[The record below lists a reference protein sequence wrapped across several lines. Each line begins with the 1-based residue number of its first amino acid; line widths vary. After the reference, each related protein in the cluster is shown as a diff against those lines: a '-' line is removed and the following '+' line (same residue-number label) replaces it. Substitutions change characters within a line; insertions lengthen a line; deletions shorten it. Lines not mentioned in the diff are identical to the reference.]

1 MNKRTEQTR
10 WTPKR
15 LLSLLMALIM
25 TLSLLPTAAFA
36 DDEGGDTV
44 YEYSNLLNANVSKEI
59 YKWFNNNEECV
70 HIDIY
75 PNELSE
81 ANNGKTAFEE
91 GETVNIPLHV
101 SMYFQPTDSTRTE
114 SYSVRVGYDGK
125 ENRSNYLSASYSVNK
140 QAFTFNST
148 KKEEKLVITT
158 TASSANDQKLGVTC
172 SLLRLGSESTNTQ
185 IGSISFEIK
194 LPLVQHYTVTYNA
207 NGGTLSAAAVNGTTR
222 TEATEEN
229 PYSQVFDIPA
239 EAKSTLSGY
248 TFEGW
253 QVSGSG
259 SSATGVVPSGT
270 TINGITGDITLKANL
285 VQNQE
290 ITFDPVYSGVSGL
303 PYDYKDMSQG
313 QTYTI
318 PYTPELSGYNFKGW
332 TVTGATLETDGV
344 SVKDITSQITI
355 TPIWEKSDGTT
366 PVGSHSVKFVRR
378 NTTDGSASN
387 WPNDLTGAKDSTV
400 TIPWLIPQAEGYT
413 FLGWSTSNAE
423 NATAEDAYKPG
434 NEVTLGDADIN
445 LYAVWQPKNYTITY
459 PGTASLTGVTLTNTD
474 SSITPGRPASFKVT
488 VLAAYDASSMIVAAN
503 GVPLGYSVKT
513 ENTDGSTTYTYSFVP
528 TGDTAVTVSQPEQKS
543 YVVTLPVGD
552 HFTAKFD
559 GTDTKSDKTV
569 TYNGSVSF
577 TVTADSGWTIEDVS
591 YTGDATL
598 TQDATD
604 STKYTLTDI
613 KSNVAVSVKMKQIP
627 VYTISYSIDEAY
639 FTSQKVTGES
649 ANVTLITPAERT
661 GYNFDGWYKNPDY
674 TDKAE
679 ATLTVTG
686 DVNLYGRYMPKTY
699 SIKYDLNAPT
709 GATVTP
715 NTIDATT
722 KTYGQAVTLSA
733 VTPTC
738 DGYDFLGWAKEENK
752 GLVVY
757 AAGATVS
764 EELTA
769 DMTLYAVWAKK
780 TYTITLQG
788 GSGYTVSS
796 NQALVVEHGS
806 TFTFTVTVDG
816 AYAATEPTVTI
827 SSTANGT
834 LTKTDG
840 NHNSEHKAA
849 TYTYKIENVTADQVV
864 TVEVTEN
871 ARATVTFQYRVVDA
885 QGNEVTVTG
894 LSGETFMTQAVQL
907 GDPAA
912 QPQQPNIEGYKFV
925 RWCGADHTTATH
937 EAYDFT
943 KPVAGPLTIYAE
955 ITPILPV
962 ITVTNA
968 LSGLGWKTE
977 SWKHGAE
984 GTETNAAI
992 TINAFT
998 IAYGDNVTFDLV
1010 IAKGYDYSKLS
1021 VTANGLALGYQSA
1034 TTDEKT
1040 GVTTLHYYLGSV
1052 MADTRIAITGIER
1065 KTITI
1070 TYNANARD
1078 DVSGLPSPQVVKYYL
1093 AALGETGND
1102 KITTQEPKRTGY
1114 EFVGWCTDSEAT
1126 VTVNGDAKTI
1136 NAKTDGVV
1144 VYPGATAPFTT
1155 DTTLYAIWLAQ
1166 DTTLTLKITD
1176 VALDKNDGKRVI
1188 QYEGESITLQAELN
1202 HFAVGSVTFY
1212 KGNQD
1217 KTNATIVGSTSIEGT
1232 TATFCTTVGE
1242 YKTTAKDEYYWAE
1255 FTPNADE
1262 GYSGSTSGVM
1272 NVGIFSKALSWKI
1285 TEGTSNVADN
1295 GNVLNVYEGDSATG
1309 TPTTGNMVAGHTYT
1323 LQVKTASIT
1332 GVETLDSKQ
1341 PVLGKDYKIVWQY
1354 TEVGKNDWKT
1364 DGEAS
1369 DKATYLVTGD
1379 KSGYQFRAQI
1389 VPLGPDNGSLFVKAG
1404 KFNEND
1410 ALVNDQY
1417 DTCLYTKSTDTTVR
1431 QVTATALT
1439 IDAPEESKDIK
1450 INGDTPFTAIGEHKA
1465 QFEGQAVTL
1474 TANIVDNTTKGAV
1487 ADGGKVYFYRYV
1499 DGKSDTKLNE
1509 TAVVVNNGVAELTNV
1524 KISKYNPEIGVTSN
1538 LDKFYAVYETNE
1550 TYETSASVAKEGDT
1564 YKSPADPLKDM
1575 VFIKSASLQTPV
1587 IMSEKPGKLAGHTA
1601 KETTYLSPLTDLL
1614 AGISHTFTLKATA
1627 GSKDATA
1634 NYSVVALDGRTV
1646 AAENYDIEWQYK
1658 TDGNF
1663 AKAGNDSTAEK
1674 YITTTTKVGDRYR
1687 VKLTGKGVFAGSE
1700 ATSKD
1705 AVIGTKQDVTVT
1717 VKALDAIE
1725 STAATDVYQLN
1736 EITLTATV
1744 AAANDKPT
1752 MQPTGTVT
1760 FYYKDGENW
1769 VKLDST
1775 TLADATDGS
1784 GSKIASIK
1792 TSELPVKAGDNT
1804 KQDVEI
1810 TAVYEGNDTFNAS
1823 ATVNETE
1830 KSITAAAGCT
1840 TTNDTVTVYSSVV
1853 FNCND
1858 ENKKQP
1864 TDGDKGIHISVSDG
1878 AFKTNEEATLALS
1891 DIYTLDRNLDKAL
1904 RNTIAKL
1911 NPTTDYTVQW
1921 QKLNGATAI
1930 TSGDYGAAK
1939 NWTNIDG
1946 KTGTTLVLDK
1956 VEQNTAYRAVITV
1969 KDQPITKGSFDK
1981 LDQGVIGTADANDG
1995 RQVYYSNVL
2004 MPTDTNMTV
2013 SVALNTSKIG
2023 AENTEGI
2030 TEGETVTANVF
2041 LSGVVGVV
2049 PNANVTVTVTNDS
2062 AKGNNTA
2069 YEKTFTSMNTVNGW
2083 NAFSW
2088 NTAESDDKGVPTAP
2102 GFYTLTVSATTNTG
2116 YAAKEITRSL
2126 IVRESSYSIAP
2137 SNTTVTY
2144 NGQTQGVTV
2153 TLNDFDFKGKDIKA
2167 AAEKSWTVKYYKG
2180 EVKPENLVEPS
2191 QAGTYKAVV
2200 TLPASAY
2207 WTEQTKTVDFTIEK
2221 RSVSI
2226 ADAIAQAKVYDGTDN
2241 VNIVEVMLN
2250 DAETDQTT
2258 NGTGLPTNNVGI
2270 INGDSIY
2277 AVATAAALE
2286 KANAGENKFTI
2297 SAIDLLGDDANNY
2310 VWDNDEYTENIY
2322 VSRSQVYGETGTLK
2336 LKQGETF
2343 PADKVIKM
2351 IDQSGRE
2358 ITLGTGTEDYTLTFY
2373 YHSDTKIEKT
2383 TDISKL
2389 GLYTVVAR
2397 PNQSNYKSGVTMQFT
2412 VVETATNLTEAA
2424 TPKPSTLIYLSDT
2437 ATKYNPAGNV
2447 PVTAKNAQG
2456 NTVKVEYH
2464 GTTWSET
2471 VPSYAG
2477 RYLVKATDTS
2487 TGDVAYGIYTITKAH
2502 PSIDVTPA
2510 TGLTYNSMPQNGYT
2524 TLTGVEGKDASKDY
2538 YITYAGDVAIGYNV
2552 QKEGNVDEQAP
2563 VDAGTYTVTLHVNE
2577 TANYTAHEISKSFT
2591 IAKKALT
2598 IKADSWQTTQ
2608 YDAFPDMTA
2617 GYTGLAAE
2625 TGDTTPDT
2633 SLRDVQIAPEFLY
2646 NPTGGKSNYSNDSL
2660 DQVGG
2665 VAIQPID
2672 ALSKNYAITYENGQ
2686 YTKQRTDANIDLAIH
2701 GLPQSSTG
2709 KNTVY
2714 YGDEIQLYPYGYY
2727 TTHANGSGIL
2737 EWSVTTAAGFK
2748 GTVTIGKETGLLNV
2762 NGVGEFTVTLKRGV
2776 GEQQIKTE
2784 INVTAIQKE
2793 AKIALKNVDKVYNG
2807 ASQTYA
2813 YEGNV
2818 TVHDELYQPI
2828 GNFVDSK
2835 LTRTNTARTDV
2846 GTQIT
2851 TAKVTGAWAYQS
2863 ETYGGKFTIN
2873 DKEASVAPGEQSTV
2887 YGTPE
2892 TFDTNPKYTV
2902 TNEVNSVAAVSGVNV
2917 ASQTDAYNRLDVHD
2931 GYEILVAGAENM
2943 NYNVK
2948 YTTDETAEDS
2958 AVTTYGGETFTSKTT
2973 KELNDATV
2981 YGETPN
2987 VLDWT
2992 LVNVIGTTR
3001 GTTEPKDYADNLAD
3015 FDLPDTFVWQDKD
3028 DCTGNKVTYKAANR
3042 TTEISGSTVEYN
3054 QAALTGPRTSTDTA
3068 TDENYTLKFNTVEN
3082 SGAANYKLTN
3092 VKTGNSKATTNA
3104 LTANS
3109 KGFIIPATGE
3119 SSDVSGENFV
3129 EGSANI
3135 AQRPIKLEKAVTDAQ
3150 LYWRLPQSQLY
3161 TALVNI
3167 LKAEENS
3174 VGRGL
3179 AKGHTIEDLDLSF
3192 TIKVGSTTYNV
3203 AKDGTDAI
3211 NFATTGNATVTA
3223 TVGDTN
3229 YKLEGGQYQFD
3240 IVLKNIQIEATYTT
3254 KTFTG
3259 FTVLIKVHNEGS
3271 AITPLNDAKGLS
3283 YKIFKKTGD
3292 TIDKTTAY
3300 ASGTLTYQNRTAYD
3314 DKGVLCGVFTAT
3326 YPQLPLLNSGET
3338 YFIQMYE
3345 YGVELKTNS

>member
-25 TLSLLPTAAFA
+25 TLSLLPTAVFA
-36 DDEGGDTV
+36 ADSGTAGSSADNPVTIDYTQKTYGYATAATSPITTQISEEGFTPYTVTFKPQIQFVDSSNNETANTFSYQSDIPFKPGVSISTNANEEKTIGQYTYTVQQVNADGTAVTNTTTVTNNIHVTSKIPAASSLSCGGSDFTAKALENNMIRLKYTV
-44 YEYSNLLNANVSKEI
+44 YEGDSASGTPFGEVYVGITGIQVTNIKYNVS
-59 YKWFNNNEECV
+59 YKMDGSADNIVPVSPEGNN
-70 HIDIY
+70 
-75 PNELSE
+75 
-81 ANNGKTAFEE
+81 
-91 GETVNIPLHV
+91 
-101 SMYFQPTDSTRTE
+101 
-114 SYSVRVGYDGK
+114 SY
-125 ENRSNYLSASYSVNK
+125 ASYTVSD
-140 QAFTFNST
+140 
-148 KKEEKLVITT
+148 VIQ
-158 TASSANDQKLGVTC
+158 TAKG
-172 SLLRLGSESTNTQ
+172 
-185 IGSISFEIK
+185 
-194 LPLVQHYTVTYNA
+194 
-207 NGGTLSAAAVNGTTR
+207 
-222 TEATEEN
+222 
-229 PYSQVFDIPA
+229 
-239 EAKSTLSGY
+239 GY
-248 TFEGW
+248 TFTGW
-253 QVSGSG
+253 KVYGPCKQ
-259 SSATGVVPSGT
+259 
-270 TINGITGDITLKANL
+270 NGAKVNAGEQLTNITGDITLTADYE
-285 VQNQE
+285 QNYT
-290 ITFDPVYSGVSGL
+290 ITFKSEYSGASGL
-303 PYDYKDMSQG
+303 MTSATSNGTK
-313 QTYTI
+313 YTV
-318 PYTPELSGYNFKGW
+318 PVEPTMYGFTFAGWKVTKTGGTLTATVAKG
-332 TVTGATLETDGV
+332 TDGKWV
-344 SVKDITSQITI
+344 VDGIDSDITLTAQWT
-355 TPIWEKSDGTT
+355 KDGTT
-366 PVGSHSVKFVRR
+366 PVGSRSVKFVRN
-378 NTTDGSASN
+378 NTTDGSALN

-400 TIPWLIPQAEGYT
+400 TIPWNIPQAEGYT
-413 FLGWSTSNAE
+413 FLGWSKDQ
-423 NATAEDAYKPG
+423 NATTADPDYAYGK
-434 NEVTLGDADIN
+434 EVTIGDTDTS
-445 LYAVWQPKNYTITY
+445 LYAVWRENMVSITY
-459 PGTASLTGVTLTNTD
+459 PTSLAGGKV
-474 SSITPGRPASFKVT
+474 TPGASSVKPGASVT
-488 VLAAYDASSMIVAAN
+488 FSVLIAAGYDASSVNVTANGIGLGAVNKTTAQNGVTTLTYTFNPTVDTTILVSAPKKLTYSVTLPISDKVDVSFTNPASDAKSTTVNYGSDVAFKVAARTGYTVKGVYAN
-503 GVPLGYSVKT
+503 GQKLKEENGAYTIKDITADQRVTVDVEAIQFHKVTYVVLDKTYLVQDVQHSQTSTVEDPVVEGYT
-513 ENTDGSTTYTYSFVP
+513 FIGWNTKQNG
-528 TGDTAVTVSQPEQKS
+528 TGDTFNSTTTVNGNITVYAQLQAVT
-543 YVVTLPVGD
+543 
-552 HFTAKFD
+552 H
-559 GTDTKSDKTV
+559 
-569 TYNGSVSF
+569 
-577 TVTADSGWTIEDVS
+577 
-591 YTGDATL
+591 
-598 TQDATD
+598 
-604 STKYTLTDI
+604 
-613 KSNVAVSVKMKQIP
+613 QI
-627 VYTISYSIDEAY
+627 
-639 FTSQKVTGES
+639 
-649 ANVTLITPAERT
+649 N
-661 GYNFDGWYKNPDY
+661 
-674 TDKAE
+674 
-679 ATLTVTG
+679 
-686 DVNLYGRYMPKTY
+686 
-699 SIKYDLNAPT
+699 YDLNVPQDAN
-709 GATVTP
+709 GNSLTVNPSTLP
-715 NTIDATT
+715 DTE
-722 KTYGQAVTLSA
+722 KTYGKAVTLSA
-733 VTPTC
+733 VMPTC
-738 DGYDFLGWAKEENK
+738 DGYDFLGWAKARDSK
-752 GLVVY
+752 TVVY

-849 TYTYKIENVTADQVV
+849 TYTYTISNVTADQVV
-864 TVEVTEN
+864 TVKVTEN

-943 KPVAGPLTIYAE
+943 KPVADELTIYAE

-977 SWKHGAE
+977 NWQY
-984 GTETNAAI
+984 GTETMTNAD
-992 TINAFT
+992 TTNKSFT

-1052 MADTRIAITGIER
+1052 MADTRIAITSIER

-1070 TYNANARD
+1070 TYYDNARD
-1078 DVSGLPSPQVVKYYL
+1078 DTSNPLAPQIANYYV
-1093 AALGETGND
+1093 AGATDNS
-1102 KITTQEPKRTGY
+1102 KFTKQAPVRTGY
-1114 EFVGWCTDSEAT
+1114 TFLGWSTDGTAKEAT
-1126 VTVNGDAKTI
+1126 YKWTDIDSTNGLI
-1136 NAKTDGVV
+1136 IE
-1144 VYPGATAPFTT
+1144 FTK
-1155 DTTLYAIWLAQ
+1155 DTTLYAIWEAQ
-1166 DTTLTLKITD
+1166 DTKLTLNITD

-1188 QYEGESITLQAELN
+1188 QYEGEQITLQATLN

-1232 TATFCTTVGE
+1232 TATFRTTVGE

-1295 GNVLNVYEGDSATG
+1295 GNVLNVYEGNGTTTAATE
-1309 TPTTGNMVAGHTYT
+1309 MVAGRTYT
-1323 LQVKTASIT
+1323 LEVKTASIT

-1404 KFNEND
+1404 KFEND
-1410 ALVNDQY
+1410 ALVNNQY

-1431 QVTATALT
+1431 QATATTLT
-1439 IDAPEESKDIK
+1439 ITGAETESKDVWV
-1450 INGDTPFTAIGEHKA
+1450 NGATDKFGRDHLA
-1465 QFEGQAVTL
+1465 QFEEQTVTL

-1587 IMSEKPGKLAGHTA
+1587 IMSEKPGMLAGHTA
-1601 KETTYLSPLTDLL
+1601 NETTYLSPLTDLL

-1646 AAENYDIEWQYK
+1646 DATNYDIKWLK
-1658 TDGNF
+1658 TTGSNEQEVDATGTNQ
-1663 AKAGNDSTAEK
+1663 
-1674 YITTTTKVGDRYR
+1674 IKVDENKVDDRYR

-1700 ATSKD
+1700 ATSQD

-1717 VKALDAIE
+1717 VEATDAITKTPVDRE
-1725 STAATDVYQLN
+1725 NGKYPDVYQLN

-1744 AAANDKPT
+1744 AAAKGADAT
-1752 MQPTGTVT
+1752 MKPTGTVT
-1760 FYYKDGENW
+1760 FYYSVDGTNWTKIGEAKD
-1769 VKLDST
+1769 
-1775 TLADATDGS
+1775 LAEVAGVMT
-1784 GSKIASIK
+1784 ASIK
-1792 TSELPVKAGDNT
+1792 TDQLPVKANDNT
-1804 KQDVEI
+1804 KQDVKI
-1810 TAVYEGNDTFNAS
+1810 TAVYSGDATFNAS

-1858 ENKKQP
+1858 ENKKQT

-1878 AFKTNEEATLALS
+1878 AFKANEKATLALS
-1891 DIYTLDRNLDKAL
+1891 DIYTLDRELTDETL

-1930 TSGDYGAAK
+1930 GDAEGTDFANSQRWTDIGA
-1939 NWTNIDG
+1939 
-1946 KTGTTLVLDK
+1946 TGTTLVLDK

-1969 KDQPITKGSFDK
+1969 NDQPITKGSSTEVNQTIK
-1981 LDQGVIGTADANDG
+1981 G

-2041 LSGVVGVV
+2041 LSGVVGAV
-2049 PNANVTVTVTNDS
+2049 PNANVTVKVTNDS
-2062 AKGNNTA
+2062 AKGNDTA

-2088 NTAESDDKGVPTAP
+2088 NTAESDDNGVPTAP

-2126 IVRESSYSIAP
+2126 IVRESSYTIVP
-2137 SNTTVTY
+2137 ENTTVTY
-2144 NGQTQGVTV
+2144 NGRTQGLTV
-2153 TLNDFDFKGKDIKA
+2153 ALNGFGFNGTGINEA
-2167 AAEKSWTVKYYKG
+2167 ANKSWTVKYYDKDN
-2180 EVKPENLVEPS
+2180 NLVEPT
-2191 QAGTYKAVV
+2191 QAGTYRAVI

-2226 ADAIAQAKVYDGTDN
+2226 ADAIAQAKVYDGTTD

-2250 DAETDQTT
+2250 DAVTDQTT

-2277 AVATAAALE
+2277 AVATEAKLSS
-2286 KANAGENKFTI
+2286 ANAGDNSFTI
-2297 SAIDLLGDDANNY
+2297 STIELRGDDANNY
-2310 VWDNDEYTENIY
+2310 EWDKASYTENIY
-2322 VSRSQVYGETGTLK
+2322 VSRSQVYGEHGTLE

-2397 PNQSNYKSGVTMQFT
+2397 PNQSNYKSGVTMQFN
-2412 VVETATNLTEAA
+2412 VVETATVPTPAT
-2424 TPKPSTLIYLSDT
+2424 TPKASTLIYLNDT

-2502 PSIDVTPA
+2502 PSIGITA
-2510 TGLTYNSMPQNGYT
+2510 AEATYNSMPYT
-2524 TLTGVEGKDASKDY
+2524 GATPDLTKATENPEHY
-2538 YITYAGDVAIGYNV
+2538 LTYAGDVAIGYNTPAD
-2552 QKEGNVDEQAP
+2552 GNVDEQAP

-2709 KNTVY
+2709 TNTVY
-2714 YGDEIQLYPYGYY
+2714 YGDVIQLYPYGYY
-2727 TTHANGSGIL
+2727 TTLGNGSGIL
-2737 EWSVTTAAGFK
+2737 EWSVTTAADFK
-2748 GTVTIGKETGLLNV
+2748 STVTIGKETGLLNV

-2776 GEQQIKTE
+2776 GEQQISTSVT
-2784 INVTAIQKE
+2784 VTAIQKE

-2807 ASQTYA
+2807 ASQTYT
-2813 YEGNV
+2813 YTDNV
-2818 TVHDELYQPI
+2818 TVHNELYQALPY
-2828 GNFVDSK
+2828 FDATKV
-2835 LTRTNTARTDV
+2835 TRTNTDRIDV

-2873 DKEASVAPGEQSTV
+2873 DKDATVAPCAQSTV
-2887 YGTPE
+2887 YGTLE
-2892 TFDTNPKYTV
+2892 AFDTNPKYTV

-2931 GYEILVAGAENM
+2931 GYEILVAGTEDM

-2958 AVTTYGGETFTSKTT
+2958 AVTTYDGMKLYSTTT
-2973 KELNDATV
+2973 KAKNELNDATV
-2981 YGETPN
+2981 YGEQAN
-2987 VLDWT
+2987 DLDWI
-2992 LVNVIGTTR
+2992 LDAVKSTTR
-3001 GTTEPKDYADNLAD
+3001 DSVDYADNLAD
-3015 FDLPDTFVWQDKD
+3015 FDLTDTTGIFIKQDKD
-3028 DCTGNKVTYKAANR
+3028 DCVGNAKTYKAANR
-3042 TTEISGSTVEYN
+3042 EEGNTSSTAL
-3054 QAALTGPRTSTDTA
+3054 AADRTA
-3068 TDENYTLKFNTVEN
+3068 TEKAADDNYELVFSSVTNAKAKNYRLDNNDVKNEKSTMTAPTGTVGFI
-3082 SGAANYKLTN
+3082 GAA
-3092 VKTGNSKATTNA
+3092 AT
-3104 LTANS
+3104 
-3109 KGFIIPATGE
+3109 
-3119 SSDVSGENFV
+3119 SDNLI

-3192 TIKVGSTTYNV
+3192 TIGSTPVDKNNDQPMTGLTV
-3203 AKDGTDAI
+3203 GTQ
-3211 NFATTGNATVTA
+3211 TVTV

-3259 FTVLIKVHNEGS
+3259 FTVLIKVHNENGT
-3271 AITPLNDAKGLS
+3271 ITPLNDAKGLS

-3314 DKGVLCGVFTAT
+3314 DKGGLCGVFTAT

>member
-25 TLSLLPTAAFA
+25 TLSLLPTAVFA
-36 DDEGGDTV
+36 ADSGTAGSSADNPVTIDYTQKTYGYATAATSPITTQISEEGFTPYTVTFKPQIQFVDSSNNETANTFSYQSDIPFKPGVSISTNANEEKTIGQYTYTVQQVNADGTAVTNTTTVTNNIHVTSKIPAASSLSCGGSDFTAKALENNMIRLKYTV
-44 YEYSNLLNANVSKEI
+44 YEGDSASGTPFGEVYVGITGIQVTNIKYNVS
-59 YKWFNNNEECV
+59 YKMDGSADNIVPVSPEGNN
-70 HIDIY
+70 
-75 PNELSE
+75 
-81 ANNGKTAFEE
+81 
-91 GETVNIPLHV
+91 
-101 SMYFQPTDSTRTE
+101 
-114 SYSVRVGYDGK
+114 SY
-125 ENRSNYLSASYSVNK
+125 ASYTVSD
-140 QAFTFNST
+140 
-148 KKEEKLVITT
+148 VIQ
-158 TASSANDQKLGVTC
+158 TAKG
-172 SLLRLGSESTNTQ
+172 
-185 IGSISFEIK
+185 
-194 LPLVQHYTVTYNA
+194 
-207 NGGTLSAAAVNGTTR
+207 
-222 TEATEEN
+222 
-229 PYSQVFDIPA
+229 
-239 EAKSTLSGY
+239 GY
-248 TFEGW
+248 TFTGW
-253 QVSGSG
+253 KVYGPCKQ
-259 SSATGVVPSGT
+259 
-270 TINGITGDITLKANL
+270 NGAKVNAGEQLTNITGDITLTADYE
-285 VQNQE
+285 QNYT
-290 ITFDPVYSGVSGL
+290 ITFKSEYSGASGL
-303 PYDYKDMSQG
+303 MTSATSNGTK
-313 QTYTI
+313 YTV
-318 PYTPELSGYNFKGW
+318 PVEPTMYGFTFAGWKVTKTGGTLTATVAKG
-332 TVTGATLETDGV
+332 TDGKWV
-344 SVKDITSQITI
+344 VDGIDSDITLTAQWT
-355 TPIWEKSDGTT
+355 KDGTT
-366 PVGSHSVKFVRR
+366 PVGSRSVKFVRN
-378 NTTDGSASN
+378 NTTDGSALN

-413 FLGWSTSNAE
+413 FLGWSTSNTE

-459 PGTASLTGVTLTNTD
+459 PGTASLTGVTLTNTV

-503 GVPLGYSVKT
+503 GVPLGYSAKT
-513 ENTDGSTTYTYSFVP
+513 ENNDGSTTYTYSFVP

-559 GTDTKSDKTV
+559 DSDTKSDKTV

-577 TVTADSGWTIEDVS
+577 TVTADSGWTIEGVS

-598 TQDATD
+598 TQDTTD
-604 STKYTLTDI
+604 LTKYTLTDI

-661 GYNFDGWYKNPDY
+661 GYNFDGWYKNLDY
-674 TDKAE
+674 TDKAK
-679 ATLTVTG
+679 ATLDVNG

-699 SIKYDLNAPT
+699 SINYDLNAPT

-764 EELTA
+764 EELT
-769 DMTLYAVWAKK
+769 DNMTLYAVWAKK

-796 NQALVVEHGS
+796 SQALVVEHGS
-806 TFTFTVTVDG
+806 DFTFTVTVDG
-816 AYAATEPTVTI
+816 AYAATEPMVTI

-840 NHNSEHKAA
+840 NFNSEHKAA

-864 TVEVTEN
+864 TVKVTEN
-871 ARATVTFQYRVVDA
+871 ARANVQFVYRVVNANGQELTNDVWNA
-885 QGNEVTVTG
+885 KP
-894 LSGETFMTQAVQL
+894 FMTQAVQL

-912 QPQQPNIEGYKFV
+912 QPQQPNIEGYRFV
-925 RWCGADHTTATH
+925 RWCGADHPTATTH

-943 KPVAGPLTIYAE
+943 KPVAGELTIYAE

-962 ITVTNA
+962 ITVDA
-968 LSGLGWKTE
+968 LSGDGWELTN
-977 SWKHGAE
+977 WKIGDTAA
-984 GTETNAAI
+984 TLTNNRFEVPYGS
-992 TINAFT
+992 TI
-998 IAYGDNVTFDLV
+998 TFDLV
-1010 IAKGYDYSKLS
+1010 VKNGYKYDNSVSVAANGYALAPYGDPEVSNDGTTTIHFRLTS
-1021 VTANGLALGYQSA
+1021 VTKDTNISVS
-1034 TTDEKT
+1034 
-1040 GVTTLHYYLGSV
+1040 GVV
-1052 MADTRIAITGIER
+1052 R

-1093 AALGETGND
+1093 EGSQND
-1102 KITTQEPKRTGY
+1102 TITAQEPRRTGY

-1126 VTVNGDAKTI
+1126 VTVNGNTKTF
-1136 NAKTDGVV
+1136 NTETGVV
-1144 VYPGATAPFTT
+1144 VYPSSTAKFTT

-1166 DTTLTLKITD
+1166 DTELTLKITD
-1176 VALDKNDGKRVI
+1176 VAYDTQQNNRVI
-1188 QYEGESITLQAELN
+1188 QYEGESITLQATLN
-1202 HFAVGSVTFY
+1202 VNAKGTVVFY
-1212 KGNQD
+1212 KGD
-1217 KTNATIVGSTSIEGT
+1217 KEGANGTRIGSAAINGKTAELSVKVGD
-1232 TATFCTTVGE
+1232 
-1242 YKTTAKDEYYWAE
+1242 YKAGGVTEHYWAVFE
-1255 FTPNADE
+1255 SETDE
-1262 GYSGSTSGVM
+1262 GYANSEKSNIM
-1272 NVGIFSKALSWKI
+1272 NVGVFSKAITWPLDTKNADTLTI
-1285 TEGTSNVADN
+1285 TE
-1295 GNVLNVYEGDSATG
+1295 ATG
-1309 TPTTGNMVAGHTYT
+1309 SMTAGKTYKLTVNITKILGLETVTPDNAP
-1323 LQVKTASIT
+1323 K
-1332 GVETLDSKQ
+1332 
-1341 PVLGKDYKIVWQY
+1341 LGEDYAIVWQY
-1354 TEVGKNDWKT
+1354 KNT
-1364 DGEAS
+1364 
-1369 DKATYLVTGD
+1369 VTGD
-1379 KSGYQFRAQI
+1379 WADMSAEITDTNEYQVTPEYAGHEYRAKI
-1389 VPLGPDNGSLFVKAG
+1389 VPIGD
-1404 KFNEND
+1404 
-1410 ALVNDQY
+1410 
-1417 DTCLYTKSTDTTVR
+1417 LYTKAAKFDENGIVNNGYDKFLYTNTVGSVL
-1431 QVTATALT
+1431 QSTATALT

-1474 TANIVDNTTKGAV
+1474 TAKVTKDGGTGVETGYVKFYRHVDGTNDTLLNTTLISVDVNGIATLEV
-1487 ADGGKVYFYRYV
+1487 KV
-1499 DGKSDTKLNE
+1499 SAWDTAKD
-1509 TAVVVNNGVAELTNV
+1509 AAQ
-1524 KISKYNPEIGVTSN
+1524 N
-1538 LDKFYAVYETNE
+1538 LDQFYAVYETNE
-1550 TYETSASVAKEGDT
+1550 TYETS
-1564 YKSPADPLKDM
+1564 KSDSEA
-1575 VFIKSASLQTPV
+1575 VYIKSAKLMTP
-1587 IMSEKPGKLAGHTA
+1587 IIESTLAGTLNGTVANSTSYEHD
-1601 KETTYLSPLTDLL
+1601 LIGLL
-1614 AGISHTFTLKATA
+1614 AGVQHEFKLRQTGAEATT
-1627 GSKDATA
+1627 GDW
-1634 NYSVVALDGRTV
+1634 SVVALDGRTV
-1646 AAENYDIEWQYK
+1646 AAKNYDIEWQYK
-1658 TDGNF
+1658 TNGNF
-1663 AKAGNDSTAEK
+1663 AKADNDSTAVT
-1674 YITTTTKVGDRYR
+1674 YTTTTTKVDDRYR

-1717 VKALDAIE
+1717 VEATDAIE

-1744 AAANDKPT
+1744 AAAKGADAT
-1752 MQPTGTVT
+1752 MKPTGTVT
-1760 FYYKDGENW
+1760 FYYSVDGTNWTKIGEAKD
-1769 VKLDST
+1769 
-1775 TLADATDGS
+1775 LAEVAGVMT
-1784 GSKIASIK
+1784 ASIK
-1792 TSELPVKAGDNT
+1792 TDQLPVKANDNT
-1804 KQDVEI
+1804 KQDVKI
-1810 TAVYEGNDTFNAS
+1810 TAVYSGDATFNVS

-1878 AFKTNEEATLALS
+1878 AFKTNEKATLALS
-1891 DIYTLDRNLDKAL
+1891 DIYTLDRELTGDL
-1904 RNTIAKL
+1904 LNTIAKL

-1930 TSGDYGAAK
+1930 GDAEGTDFANSK

-1969 KDQPITKGSFDK
+1969 NDQPITKGSFGK

-2004 MPTDTNMTV
+2004 MPTDTSMTV

-2030 TEGETVTANVF
+2030 TEGETVTANVY
-2041 LSGVVGVV
+2041 LSGVVGAV
-2049 PNANVTVTVTNDS
+2049 PNANVTVTVTNDD
-2062 AKGNNTA
+2062 AKGNGTA
-2069 YEKTFTSMNTVNGW
+2069 GEYKQILGNKNTVNGW
-2083 NAFSW
+2083 NAFDW
-2088 NTAESDDKGVPTAP
+2088 DTTGVTP

-2126 IVRESSYSIAP
+2126 IVRESSYNIEVG
-2137 SNTTVTY
+2137 NTNPTY
-2144 NGQTQGVTV
+2144 NGRTQGLEV
-2153 TLNDFDFKGKDIKA
+2153 TLDGFDFKGTGINEA
-2167 AAEKSWTVKYYKG
+2167 ANKSWTVRYEDANG
-2180 EVKPENLVEPS
+2180 NPVEPT
-2191 QAGTYKAVV
+2191 QAGTYKAVI

-2207 WTEQTKTVDFTIEK
+2207 WTEQRIEKTFTIK
-2221 RSVSI
+2221 QRSVSI
-2226 ADAIAQAKVYDGTDN
+2226 ADAIAQAKVYDGTTD

-2250 DAETDQTT
+2250 DAVTDQTT

-2310 VWDNDEYTENIY
+2310 VWNEAPYTEDIY
-2322 VSRSQVYGETGTLK
+2322 VSRSQVYGVSSTDVTLK
-2336 LKQGETF
+2336 AGEKL
-2343 PADKVIKM
+2343 PADAVYM
-2351 IDQSGRE
+2351 IDQAGNKITTYDVLYYLHTDTE
-2358 ITLGTGTEDYTLTFY
+2358 IKKVDNTN
-2373 YHSDTKIEKT
+2373 EK
-2383 TDISKL
+2383 
-2389 GLYTVVAR
+2389 GLYTVIVR
-2397 PNQSNYKSGVTMQFT
+2397 PKQDNYKSGVTLKVT
-2412 VVETATNLTEAA
+2412 VGDTTSYTPAVA
-2424 TPKPSTLIYLSDT
+2424 PKPSTLLYLSDT
-2437 ATKYNPAGNV
+2437 ATKYNPAGNA

-2456 NTVKVEYH
+2456 NAVKVEYQT

-2471 VPSYAG
+2471 VPSNAG

-2524 TLTGVEGKDASKDY
+2524 GTPNVGTESAESY
-2538 YITYAGDVAIGYNV
+2538 FTYAGDVAIGYNTPAD
-2552 QKEGNVDEQAP
+2552 GNVDEQAP

-2591 IAKKALT
+2591 IEKKALT

-2686 YTKQRTDANIDLAIH
+2686 YTKQRTETNVDFAIH

-2709 KNTVY
+2709 TNTVY
-2714 YGDEIQLYPYGYY
+2714 YGDVIQLYPYGYY
-2727 TTHANGSGIL
+2727 TTLGNGSGIL

-2873 DKEASVAPGEQSTV
+2873 DKEATVAPV
-2887 YGTPE
+2887 ADAHIYGTTRTIPS
-2892 TFDTNPKYTV
+2892 PAYTS
-2902 TNEVNSVAAVSGVNV
+2902 TEAAAISNV
-2917 ASQTDAYNRLDVHD
+2917 LTASQTDAYNRLDVHD
-2931 GYEILVAGAENM
+2931 GYEILVAGTENM

-2958 AVTTYGGETFTSKTT
+2958 AVTTYQDVVFTSKTD
-2973 KELNDATV
+2973 KYLNDATI

-2992 LVNVIGTTR
+2992 LVNVIGATR
-3001 GTTEPKDYADNLAD
+3001 DSVDYADNLAD
-3015 FDLPDTFVWQDKD
+3015 FDLPTTSVEQDKD

-3042 TTEISGSTVEYN
+3042 TTDAADSSNIRYN
-3054 QAALTGPRTSTDTA
+3054 QDKLEGPRTSTDTN
-3068 TDENYTLKFNTVEN
+3068 TDENYTLKFNTVKN

-3092 VKTGNSKATTNA
+3092 EKTGNSEATTNA
-3104 LTANS
+3104 LTENS
-3109 KGFIIPATGE
+3109 KGFIPATGE
-3119 SSDVSGENFV
+3119 SNDVSGENFV

-3192 TIKVGSTTYNV
+3192 TIKVGSTAYIV

-3211 NFATTGNATVTA
+3211 NFAATGNATVTA

-3259 FTVLIKVHNEGS
+3259 FTVLIKVHNENGT
-3271 AITPLNDAKGLS
+3271 ITPLNDAKGLS
-3283 YKIFKKTGD
+3283 YKIFKKTGN

-3314 DKGVLCGVFTAT
+3314 DKGGLCGVFTAT

>member
-25 TLSLLPTAAFA
+25 TLSLLPTAALAADGDAPTLGTSAANPVVITFSSNQFA
-36 DDEGGDTV
+36 TADTSPITTQISEEGSTPYTVTFKPQIQFVDSNGKGTASTFIYQSDIPFKPGVSISTNANEAKTIGRYTYTVQQVNADGNDAGASTFTGTISGSKNPGTMTVMPNDAFTAKALENNMIRLKYTV
-44 YEYSNLLNANVSKEI
+44 YE
-59 YKWFNNNEECV
+59 
-70 HIDIY
+70 
-75 PNELSE
+75 
-81 ANNGKTAFEE
+81 G
-91 GETVNIPLHV
+91 
-101 SMYFQPTDSTRTE
+101 DS
-114 SYSVRVGYDGK
+114 VD
-125 ENRSNYLSASYSVNK
+125 EN
-140 QAFTFNST
+140 
-148 KKEEKLVITT
+148 KLVG
-158 TASSANDQKLGVTC
+158 KVY
-172 SLLRLGSESTNTQ
+172 
-185 IGSISFEIK
+185 
-194 LPLVQHYTVTYNA
+194 V
-207 NGGTLSAAAVNGTTR
+207 
-222 TEATEEN
+222 
-229 PYSQVFDIPA
+229 
-239 EAKSTLSGY
+239 
-248 TFEGW
+248 
-253 QVSGSG
+253 
-259 SSATGVVPSGT
+259 
-270 TINGITGDITLKANL
+270 GITGITVTDIKYNVSYNIESGGAWVGNEIVDQTTIDADERGNASYTIPSEAVAKKDGCTFKGWRVATSGQTGSVKQPGDKIDGIKDNITLNAVLETNYD
-285 VQNQE
+285 
-290 ITFDPVYSGVSGL
+290 ITFDSDLTGATGL
-303 PYDYKDMSQG
+303 PTRAQKSSG
-313 QTYTI
+313 STYTI
-318 PYTPELSGYNFKGW
+318 PYTPKLDGYTFEKWEVTSGTATVNGNEVSNIAGNITLTAQW
-332 TVTGATLETDGV
+332 T
-344 SVKDITSQITI
+344 K
-355 TPIWEKSDGTT
+355 DGTT

-378 NTTDGSASN
+378 NTTDGSALN

-400 TIPWLIPQAEGYT
+400 TIPYLIPQAEGYT
-413 FLGWSTSNAE
+413 FLGWSTTE
-423 NATAEDAYKPG
+423 NATTANYQPNDT
-434 NEVTLGDADIN
+434 VTITDTDIN

-459 PGTASLTGVTLTNTD
+459 PDTASLTGVTLTSTGH
-474 SSITPGRPASFKVT
+474 SVTPGSPASFNVT
-488 VLAAYDASSMIVAAN
+488 VTAEYDVSSMIVAAN
-503 GVPLGYSVKT
+503 GVPLGYSTKT

-569 TYNGSVSF
+569 GYNGSVSF
-577 TVTADSGWTIEDVS
+577 TVNADSGWTIEDVS

-598 TQDATD
+598 TRDTTD
-604 STKYTLTDI
+604 LTKYTLTDI

-649 ANVTLITPAERT
+649 TDVTLINPAGRT
-661 GYNFDGWYKNPDY
+661 GYTFDGWYQSPDY
-674 TDKAE
+674 TGTKVASLD
-679 ATLTVTG
+679 VTG

-699 SIKYDLNAPT
+699 SINYDLNAPT

-796 NQALVVEHGS
+796 SQALVVEHGS

-816 AYAATEPTVTI
+816 AYAATMPTVSI

-840 NHNSEHKAA
+840 NPNFEHKAA
-849 TYTYKIENVTADQVV
+849 TYTYTISNVTADQVV

-885 QGNEVTVTG
+885 NGQELTNDVWNAKP
-894 LSGETFMTQAVQL
+894 FMTQAVQL

-925 RWCGADHTTATH
+925 RWCGADHPTATTH
-937 EAYDFT
+937 TDYDFT
-943 KPVAGPLTIYAE
+943 KPVADELTIYAE

-962 ITVTNA
+962 ITITELN
-968 LSGLGWKTE
+968 GTGWKTE
-977 SWKHGAE
+977 NWKHGAE
-984 GTETNAAI
+984 GAETTAAI
-992 TINAFT
+992 TTNAFT

-1040 GVTTLHYYLGSV
+1040 GSTTLHYYLGSV

-1065 KTITI
+1065 KTVTI
-1070 TYNANARD
+1070 IYNDNGGYGGPVQETVNYFLPG
-1078 DVSGLPSPQVVKYYL
+1078 DVHNGEISKTVPKREGYDF
-1093 AALGETGND
+1093 LGWATTNKADAPAYSNPAKTTAPVTTNVADFTSDTVLYAVWQAKETG
-1102 KITTQEPKRTGY
+1102 ITLEVSNTIDDTATPK
-1114 EFVGWCTDSEAT
+1114 A
-1126 VTVNGDAKTI
+1126 
-1136 NAKTDGVV
+1136 
-1144 VYPGATAPFTT
+1144 
-1155 DTTLYAIWLAQ
+1155 
-1166 DTTLTLKITD
+1166 
-1176 VALDKNDGKRVI
+1176 
-1188 QYEGESITLQAELN
+1188 QYEGENVTLTATITSGTASVTTGSVQFYRCTDADPTAPAATWTLLNSAVVSGGTAIYTAKTSDFVYGGTNKDTYKAVFIPTEGNGYTKIETTTNPTVKVMSTAISWKLDTTAAPAIGTNANVLTITDKNGTTVTAMVAGQVYTLELPAIYALDEQNTPLTVNKDYSVTWQYRNDKGVWTDYTNSGSGDTTKVDAAYSQYVFRAVVTPVTGATSHFTKAAKYTTVGALEKDQYETALISEPTTEVDLQKTATVLEITG
-1202 HFAVGSVTFY
+1202 ADDEGSVTI
-1212 KGNQD
+1212 
-1217 KTNATIVGSTSIEGT
+1217 A
-1232 TATFCTTVGE
+1232 
-1242 YKTTAKDEYYWAE
+1242 
-1255 FTPNADE
+1255 
-1262 GYSGSTSGVM
+1262 
-1272 NVGIFSKALSWKI
+1272 
-1285 TEGTSNVADN
+1285 GTSV
-1295 GNVLNVYEGDSATG
+1295 
-1309 TPTTGNMVAGHTYT
+1309 TTG
-1323 LQVKTASIT
+1323 L
-1332 GVETLDSKQ
+1332 
-1341 PVLGKDYKIVWQY
+1341 
-1354 TEVGKNDWKT
+1354 
-1364 DGEAS
+1364 
-1369 DKATYLVTGD
+1369 
-1379 KSGYQFRAQI
+1379 
-1389 VPLGPDNGSLFVKAG
+1389 
-1404 KFNEND
+1404 
-1410 ALVNDQY
+1410 
-1417 DTCLYTKSTDTTVR
+1417 
-1431 QVTATALT
+1431 
-1439 IDAPEESKDIK
+1439 
-1450 INGDTPFTAIGEHKA
+1450 A
-1465 QFEGQAVTL
+1465 QFEGQKVTL
-1474 TANIVDNTTKGAV
+1474 TATVTDDNTTKGV
-1487 ADGGKVYFYRYV
+1487 TTGHVDFYRK
-1499 DGKSDTKLNE
+1499 GATTDTLLNASPI
-1509 TAVVVNNGVAELTNV
+1509 AVGANGVATCEVT
-1524 KISKYNPEIGVTSN
+1524 ISNWDTTKGVTEN
-1538 LDKFYAVYETNE
+1538 KDEFYAVYLANA
-1550 TYETSASVAKEGDT
+1550 TYDTSNSKTTPQTV
-1564 YKSPADPLKDM
+1564 Y
-1575 VFIKSASLQTPV
+1575 IKSTAIKTP
-1587 IMSEKPGKLAGHTA
+1587 IIESTLANESGENA
-1601 KETTYLSPLTDLL
+1601 TTYNNDLNGLL
-1614 AGISHTFTLKATA
+1614 AGVQHEFKLRQTGAEATT
-1627 GSKDATA
+1627 GDW
-1634 NYSVVALDGRTV
+1634 SVVALDGRTV
-1646 AAENYDIEWQYK
+1646 DAKNYDIEWQYK
-1658 TDGNF
+1658 TTGNF
-1663 AKAGNDSTAEK
+1663 AKADNDSTAAI
-1674 YITTTTKVGDRYR
+1674 YTTKTTKFGDQYR
-1687 VKLTGKGVFAGSE
+1687 VVLKAKGDMTVG
-1700 ATSKD
+1700 ATSKV
-1705 AVIGTKQDVTVT
+1705 AEIGTKQDVTVT
-1717 VKALDAIE
+1717 VKAIDAITKTPE
-1725 STAATDVYQLN
+1725 TDVYQLN

-1744 AAANDKPT
+1744 AAAKGADAT
-1752 MQPTGTVT
+1752 MKPTGTVT
-1760 FYYKDGENW
+1760 FYYSVDGTNWTKIGEAKD
-1769 VKLDST
+1769 
-1775 TLADATDGS
+1775 LAEVAGVMT
-1784 GSKIASIK
+1784 ASIK
-1792 TSELPVKAGDNT
+1792 TDQLPVKANDNT
-1804 KQDVEI
+1804 KQDVKI
-1810 TAVYEGNDTFNAS
+1810 TAVYSGDATFNVS

-1878 AFKTNEEATLALS
+1878 AFKTNEKATLALS
-1891 DIYTLDRNLDKAL
+1891 DIYTLDRELTGDL
-1904 RNTIAKL
+1904 LNTIAKL

-1930 TSGDYGAAK
+1930 GDAEGTDFANSK

-1969 KDQPITKGSFDK
+1969 NDQPITKGSFGK

-2004 MPTDTNMTV
+2004 MPTDTSMTV

-2030 TEGETVTANVF
+2030 TEGETVTANVY
-2041 LSGVVGVV
+2041 LSGVVGAV
-2049 PNANVTVTVTNDS
+2049 PNANVTVTVTNDD
-2062 AKGNNTA
+2062 AKGNGTA
-2069 YEKTFTSMNTVNGW
+2069 GEYKQILGNKNTVNGW
-2083 NAFSW
+2083 NAFDW
-2088 NTAESDDKGVPTAP
+2088 DTTGVTP

-2126 IVRESSYSIAP
+2126 IVRESSYNIEVG
-2137 SNTTVTY
+2137 NTNPTY
-2144 NGQTQGVTV
+2144 NGRTQGLTV
-2153 TLNDFDFKGKDIKA
+2153 ALNGFGFNGTGINEA
-2167 AAEKSWTVKYYKG
+2167 ANKSWTVKYYVQNVEG
-2180 EVKPENLVEPS
+2180 LETGALVEPT
-2191 QAGTYKAVV
+2191 QAGTYKAIV

-2207 WTEQTKTVDFTIEK
+2207 WTEQSIETPFTIEK

-2226 ADAIAQAKVYDGTDN
+2226 ADAIAQAKVYDGTTD
-2241 VNIVEVMLN
+2241 VSIVEVMLN
-2250 DAETDQTT
+2250 DAVTDQTT

-2277 AVATAAALE
+2277 AVATAASLNS
-2286 KANAGENKFTI
+2286 ANAGNNSFTI
-2297 SAIDLLGDDANNY
+2297 STIELRGDDANNY
-2310 VWDNDEYTENIY
+2310 VWDKKPYTENIY
-2322 VSRSQVYGETGTLK
+2322 VSRSQVYGVSSTDVTLK
-2336 LKQGETF
+2336 AGEKL
-2343 PADKVIKM
+2343 PADAVYM
-2351 IDQSGRE
+2351 IDQVGNKITTYDVLYYLHTDTE
-2358 ITLGTGTEDYTLTFY
+2358 IKKVDNTN
-2373 YHSDTKIEKT
+2373 EK
-2383 TDISKL
+2383 
-2389 GLYTVVAR
+2389 GLYTVIVR
-2397 PNQSNYKSGVTMQFT
+2397 PKQDNYKSGVTLKVT
-2412 VVETATNLTEAA
+2412 VGDTTSYTPAVA
-2424 TPKPSTLIYLSDT
+2424 PKPSTLLYLSDT
-2437 ATKYNPAGNV
+2437 ATKYNPAGNA

-2456 NTVKVEYH
+2456 NAVKVEYQT

-2471 VPSYAG
+2471 VPSNAG
-2477 RYLVKATDTS
+2477 RYLVKATDTN

-2524 TLTGVEGKDASKDY
+2524 GTPTVPTSAESY
-2538 YITYAGDVAIGYNV
+2538 FTYAGDVAIGYNV

-2646 NPTGGKSNYSNDSL
+2646 NPKDGKSDYNNVVLDS
-2660 DQVGG
+2660 VGY

-2686 YTKQRTDANIDLAIH
+2686 YTKQRTDPSVKLDIH

-2709 KNTVY
+2709 TNTVY
-2714 YGDEIQLYPYGYY
+2714 YGDVIQLYPYGYY
-2727 TTHANGSGIL
+2727 TTLGNGSGIF
-2737 EWSVTTAAGFK
+2737 EWSVTTATGFK
-2748 GTVTIGKETGLLNV
+2748 GTVKIGKETGLLNV

-2784 INVTAIQKE
+2784 LTVTALKKE
-2793 AKIALKNVDKVYNG
+2793 VKVHVTDQDKVYSG
-2807 ASQTYA
+2807 SAQTYSGEVKA
-2813 YEGNV
+2813 Y
-2818 TVHDELYQPI
+2818 DELYATVNAATTTPA
-2828 GNFVDSK
+2828 NN
-2835 LTRTNTARTDV
+2835 TRTDI

-2851 TAKVTGAWAYQS
+2851 TSRIATGSEKYQS
-2863 ETYGGKFTIN
+2863 LVYGGQFTIN
-2873 DKEASVAPGEQSTV
+2873 DKDATVAPVAQSTV
-2887 YGTPE
+2887 YGTLE
-2892 TFDTNPKYTV
+2892 AFDATKCTV
-2902 TNEVNSVAAVSGVNV
+2902 TGKAGSVDPVTGVNV

-2931 GYEILVAGAENM
+2931 GYEILVAGTENM

-2948 YTTDETAEDS
+2948 YTTDHNDTAKNADDS
-2958 AVTTYGGETFTSKTT
+2958 AVTTYGGMKLYSTTT
-2973 KELNDATV
+2973 KAKNELNDATV
-2981 YGETPN
+2981 YGEQAN
-2987 VLDWT
+2987 DLDWI
-2992 LVNVIGTTR
+2992 LDAVKSTTR
-3001 GTTEPKDYADNLAD
+3001 DSVDYADNLAD
-3015 FDLPDTFVWQDKD
+3015 FDLTDTTGIFIKQDKD
-3028 DCTGNKVTYKAANR
+3028 DCVGNAKTYKAANR
-3042 TTEISGSTVEYN
+3042 EEGNTSSTAL
-3054 QAALTGPRTSTDTA
+3054 AADRTATDTA
-3068 TDENYTLKFNTVEN
+3068 KDDNYELKFGSVTNAKAANYTLANAEVKNAEGTMTAPTGTVGFI
-3082 SGAANYKLTN
+3082 GAA
-3092 VKTGNSKATTNA
+3092 AT
-3104 LTANS
+3104 
-3109 KGFIIPATGE
+3109 
-3119 SSDVSGENFV
+3119 SDNLI

-3135 AQRPIKLEKAVTDAQ
+3135 AQRPIKLEQAVTDAQ

-3211 NFATTGNATVTA
+3211 NFAATGNATVTA

-3259 FTVLIKVHNEGS
+3259 FTVLIKVHNENGT
-3271 AITPLNDAKGLS
+3271 ITPLNDAKGLS
-3283 YKIFKKTGD
+3283 YKIFKKTGN

-3314 DKGVLCGVFTAT
+3314 DKGGLCGVFTAT

>member
-36 DDEGGDTV
+36 ADSGTAGSSADNPVTIDYTQKTYGYATAATSPITTQISEEGFTSYTVTFKPQIQFVDNSGKGTASTFIYQSGIPFKPGVSISTNAHEEKTIGQYTYTVQQVNADGTAVTNTTTVANNIHGTSKIPAARSLSCGGSDFTAKALENNMIRLKYTV
-44 YEYSNLLNANVSKEI
+44 YEGDSASGTPLGEVYVGITGIAVT
-59 YKWFNNNEECV
+59 
-70 HIDIY
+70 DIEY
-75 PNELSE
+75 TITYRPGADAAWATPPTGLSE
-81 ANNGKTAFEE
+81 TSESGVYATTVTPGEDGKASYT
-91 GETVNIPLHV
+91 I
-101 SMYFQPTDSTRTE
+101 DSAA
-114 SYSVRVGYDGK
+114 SVKKDGHTFVGWRVG
-125 ENRSNYLSASYSVNK
+125 
-140 QAFTFNST
+140 
-148 KKEEKLVITT
+148 
-158 TASSANDQKLGVTC
+158 
-172 SLLRLGSESTNTQ
+172 
-185 IGSISFEIK
+185 
-194 LPLVQHYTVTYNA
+194 A
-207 NGGTLSAAAVNGTTR
+207 NG
-222 TEATEEN
+222 
-229 PYSQVFDIPA
+229 
-239 EAKSTLSGY
+239 ST
-248 TFEGW
+248 
-253 QVSGSG
+253 GSVMKAG
-259 SSATGVVPSGT
+259 D
-270 TINGITGDITLKANL
+270 TIGGITGDVNLYAELEKNHTITFQSEYSGASGLMTSAPSNGTKYTVPVEPTMYGFTFAGWKATYTNSGAELTPKSSFAPSEQITGITQDITLTA
-285 VQNQE
+285 Q
-290 ITFDPVYSGVSGL
+290 
-303 PYDYKDMSQG
+303 
-313 QTYTI
+313 
-318 PYTPELSGYNFKGW
+318 W
-332 TVTGATLETDGV
+332 T
-344 SVKDITSQITI
+344 K
-355 TPIWEKSDGTT
+355 DGTT
-366 PVGSHSVKFVRR
+366 PVGSRSVKFVRN
-378 NTTDGSASN
+378 NTTDGSALN

-413 FLGWSTSNAE
+413 FLGWSTSNTE

-459 PGTASLTGVTLTNTD
+459 PGTASLTGVTLTNTG

-639 FTSQKVTGES
+639 FTSQKVAGES
-649 ANVTLITPAERT
+649 TNVTLITPAERT
-661 GYNFDGWYKNPDY
+661 GYNFDGWYKNLDY
-674 TDKAE
+674 TDKAK
-679 ATLTVTG
+679 ATLDVNG
-686 DVNLYGRYMPKTY
+686 DVNLYGRYTPKTY
-699 SIKYDLNAPT
+699 SISYNLNVPA
-709 GATVTP
+709 GETVSP
-715 NTIDATT
+715 DSISSTT

-733 VTPTC
+733 QVPTC
-738 DGYDFLGWAKEENK
+738 DSYDFLGWAKEENK

-816 AYAATEPTVTI
+816 AYAATMPMVSI
-827 SSTANGT
+827 SNTTNGDLTGPNAGEGSNSTHT
-834 LTKTDG
+834 
-840 NHNSEHKAA
+840 AA
-849 TYTYKIENVTADQVV
+849 TYTYTISNVTADQVV
-864 TVEVTEN
+864 TVKVTEN
-871 ARATVTFQYRVVDA
+871 ARANVQFVYRVVNANGQELTNDVWNA
-885 QGNEVTVTG
+885 KP
-894 LSGETFMTQAVQL
+894 FMTQAVQL

-925 RWCGADHTTATH
+925 RWCGADHPTATTH
-937 EAYDFT
+937 TDYDFT
-943 KPVAGPLTIYAE
+943 KPVADELTIYAE

-962 ITVTNA
+962 ITVTDA
-968 LSGLGWKTE
+968 LRGTGWETKD
-977 SWKHGAE
+977 WQYGAE
-984 GTETNAAI
+984 GTETPATI
-992 TINAFT
+992 TNKFFT

-1010 IAKGYDYSKLS
+1010 ISEGYDYSKLS

-1070 TYNANARD
+1070 NYFANAGD
-1078 DVSGLPSPQVVKYYL
+1078 DVASVPGPQTDVKYYIN
-1093 AALGETGND
+1093 ETGVENSN
-1102 KITTQEPKRTGY
+1102 IINFTPVRTGY
-1114 EFVGWCTDSEAT
+1114 NFLGWCENPAPTGEKKHNANDKLVKFGENAVYQPGDTAT
-1126 VTVNGDAKTI
+1126 
-1136 NAKTDGVV
+1136 
-1144 VYPGATAPFTT
+1144 FTK
-1155 DTTLYAIWLAQ
+1155 DTNLYAIWEAQ
-1166 DTTLTLKITD
+1166 DTKLTLKITD
-1176 VALDKNDGKRVI
+1176 VAYDTQQNNRVI
-1188 QYEGESITLQAELN
+1188 QYEGEQITLQATLN
-1202 HFAVGSVTFY
+1202 VSAKGTVVFY
-1212 KGNQD
+1212 KGD
-1217 KTNATIVGSTSIEGT
+1217 KEGT
-1232 TATFCTTVGE
+1232 NGTRIGSAAINGKTADLSVKVGD
-1242 YKTTAKDEYYWAE
+1242 YKAGGVTEHYWAVFE
-1255 FTPNADE
+1255 SETDE
-1262 GYSGSTSGVM
+1262 GYANSEKSNIM
-1272 NVGIFSKALSWKI
+1272 NVGIFSKAICWVIGDATASELLVYK
-1285 TEGTSNVADN
+1285 GN
-1295 GNVLNVYEGDSATG
+1295 GATG
-1309 TPTTGNMVAGHTYT
+1309 TPITDPMIAGQTYT
-1323 LQVKTASIT
+1323 LKVKTDKIT
-1332 GVETLDSKQ
+1332 GVETLDSKK
-1341 PVLGKDYKIVWQY
+1341 PVLGQDYKIVWQY
-1354 TEVGKNDWKT
+1354 YEVDKNDWKT
-1364 DGEAS
+1364 VSESS
-1369 DKATYLVTGD
+1369 DTATYLVTGEY
-1379 KSGYQFRAQI
+1379 SGYQFRAQI
-1389 VPLGPDNGSLFVKAG
+1389 VPLGKDHDSLYLKAAKYG
-1404 KFNEND
+1404 D
-1410 ALVNDQY
+1410 AGLLKDQY
-1417 DTCLYTKSTDTTVR
+1417 DVCLYTKPTAATTL
-1431 QVTATALT
+1431 QTTTTELEITGADDEAANVT
-1439 IDAPEESKDIK
+1439 
-1450 INGDTPFTAIGEHKA
+1450 INGASDVFTAAHLA
-1465 QFEGQAVTL
+1465 QFEGKKVTL
-1474 TANIVDNTTKGAV
+1474 TAKVTDTTANAGVKSGEV
-1487 ADGGKVYFYRYV
+1487 KFYRYV
-1499 DGKSDTKLNE
+1499 DGTNDELLN
-1509 TAVVVNNGVAELTNV
+1509 TTLISVDSNGVATCEV
-1524 KISKYNPEIGVTSN
+1524 EISKWTAGKSVTEN
-1538 LDKFYAVYETNE
+1538 KDEFYAVYLANA
-1550 TYETSASVAKEGDT
+1550 TYDTSDSKTTPQTV
-1564 YKSPADPLKDM
+1564 Y
-1575 VFIKSASLQTPV
+1575 IKSAKLMTP
-1587 IMSEKPGKLAGHTA
+1587 IIESELEGTNGA
-1601 KETTYLSPLTDLL
+1601 KATTYSEDLNGLL
-1614 AGISHTFTLKATA
+1614 AGVQHTFKLRQDADQTT
-1627 GSKDATA
+1627 KD
-1634 NYSVVALDGRTV
+1634 YSVVALDGRTV
-1646 AAENYDIEWQYK
+1646 DATNYDIKWLK
-1658 TDGNF
+1658 TTGSNEQEVDATGTNQ
-1663 AKAGNDSTAEK
+1663 
-1674 YITTTTKVGDRYR
+1674 IKVDENKVDDRYR

-1760 FYYKDGENW
+1760 FYYKDGDNW
-1769 VKLDST
+1769 VKLDSAM
-1775 TLADATDGS
+1775 LAEDTNHS
-1784 GSKIASIK
+1784 MTASITTNK
-1792 TSELPVKAGDNT
+1792 LPVTDTTNT
-1804 KQDVEI
+1804 WRNVEI

-1823 ATVNETE
+1823 GNYDATNSTVSAGT
-1830 KSITAAAGCT
+1830 TANGVT
-1840 TTNDTVTVYSSVV
+1840 DDTVTVYSSVV

-1878 AFKTNEEATLALS
+1878 AFKTNEKATLALS

-1904 RNTIAKL
+1904 LNTIAKL

-1930 TSGDYGAAK
+1930 GDAEGTDFANSKRWTDIGA
-1939 NWTNIDG
+1939 
-1946 KTGTTLVLDK
+1946 TGTTLVLDK

-1969 KDQPITKGSFDK
+1969 NDQPITKGSFGK

-2004 MPTDTNMTV
+2004 MPTDTSMTV
-2013 SVALNTSKIG
+2013 SVALNTSKID

-2116 YAAKEITRSL
+2116 YAAQEITRSL
-2126 IVRESSYSIAP
+2126 IVRESSYTIVP
-2137 SNTTVTY
+2137 ENTTVTY
-2144 NGQTQGVTV
+2144 NGRTQGLTV
-2153 TLNDFDFKGKDIKA
+2153 ALNGFGFNGTGINEA
-2167 AAEKSWTVKYYKG
+2167 ANKSWTVKYYDKDN
-2180 EVKPENLVEPS
+2180 NLVEPT

-2226 ADAIAQAKVYDGTDN
+2226 ADAIAQAKVYDGTTD

-2250 DAETDQTT
+2250 DAVTDQTT

-2277 AVATAAALE
+2277 AVATEAKLSS
-2286 KANAGENKFTI
+2286 ANAGDNSFTI
-2297 SAIDLLGDDANNY
+2297 STIELRGDDAANY
-2310 VWDNDEYTENIY
+2310 AWNGTAYTEDIY
-2322 VSRSQVYGETGTLK
+2322 VSRSQVYGEHGTLE

-2424 TPKPSTLIYLSDT
+2424 TPKPSTLITISNTAELYGAATGVTASTTNST
-2437 ATKYNPAGNV
+2437 ATTTIEYQSGSTGW
-2447 PVTAKNAQG
+2447 TATAP
-2456 NTVKVEYH
+2456 TD
-2464 GTTWSET
+2464 
-2471 VPSYAG
+2471 AG
-2477 RYLVKATDTS
+2477 RYLVKVTAS

-2502 PSIDVTPA
+2502 PSIDFNTA
-2510 TGLTYNSMPQNGYT
+2510 TDLTYNSKPQDGYSGT
-2524 TLTGVEGKDASKDY
+2524 PTVPTSAESY
-2538 YITYAGDVAIGYNV
+2538 FTYAGDVAIGYNTPAD
-2552 QKEGNVDEQAP
+2552 GNVDEQAP

-2686 YTKQRTDANIDLAIH
+2686 YTKQRTETNVDFAIH

-2727 TTHANGSGIL
+2727 TTHANGSGIFN
-2737 EWSVTTAAGFK
+2737 WSVSAGAPATIDADK
-2748 GTVTIGKETGLLNV
+2748 GILKVT
-2762 NGVGEFTVTLKRGV
+2762 GVGEFIVTLTRGE
-2776 GEQQIKTE
+2776 GELQIKTE

-2793 AKIALKNVDKVYNG
+2793 AKIALKNVDKVYTG
-2807 ASQTYA
+2807 ASQTYD
-2813 YEGNV
+2813 YTGNV
-2818 TVHDELYQPI
+2818 TVHDELYRALPY
-2828 GNFVDSK
+2828 FDASK
-2835 LTRTNTARTDV
+2835 VTRTSTDRTNV

-2873 DKEASVAPGEQSTV
+2873 DKDATVAPCAQSTV
-2887 YGTPE
+2887 YGTLE
-2892 TFDTNPKYTV
+2892 AFDTNPKYTV

-2948 YTTDETAEDS
+2948 YTTDHSVAAKDAPDS
-2958 AVTTYGGETFTSKTT
+2958 AVMTYDGMKLYSTTT
-2973 KELNDATV
+2973 KAKNELNDATV
-2981 YGETPN
+2981 YGEQAN
-2987 VLDWT
+2987 DLDWI
-2992 LVNVIGTTR
+2992 LDAVKSTTR
-3001 GTTEPKDYADNLAD
+3001 DSVDYADNLAD
-3015 FDLPDTFVWQDKD
+3015 FDLTDTTGIFIKQDKD
-3028 DCTGNKVTYKAANR
+3028 DCVGNAKTYKAANR
-3042 TTEISGSTVEYN
+3042 EEGNTSNTAL
-3054 QAALTGPRTSTDTA
+3054 AADRTA
-3068 TDENYTLKFNTVEN
+3068 TEKAADDNYELVFSSVTNAKAKNYRLDNNDVKNEKSTMTAPTGTVGFI
-3082 SGAANYKLTN
+3082 GAA
-3092 VKTGNSKATTNA
+3092 AT
-3104 LTANS
+3104 
-3109 KGFIIPATGE
+3109 
-3119 SSDVSGENFV
+3119 SDNLI

-3192 TIKVGSTTYNV
+3192 TIGSTPVDKNDDQPMTGLTV
-3203 AKDGTDAI
+3203 GTQ
-3211 NFATTGNATVTA
+3211 TVTV

-3259 FTVLIKVHNEGS
+3259 FTVLIKVHNENGT
-3271 AITPLNDAKGLS
+3271 ITPLNDAKGLS
-3283 YKIFKKTGD
+3283 YKIFKKTGN

-3314 DKGVLCGVFTAT
+3314 DKGGLCGVFTAT

>member
-36 DDEGGDTV
+36 ADGEASTLGTSAENPVEITFSSDQYATADTSLIKKTITEEDDTSYTVTFKPQIQFVDSNGKGTASTFIYQSGIPFKPGVSISTNANEEKTIGQYTYTVQQVNADGTGAPNTTIVTNNIRGTSKIPAARSLSCGGSDFTAKALENNMIRLKYTV
-44 YEYSNLLNANVSKEI
+44 YEGDSASGTPLGEVYVGITGIAVT
-59 YKWFNNNEECV
+59 
-70 HIDIY
+70 DIEY
-75 PNELSE
+75 TITYRPGADAAWATPPTGLSE
-81 ANNGKTAFEE
+81 TSESGVYATTVTPGEDGKASYT
-91 GETVNIPLHV
+91 I
-101 SMYFQPTDSTRTE
+101 DSAA
-114 SYSVRVGYDGK
+114 SVKKDGHTFVGWRVGANGSTGSVMKAGDTIGGITGDVNLYAELEKNHTITFQSEYSGASGLMTSAP
-125 ENRSNYLSASYSVNK
+125 SNGTKYTVPVEPTMYG
-140 QAFTFNST
+140 FTFAGW
-148 KKEEKLVITT
+148 K
-158 TASSANDQKLGVTC
+158 VT
-172 SLLRLGSESTNTQ
+172 
-185 IGSISFEIK
+185 
-194 LPLVQHYTVTYNA
+194 
-207 NGGTLSAAAVNGTTR
+207 
-222 TEATEEN
+222 
-229 PYSQVFDIPA
+229 
-239 EAKSTLSGY
+239 
-248 TFEGW
+248 
-253 QVSGSG
+253 SGS
-259 SSATGVVPSGT
+259 ADVTGNEIT
-270 TINGITGDITLKANL
+270 NITGDITLTA
-285 VQNQE
+285 Q
-290 ITFDPVYSGVSGL
+290 
-303 PYDYKDMSQG
+303 
-313 QTYTI
+313 
-318 PYTPELSGYNFKGW
+318 W
-332 TVTGATLETDGV
+332 TADG
-344 SVKDITSQITI
+344 S
-355 TPIWEKSDGTT
+355 T
-366 PVGSHSVKFVRR
+366 PVGSHSVKFVR
-378 NTTDGSASN
+378 NNATDGSALN
-387 WPNDLTGAKDSTV
+387 WPDDLTGAKDSTV

-413 FLGWSTSNAE
+413 FLGWSTTE
-423 NATAEDAYKPG
+423 NATTANYQPNDT
-434 NEVTLGDADIN
+434 VTITDTDIN

-459 PGTASLTGVTLTNTD
+459 PDTASLTGVTLTSTGH
-474 SSITPGRPASFKVT
+474 SVTPGSPASFNVT
-488 VLAAYDASSMIVAAN
+488 VTAEYDVSSMIVAAN
-503 GVPLGYSVKT
+503 GVPLGYSRKT
-513 ENTDGSTTYTYSFVP
+513 ENNDGSTTYTYSFMP
-528 TGDTAVTVSQPEQKS
+528 TGDTTVTVSQPEQKS

-559 GTDTKSDKTV
+559 DTDTKSDKAV
-569 TYNGSVSF
+569 GYNGSVSL

-598 TQDATD
+598 THDAPD
-604 STKYTLTDI
+604 SSKYTLTDI

-649 ANVTLITPAERT
+649 ANVPLITPAERT
-661 GYNFDGWYKNPDY
+661 GYTFDGWYKTPNY

-686 DVNLYGRYMPKTY
+686 DVNLYGRYAPITK
-699 SIKYDLNAPT
+699 SISYNMNAPQDANGNT
-709 GATVTP
+709 LTVDPSTLP
-715 NTIDATT
+715 DTE

-733 VTPTC
+733 VKPTC
-738 DGYDFLGWAKEENK
+738 DGYDFLGWAKARDSK
-752 GLVVY
+752 TVVY

-764 EELTA
+764 EELT
-769 DMTLYAVWAKK
+769 DNMTLYAVWAKK

-816 AYAATEPTVTI
+816 AYAATEPVV
-827 SSTANGT
+827 TANGAT
-834 LTKTDG
+834 LTKVSGEPNTK
-840 NHNSEHKAA
+840 HEAA

-864 TVEVTEN
+864 TVKVTEN
-871 ARATVTFQYRVVDA
+871 ARANVQFVYCVVNANGQELTNDVWNA
-885 QGNEVTVTG
+885 KP
-894 LSGETFMTQAVQL
+894 FMTQAVQL

-912 QPQQPNIEGYKFV
+912 QPQQPNIEGYRFV
-925 RWCGADHTTATH
+925 RWCGADHTTATTH

-943 KPVAGPLTIYAE
+943 KPVTGELTIYAE

-962 ITVTNA
+962 ITVDA

-977 SWKHGAE
+977 NWQY
-984 GTETNAAI
+984 GTETMTKADTTNKF
-992 TINAFT
+992 FT

-1010 IAKGYDYSKLS
+1010 ISEGYDYSKLS

-1034 TTDEKT
+1034 TTNTD
-1040 GVTTLHYYLGSV
+1040 GSTTLHYYLGSV

-1093 AALGETGND
+1093 EGSQND
-1102 KITTQEPKRTGY
+1102 TITAQEPRRTGY

-1126 VTVNGDAKTI
+1126 VTVNGNTKTI
-1136 NAKTDGVV
+1136 NTETGVV
-1144 VYPGATAPFTT
+1144 VYPSSTAKFTT

-1166 DTTLTLKITD
+1166 DTELTLKITD
-1176 VALDKNDGKRVI
+1176 VAYDTQQNNRVI
-1188 QYEGESITLQAELN
+1188 QYEGESITLQATLN
-1202 HFAVGSVTFY
+1202 VNAKGTVVFY
-1212 KGNQD
+1212 KGD
-1217 KTNATIVGSTSIEGT
+1217 KEGT
-1232 TATFCTTVGE
+1232 NGTRIGSAAINGKTAELSVKVGD
-1242 YKTTAKDEYYWAE
+1242 YKAGGVTEHYWAVFVSE
-1255 FTPNADE
+1255 TDE
-1262 GYSGSTSGVM
+1262 GYANSEKSNIM
-1272 NVGIFSKALSWKI
+1272 NVGVFSKALSWKI

-1295 GNVLNVYEGDSATG
+1295 GNVLNVYEGENATG
-1309 TPTTGNMVAGHTYT
+1309 TPITGNMVAGHTYT

-1404 KFNEND
+1404 KFNKND
-1410 ALVNDQY
+1410 GLVNDQY

-1431 QVTATALT
+1431 QATATALT

-1465 QFEGQAVTL
+1465 QFEGQAVPL
-1474 TANIVDNTTKGAV
+1474 TAKVTK
-1487 ADGGKVYFYRYV
+1487 DGGTGVETGKVEFYRL
-1499 DGKSDTKLNE
+1499 DGTEWKLIDTVNVE
-1509 TAVVVNNGVAELTNV
+1509 TQGTNTGVASTTYTMGAYDSTSAGASATTN
-1524 KISKYNPEIGVTSN
+1524 KETFK
-1538 LDKFYAVYETNE
+1538 AVYVANE
-1550 TYETSASVAKEGDT
+1550 TYATSTTDGNAAV
-1564 YKSPADPLKDM
+1564 Y
-1575 VFIKSASLQTPV
+1575 IKSAKLMTPV
-1587 IMSEKPGKLAGHTA
+1587 IESELEGTNGA
-1601 KETTYLSPLTDLL
+1601 KATTYSKDLTGLL
-1614 AGISHTFTLKATA
+1614 AGVQHEFKLRQDADQTA
-1627 GSKDATA
+1627 KD
-1634 NYSVVALDGRTV
+1634 YSVVALDGRTV
-1646 AAENYDIEWQYK
+1646 EAKNYDIKWLK
-1658 TDGNF
+1658 TTGSNEQEVDATGTNQI
-1663 AKAGNDSTAEK
+1663 KVDEN
-1674 YITTTTKVGDRYR
+1674 KVGDRYR
-1687 VKLTGKGVFAGSE
+1687 VKLTGKDVFAGSE

-1705 AVIGTKQDVTVT
+1705 AVIGTKQNVTVT

-1760 FYYKDGENW
+1760 FYYLEEGTTNKWIELGTSTLTKNAQSTQGEMIATIQ
-1769 VKLDST
+1769 T
-1775 TLADATDGS
+1775 T
-1784 GSKIASIK
+1784 K
-1792 TSELPVKAGDNT
+1792 LPVAKT
-1804 KQDVEI
+1804 TYTSLPSKI
-1810 TAVYEGNDTFNAS
+1810 TAVYSGDDTFQQNQTFTKDTAS
-1823 ATVNETE
+1823 TKDLVFGTIANVN
-1830 KSITAAAGCT
+1830 GN
-1840 TTNDTVTVYSSVV
+1840 TTNDVEVTVRSSVV
-1853 FNCND
+1853 KGCAD
-1858 ENKKQP
+1858 ANKAV
-1864 TDGDKGIHISVSDG
+1864 TTLSDTGIHISADG
-1878 AFKTNEEATLALS
+1878 LAAHEGQVTLKL
-1891 DIYTLDRNLDKAL
+1891 DEVYTLD
-1904 RNTIAKL
+1904 AKEAYSKL
-1911 NPTTDYTVQW
+1911 LAGTDYTVQW
-1921 QKLNGATAI
+1921 QILSGASAYNNG
-1930 TSGDYGAAK
+1930 GDYSSANA
-1939 NWTNIDG
+1939 WVNIDG
-1946 KTGTTLVLDK
+1946 ATDTTYTLTT
-1956 VEQNTAYRAVITV
+1956 VEQDAAYRAVITV
-1969 KDQPITKGSFDK
+1969 ANEPITKGSFTK
-1981 LDQGVIGTADANDG
+1981 IRQDATDDLLNG
-1995 RQVYYSNVL
+1995 HKQYYSNVL
-2004 MPTDTNMTV
+2004 CAADGQTTIDVLIDTNGRGT
-2013 SVALNTSKIG
+2013 NK
-2023 AENTEGI
+2023 EGI
-2030 TEGETVTANVF
+2030 TEGETVNVNVF
-2041 LSGVVGVV
+2041 LSGATQAT
-2049 PNANVTVTVTNDS
+2049 PIADVTVKIENDT
-2062 AKGNNTA
+2062 AKGNNET
-2069 YEKTFTSMNTVNGW
+2069 YSTTLTGSTVNGW
-2083 NAFSW
+2083 NVFPW
-2088 NTAESDDKGVPTAP
+2088 NTVGVAP
-2102 GFYTLTVSATTNTG
+2102 GFYKVTVSSKSNTG
-2116 YAAKEITRSL
+2116 YADETVTRSL
-2126 IVRESSYSIAP
+2126 IVRESSYNIEVG
-2137 SNTTVTY
+2137 NTNPTY
-2144 NGQTQGVTV
+2144 NGHTQGLTV
-2153 TLNDFDFKGKDIKA
+2153 TLDGFDFKGTGINEA
-2167 AAEKSWTVKYYKG
+2167 ANKSWTVKYYVQKVEG
-2180 EVKPENLVEPS
+2180 LETGALVEPT
-2191 QAGTYKAVV
+2191 QAGTYKAIV

-2207 WTEQTKTVDFTIEK
+2207 WTEQSIETPFTIEK

-2226 ADAIAQAKVYDGTDN
+2226 ADAIAQAKVYDGTTD
-2241 VNIVEVMLN
+2241 VSIVEVMLN
-2250 DAETDQTT
+2250 DAVTDQTT

-2277 AVATAAALE
+2277 AVATEAKLSS
-2286 KANAGENKFTI
+2286 ANAGDNSFTI
-2297 SAIDLLGDDANNY
+2297 STIELRGDDAANY
-2310 VWDNDEYTENIY
+2310 VWDGTAAYTEDIY
-2322 VSRSQVYGETGTLK
+2322 VSRSQVYGVSSTDVTLK
-2336 LKQGETF
+2336 AGEKL
-2343 PADKVIKM
+2343 PADAVYM
-2351 IDQSGRE
+2351 IDQAGNKITTYDVLYYLHTDTE
-2358 ITLGTGTEDYTLTFY
+2358 IKKVDNTN
-2373 YHSDTKIEKT
+2373 EK
-2383 TDISKL
+2383 
-2389 GLYTVVAR
+2389 GLYTVIVR
-2397 PNQSNYKSGVTMQFT
+2397 PKQDNYKSGVTLKVT
-2412 VVETATNLTEAA
+2412 VGDTTSYTAAVA
-2424 TPKPSTLIYLSDT
+2424 PKPSTLIAISNTAELYGAATGVTASTTNST
-2437 ATKYNPAGNV
+2437 ATTTIEYQGV
-2447 PVTAKNAQG
+2447 STGWTATAPTN
-2456 NTVKVEYH
+2456 
-2464 GTTWSET
+2464 
-2471 VPSYAG
+2471 AG
-2477 RYLVKATDTS
+2477 RYLVKVTAS

-2502 PSIDVTPA
+2502 PSIDFNAA
-2510 TGLTYNSMPQNGYT
+2510 TDLTYNSMPQNGYT

-2538 YITYAGDVAIGYNV
+2538 YITYAGDVAIGYNTPAD
-2552 QKEGNVDEQAP
+2552 GNVDEQAP

-2591 IAKKALT
+2591 IEKKPLTIEAKKVGT
-2598 IKADSWQTTQ
+2598 WQ
-2608 YDAFPDMTA
+2608 YGSMPGFYAS
-2617 GYTGLAAE
+2617 YEGLA
-2625 TGDTTPDT
+2625 GDVNDSTPDT
-2633 SLRDVQIAPEFLY
+2633 SLRDVQIAPELLF
-2646 NPTGGKSNYSNDSL
+2646 NPTSDNQSNYSNDVL
-2660 DQVGG
+2660 DQVGKIIIRP
-2665 VAIQPID
+2665 VD
-2672 ALSKNYAITYENGQ
+2672 ALSKNYKLSLVDGEF
-2686 YTKQRTDANIDLAIH
+2686 TKNEMDPQPTLSIL
-2701 GLPQSSTG
+2701 GLPQNG
-2709 KNTVY
+2709 KSADVTVY
-2714 YGDEIQLYPYGYY
+2714 YGDEIQLSAYGNYLARRN
-2727 TTHANGSGIL
+2727 TSSFLKWEITNSTLTNGSVSIDENNIL
-2737 EWSVTTAAGFK
+2737 H
-2748 GTVTIGKETGLLNV
+2748 V
-2762 NGVGEFTVTLKRGV
+2762 NGVGTFTVKLTRGTAR
-2776 GEQQIKTE
+2776 QAITTE
-2784 INVTAIQKE
+2784 ITVTAIQKE

-2835 LTRTNTARTDV
+2835 LMRTNTARTDV

-2863 ETYGGKFTIN
+2863 ETYGGQFTIN

-2958 AVTTYGGETFTSKTT
+2958 AVTTYQDVVFTSKTD
-2973 KELNDATV
+2973 KYLNDATI

-2992 LVNVIGTTR
+2992 LVNVIGATR
-3001 GTTEPKDYADNLAD
+3001 DSVDYADNLAD
-3015 FDLPDTFVWQDKD
+3015 FDLPTTFVEQDKD

-3092 VKTGNSKATTNA
+3092 DKTGNSATTTNA

-3109 KGFIIPATGE
+3109 KGFIPAAGE

-3211 NFATTGNATVTA
+3211 NFAATGNATVTA

-3259 FTVLIKVHNEGS
+3259 FTVLIKVHNENGT
-3271 AITPLNDAKGLS
+3271 ITPLNDAKGLS
-3283 YKIFKKTGD
+3283 YKIFKKTGN

-3314 DKGVLCGVFTAT
+3314 DKGGLCGVFTAT

>member
-15 LLSLLMALIM
+15 LLSLLMAFIM
-25 TLSLLPTAAFA
+25 TLSLLPTAALA
-36 DDEGGDTV
+36 DATEVG
-44 YEYSNLLNANVSKEI
+44 N
-59 YKWFNNNEECV
+59 
-70 HIDIY
+70 
-75 PNELSE
+75 
-81 ANNGKTAFEE
+81 
-91 GETVNIPLHV
+91 GETYTFDPTIPSTSHKVITNPDGSTTVVMPINAVNTLTQIADGYIDENKSLWGLKFSIGQFSVDKPGNTIEATVNASLALKGNTNAKITEV
-101 SMYFQPTDSTRTE
+101 FVTDDKTGNGWGHREDTTRTGNIT
-114 SYSVRVGYDGK
+114 VGEDGCA
-125 ENRSNYLSASYSVNK
+125 R
-140 QAFTFNST
+140 F
-148 KKEEKLVITT
+148 
-158 TASSANDQKLGVTC
+158 
-172 SLLRLGSESTNTQ
+172 
-185 IGSISFEIK
+185 
-194 LPLVQHYTVTYNA
+194 
-207 NGGTLSAAAVNGTTR
+207 TLSLKYEVNGTETY
-222 TEATEEN
+222 T
-229 PYSQVFDIPA
+229 
-239 EAKSTLSGY
+239 KSTRVVIMNLWTGYNVTYTQDASETFTGLLSTTAKTVANDASSGNYEQVYTIPTNATASKDGY

-253 QVSGSG
+253 IVSGDG
-259 SSATGVVPSGT
+259 SSPTGVVFSGD
-270 TINGITGDITLKANL
+270 TITGITSDITLKANL
-285 VQNQE
+285 VKNQE
-290 ITFDPVYSGVSGL
+290 ISFDPVYSGVSGL

-332 TVTGATLETDGV
+332 TVTGATLDADGV
-344 SVKDITSQITI
+344 SVKDITGQITI

-366 PVGSHSVKFVRR
+366 PVGSHSVKFVR
-378 NTTDGSASN
+378 NNATDGSALN
-387 WPNDLTGAKDSTV
+387 WPDDLTGAKDSTV

-413 FLGWSTSNAE
+413 FLGWSTTE
-423 NATAEDAYKPG
+423 NATTANYHPNDT
-434 NEVTLGDADIN
+434 VTITDTDIS
-445 LYAVWQPKNYTITY
+445 LYAVWQAKNYTITY
-459 PGTASLTGVTLTNTD
+459 TPNDSLTGVTLINTA
-474 SSITPGRPASFKVT
+474 SSITPGTLASFNVKVD
-488 VLAAYDASSMIVAAN
+488 AKYDASSMIVAAN
-503 GVPLGYSVKT
+503 GVPLGYSTKT
-513 ENTDGSTTYTYSFVP
+513 ENNDGSTTYTYSFVP

-699 SIKYDLNAPT
+699 SIKYNLNAPT

-715 NTIDATT
+715 VDIPNTT
-722 KTYGQAVTLSA
+722 KTYGLAATL
-733 VTPTC
+733 TEIIPEQEGFT
-738 DGYDFLGWAKEENK
+738 FLGWSESDTAT
-752 GLVVY
+752 
-757 AAGATVS
+757 AASYLPGATFS
-764 EELTA
+764 KEI
-769 DMTLYAVWAKK
+769 DHNITLCAVWQKN
-780 TYTITLQG
+780 TYTITFSSGEGYSLHSG
-788 GSGYTVSS
+788 HGSMT
-796 NQALVVEHGS
+796 VEHGGS
-806 TFTFTVTVDG
+806 FEFNLIVDP
-816 AYAATEPTVTI
+816 AYAQNAPSVWANTAGINSGKIVNPIGKPTLNKNDGSMKYHYTLSGIKADTAINALV
-827 SSTANGT
+827 TAN
-834 LTKTDG
+834 
-840 NHNSEHKAA
+840 A
-849 TYTYKIENVTADQVV
+849 TYTV
-864 TVEVTEN
+864 
-871 ARATVTFQYRVVDA
+871 
-885 QGNEVTVTG
+885 
-894 LSGETFMTQAVQL
+894 TFMTGTDVYQTQQVEFNHKATKPADPEVDGFTFRGWYKDPGCTEVWNFVDVPASAGGAATPADTVTKDTTL
-907 GDPAA
+907 YAKLEPITPAITWPAA
-912 QPQQPNIEGYKFV
+912 AEQVGYTIVVKGTKTGEAAESELTIDDKVAYGSKVTFTITVAEGYDASKMQVGVNGILYAPNEKNGNVYTYEFI
-925 RWCGADHTTATH
+925 ATV
-937 EAYDFT
+937 DT
-943 KPVAGPLTIYAE
+943 K
-955 ITPILPV
+955 
-962 ITVTNA
+962 ITVA
-968 LSGLGWKTE
+968 
-977 SWKHGAE
+977 
-984 GTETNAAI
+984 
-992 TINAFT
+992 
-998 IAYGDNVTFDLV
+998 
-1010 IAKGYDYSKLS
+1010 
-1021 VTANGLALGYQSA
+1021 
-1034 TTDEKT
+1034 
-1040 GVTTLHYYLGSV
+1040 
-1052 MADTRIAITGIER
+1052 GIER
-1065 KTITI
+1065 KTVTI
-1070 TYNANARD
+1070 IYNANARD

-1093 AALGETGND
+1093 AALGKTGND

-1114 EFVGWCTDSEAT
+1114 TFLGWNTDSEAKEA
-1126 VTVNGDAKTI
+1126 DARYTAEKI
-1136 NAKTDGVV
+1136 RA
-1144 VYPGATAPFTT
+1144 GAASEFTQ
-1155 DTTLYAIWLAQ
+1155 DTTLYAIWEAQ
-1166 DTTLTLKITD
+1166 DTKLTLKITD
-1176 VALDKNDGKRVI
+1176 VAYDTQQNNRVI
-1188 QYEGESITLQAELN
+1188 QYEGESITLQATLN
-1202 HFAVGSVTFY
+1202 VNAKGTVVFY
-1212 KGNQD
+1212 KGD
-1217 KTNATIVGSTSIEGT
+1217 KEGT
-1232 TATFCTTVGE
+1232 NGTRIGSAAINGKTAELSVKVGD
-1242 YKTTAKDEYYWAE
+1242 YKAGGVTEHYWAVFE
-1255 FTPNADE
+1255 SETDE
-1262 GYSGSTSGVM
+1262 GYANSEKSNIM
-1272 NVGIFSKALSWKI
+1272 NVGVFSKAICWVIGDATASELLVYK
-1285 TEGTSNVADN
+1285 GN
-1295 GNVLNVYEGDSATG
+1295 GATG
-1309 TPTTGNMVAGHTYT
+1309 TPITDPMIAGQTYT
-1323 LQVKTASIT
+1323 LKVKTDKIT
-1332 GVETLDSKQ
+1332 GVETLDSKK
-1341 PVLGKDYKIVWQY
+1341 PVLGQDYKIVWQY
-1354 TEVGKNDWKT
+1354 YEVDKNDWKT
-1364 DGEAS
+1364 VSESS
-1369 DKATYLVTGD
+1369 DTATYLVTGEY
-1379 KSGYQFRAQI
+1379 SGYQFRAQI
-1389 VPLGPDNGSLFVKAG
+1389 VPLGKDHDSLYLKAAKYG
-1404 KFNEND
+1404 D
-1410 ALVNDQY
+1410 AGLLKDQY
-1417 DTCLYTKSTDTTVR
+1417 DVCLYTKPTAATTL
-1431 QVTATALT
+1431 QTTTTELEITGADDEAANVT
-1439 IDAPEESKDIK
+1439 
-1450 INGDTPFTAIGEHKA
+1450 INGASDVFTAAHLA
-1465 QFEGQAVTL
+1465 QFEGKKVTL
-1474 TANIVDNTTKGAV
+1474 TAKVTDTTANAGVKSGEV
-1487 ADGGKVYFYRYV
+1487 KFYRYV
-1499 DGKSDTKLNE
+1499 DGTNDELLN
-1509 TAVVVNNGVAELTNV
+1509 TTLISVDSNGVATCEV
-1524 KISKYNPEIGVTSN
+1524 EISKWTAGKSVTEN
-1538 LDKFYAVYETNE
+1538 KDEFYAVYLANA
-1550 TYETSASVAKEGDT
+1550 TYDTSDSKTTPQTV
-1564 YKSPADPLKDM
+1564 Y
-1575 VFIKSASLQTPV
+1575 IKSAKLMTP
-1587 IMSEKPGKLAGHTA
+1587 IIESELEGTNGA
-1601 KETTYLSPLTDLL
+1601 KATTYSEDLNGLL
-1614 AGISHTFTLKATA
+1614 AGVQHTFKLRQDADQTA
-1627 GSKDATA
+1627 KD
-1634 NYSVVALDGRTV
+1634 YSVVALDGRTV
-1646 AAENYDIEWQYK
+1646 DATNYDIKWLK
-1658 TDGNF
+1658 TTGSNEQEVDATGTNQ
-1663 AKAGNDSTAEK
+1663 
-1674 YITTTTKVGDRYR
+1674 IKVDENKVDDRYR

-1705 AVIGTKQDVTVT
+1705 AVIGTKQDVTVI
-1717 VKALDAIE
+1717 VKAIDAITKTTE
-1725 STAATDVYQLN
+1725 TDVYQLN

-1744 AAANDKPT
+1744 AAAKGADAT
-1752 MQPTGTVT
+1752 MKPTGTVT
-1760 FYYKDGENW
+1760 FYYSVDGTNWTKIGEAKD
-1769 VKLDST
+1769 
-1775 TLADATDGS
+1775 LAEVAGVMT
-1784 GSKIASIK
+1784 ASIK
-1792 TSELPVKAGDNT
+1792 TDQLPVKANDNT
-1804 KQDVEI
+1804 KQDVKI
-1810 TAVYEGNDTFNAS
+1810 TAVYSGDATFNAS

-1858 ENKKQP
+1858 ENKKQT

-1878 AFKTNEEATLALS
+1878 AFKANEKATLALS
-1891 DIYTLDRNLDKAL
+1891 DIYTLDRELTDETL

-1930 TSGDYGAAK
+1930 GDAEGTDFANSQRWTDIGA
-1939 NWTNIDG
+1939 
-1946 KTGTTLVLDK
+1946 TGTTLVLDK

-1969 KDQPITKGSFDK
+1969 NDQPITKGSFGK

-2004 MPTDTNMTV
+2004 MPTDTSMTV
-2013 SVALNTSKIG
+2013 SVALNTSKID

-2030 TEGETVTANVF
+2030 TEGETVTANVY
-2041 LSGVVGVV
+2041 LSGVVGAV
-2049 PNANVTVTVTNDS
+2049 PNANVTVTVTNDH
-2062 AKGNNTA
+2062 AKGNGTA
-2069 YEKTFTSMNTVNGW
+2069 GEYKQILGNKNTVNGW
-2083 NAFSW
+2083 NAFDW
-2088 NTAESDDKGVPTAP
+2088 DTTGVAP

-2126 IVRESSYSIAP
+2126 IVRESSYNIEVG
-2137 SNTTVTY
+2137 NTNPTY
-2144 NGQTQGVTV
+2144 NGHTQGLTV
-2153 TLNDFDFKGKDIKA
+2153 TLDGFDFKGTGINEA
-2167 AAEKSWTVKYYKG
+2167 ANKSWTVKYYDKDN
-2180 EVKPENLVEPS
+2180 NLVEPT
-2191 QAGTYKAVV
+2191 QAGKYTATI

-2207 WTEQTKTVDFTIEK
+2207 WTEQTKTVDFIIEK

-2226 ADAIAQAKVYDGTDN
+2226 ADAIAQAKVYDNSTN

-2277 AVATAAALE
+2277 AVATEAKLSS
-2286 KANAGENKFTI
+2286 ANAGDNSFTI
-2297 SAIDLLGDDANNY
+2297 STIELRGDDANNY
-2310 VWDNDEYTENIY
+2310 EWDKASYTENIY
-2322 VSRSQVYGETGTLK
+2322 VSRSQVYGEHGTLE

-2397 PNQSNYKSGVTMQFT
+2397 PNQSNYKSGVTMQFN
-2412 VVETATNLTEAA
+2412 VVETATVPTPAT
-2424 TPKPSTLIYLSDT
+2424 TPKASTLIYLSDT
-2437 ATKYNPAGNV
+2437 ATKYNPAGNA

-2456 NTVKVEYH
+2456 NAVKVEYQT

-2471 VPSYAG
+2471 VPSNAG
-2477 RYLVKATDTS
+2477 RYLVKATDTN

-2524 TLTGVEGKDASKDY
+2524 GTPTVPTSAESY
-2538 YITYAGDVAIGYNV
+2538 FTYAGDVAIGYNV

-2598 IKADSWQTTQ
+2598 IEADSWQTTQ

-2617 GYTGLAAE
+2617 KYQGLAAE
-2625 TGDTTPDT
+2625 DTDATPDT

-2686 YTKQRTDANIDLAIH
+2686 YTKQRTETNVDLAIH

-2727 TTHANGSGIL
+2727 TTHANGSGIF
-2737 EWSVTTAAGFK
+2737 EWSVTTATGFK
-2748 GTVTIGKETGLLNV
+2748 GMVKIGKETGLLNV

-2784 INVTAIQKE
+2784 LTVTALKKE
-2793 AKIALKNVDKVYNG
+2793 VKVHVTDQDKVYSG
-2807 ASQTYA
+2807 SAQTYSGEVKA
-2813 YEGNV
+2813 Y
-2818 TVHDELYQPI
+2818 DELYATVNAATTTPA
-2828 GNFVDSK
+2828 NN
-2835 LTRTNTARTDV
+2835 TRTDI

-2851 TAKVTGAWAYQS
+2851 TSRIATGSEKYQS
-2863 ETYGGKFTIN
+2863 LVYGGQFTIN
-2873 DKEASVAPGEQSTV
+2873 DKEATVAPV
-2887 YGTPE
+2887 ADAHIYGTTRTIPS
-2892 TFDTNPKYTV
+2892 PAYTS
-2902 TNEVNSVAAVSGVNV
+2902 TDSNAISNV
-2917 ASQTDAYNRLDVHD
+2917 LTASRTDAYNRLDVHD
-2931 GYEILVAGAENM
+2931 GYEILVAGTENM

-2948 YTTDETAEDS
+2948 YTTDHNDTAKNADDS

-3001 GTTEPKDYADNLAD
+3001 GTTSETKDYADNLAD
-3015 FDLPDTFVWQDKD
+3015 FNLPDTFVWQDKD

-3042 TTEISGSTVEYN
+3042 TTDVSDSNNIKYN
-3054 QAALTGPRTSTDTA
+3054 QAALTGPRTSEDPD

-3092 VKTGNSKATTNA
+3092 DKTGNSATTTNA

-3109 KGFIIPATGE
+3109 KGFIPATGE
-3119 SSDVSGENFV
+3119 SNDVSGENFV

-3135 AQRPIKLEKAVTDAQ
+3135 AQRPIKLEKAVADAQ
-3150 LYWRLPQSQLY
+3150 LYWKLSQKQLY
-3161 TALVNI
+3161 TALVNV

-3192 TIKVGSTTYNV
+3192 TIGSTPVDKNNDQPMTGLTV
-3203 AKDGTDAI
+3203 GTQ
-3211 NFATTGNATVTA
+3211 TVTV

-3259 FTVLIKVHNEGS
+3259 FTVLIKVHNENGT
-3271 AITPLNDAKGLS
+3271 ITPLNDAKGLS
-3283 YKIFKKTGD
+3283 YKIFKKTGN

-3314 DKGVLCGVFTAT
+3314 DKGGLCGVFTAT

>member
-25 TLSLLPTAAFA
+25 TLSLLPTAVFA
-36 DDEGGDTV
+36 ADSGTAGSSADNPVTIDYTQKTYGYATAATSPITTQISEEGFTPYTVTFKPQIQFVDSSNNETANTFSYQSDIPFKPGVSISTNANEEKTIGQYTYTVQQVNADGTAVTNTTTVTNNIHVTSKIPAASSLSCGGSDFTAKALENNMIRLKYTV
-44 YEYSNLLNANVSKEI
+44 YEGDSASGTPFGEVYVGITGIQVTNIKYNVS
-59 YKWFNNNEECV
+59 YKMDGSADNIVPVSPEGNN
-70 HIDIY
+70 
-75 PNELSE
+75 
-81 ANNGKTAFEE
+81 
-91 GETVNIPLHV
+91 
-101 SMYFQPTDSTRTE
+101 
-114 SYSVRVGYDGK
+114 SY
-125 ENRSNYLSASYSVNK
+125 ASYTVSD
-140 QAFTFNST
+140 
-148 KKEEKLVITT
+148 VIQ
-158 TASSANDQKLGVTC
+158 TAKG
-172 SLLRLGSESTNTQ
+172 
-185 IGSISFEIK
+185 
-194 LPLVQHYTVTYNA
+194 
-207 NGGTLSAAAVNGTTR
+207 
-222 TEATEEN
+222 
-229 PYSQVFDIPA
+229 
-239 EAKSTLSGY
+239 GY
-248 TFEGW
+248 TFTGW
-253 QVSGSG
+253 KVYGPCKQ
-259 SSATGVVPSGT
+259 
-270 TINGITGDITLKANL
+270 NGAKVNAGEQLTNITGDITLTADYE
-285 VQNQE
+285 QNYT
-290 ITFDPVYSGVSGL
+290 ITFKSEYSGASGL
-303 PYDYKDMSQG
+303 MTSATSNGTK
-313 QTYTI
+313 YTV
-318 PYTPELSGYNFKGW
+318 PVEPTMYGFTFAGWKVTKTGGTLTATVAKG
-332 TVTGATLETDGV
+332 TDGKWV
-344 SVKDITSQITI
+344 VDGIDSDITLTAQWT
-355 TPIWEKSDGTT
+355 KDGTT
-366 PVGSHSVKFVRR
+366 PVGSRSVKFVRN
-378 NTTDGSASN
+378 NTTDGSALN

-413 FLGWSTSNAE
+413 FLGWSTSNTE

-459 PGTASLTGVTLTNTD
+459 PGTASLTGVTLTNTV

-503 GVPLGYSVKT
+503 GVPLGYSAKT
-513 ENTDGSTTYTYSFVP
+513 ENNDGSTTYTYSFVP

-559 GTDTKSDKTV
+559 DSDTKSDKTV

-577 TVTADSGWTIEDVS
+577 TVTADSGWTIEGVS

-598 TQDATD
+598 TQDTTD
-604 STKYTLTDI
+604 LTKYTLTDI

-661 GYNFDGWYKNPDY
+661 GYNFDGWYKNLDY
-674 TDKAE
+674 TDKAK
-679 ATLTVTG
+679 ATLDVNG

-699 SIKYDLNAPT
+699 SINYDLNAPT

-764 EELTA
+764 EELT
-769 DMTLYAVWAKK
+769 DNMTLYAVWAKK

-796 NQALVVEHGS
+796 SQALVVEHGS
-806 TFTFTVTVDG
+806 DFTFTVTVDG
-816 AYAATEPTVTI
+816 AYAATEPMVTI

-840 NHNSEHKAA
+840 NFNSEHKAA

-864 TVEVTEN
+864 TVKVTEN
-871 ARATVTFQYRVVDA
+871 ARANVQFVYRVVNANGQELTNDVWNA
-885 QGNEVTVTG
+885 KP
-894 LSGETFMTQAVQL
+894 FMTQAVQL

-912 QPQQPNIEGYKFV
+912 QPQQPNIEGYRFV
-925 RWCGADHTTATH
+925 RWCGADHPTATTH

-943 KPVAGPLTIYAE
+943 KPVAGELTIYAE

-962 ITVTNA
+962 ITVDA
-968 LSGLGWKTE
+968 LSGDGWELTN
-977 SWKHGAE
+977 WKIGDTAA
-984 GTETNAAI
+984 TLTNNRFEVPYGS
-992 TINAFT
+992 TI
-998 IAYGDNVTFDLV
+998 TFDLV
-1010 IAKGYDYSKLS
+1010 VKNGYKYDNSVSVAANGYALAPYGDPEVSNDGTTTIHFRLTS
-1021 VTANGLALGYQSA
+1021 VTKDTNISVS
-1034 TTDEKT
+1034 
-1040 GVTTLHYYLGSV
+1040 GVV
-1052 MADTRIAITGIER
+1052 R

-1093 AALGETGND
+1093 EGSQND
-1102 KITTQEPKRTGY
+1102 TITAQEPRRTGY

-1126 VTVNGDAKTI
+1126 VTVNGNTKTI
-1136 NAKTDGVV
+1136 NTETGVV
-1144 VYPGATAPFTT
+1144 VYPSSTAKFTT

-1166 DTTLTLKITD
+1166 DTELTLKITD
-1176 VALDKNDGKRVI
+1176 VAYDTQQNNRVI
-1188 QYEGESITLQAELN
+1188 QYEGESITLQATLN
-1202 HFAVGSVTFY
+1202 VNAKGTVVFY
-1212 KGNQD
+1212 KGD
-1217 KTNATIVGSTSIEGT
+1217 KEGANGTRIGSAAINGKTAELSVKVGD
-1232 TATFCTTVGE
+1232 
-1242 YKTTAKDEYYWAE
+1242 YKAGGVTEHYWAVFE
-1255 FTPNADE
+1255 SETDE
-1262 GYSGSTSGVM
+1262 GYANSEKSNIM
-1272 NVGIFSKALSWKI
+1272 NVGVFSKAITWPLDTKNADTLTI
-1285 TEGTSNVADN
+1285 TE
-1295 GNVLNVYEGDSATG
+1295 ATG
-1309 TPTTGNMVAGHTYT
+1309 SMTAGKTYKLTVNITKILGLETVTPDNAP
-1323 LQVKTASIT
+1323 K
-1332 GVETLDSKQ
+1332 
-1341 PVLGKDYKIVWQY
+1341 LGEDYAIVWQY
-1354 TEVGKNDWKT
+1354 KNT
-1364 DGEAS
+1364 
-1369 DKATYLVTGD
+1369 VTGD
-1379 KSGYQFRAQI
+1379 WADMSAEITDTNEYQVTPEYAGHEYRAKI
-1389 VPLGPDNGSLFVKAG
+1389 VPIGD
-1404 KFNEND
+1404 
-1410 ALVNDQY
+1410 
-1417 DTCLYTKSTDTTVR
+1417 LYTKAAKFDENGIVNNGYDKFLYTNTVGSVL
-1431 QVTATALT
+1431 QSTATALT

-1474 TANIVDNTTKGAV
+1474 TAKVTKDGGTGVETGYVKFYRHVDGTNDTLLNTTLISVDVNGIATLEV
-1487 ADGGKVYFYRYV
+1487 KV
-1499 DGKSDTKLNE
+1499 SAWDTAKD
-1509 TAVVVNNGVAELTNV
+1509 AAQ
-1524 KISKYNPEIGVTSN
+1524 N
-1538 LDKFYAVYETNE
+1538 LDQFYAVYETNE
-1550 TYETSASVAKEGDT
+1550 TYETS
-1564 YKSPADPLKDM
+1564 KSDSEA
-1575 VFIKSASLQTPV
+1575 VYIKSAKLMTP
-1587 IMSEKPGKLAGHTA
+1587 IIDSTLAGTLNGTVANSTSYEHD
-1601 KETTYLSPLTDLL
+1601 LIGLL
-1614 AGISHTFTLKATA
+1614 AGVQHEFKLRQTGAEATT
-1627 GSKDATA
+1627 G
-1634 NYSVVALDGRTV
+1634 NWSVVALDGRTV
-1646 AAENYDIEWQYK
+1646 AAKNYDIEWQYK
-1658 TDGNF
+1658 TNGNF
-1663 AKAGNDSTAEK
+1663 AKADNDSTAVT
-1674 YITTTTKVGDRYR
+1674 YTTTTTKVDDRYR

-1717 VKALDAIE
+1717 VEATDAIE

-1744 AAANDKPT
+1744 AAAKGADAT
-1752 MQPTGTVT
+1752 MKPTGTVT
-1760 FYYKDGENW
+1760 FYYSVDGTNWTKIGEAKD
-1769 VKLDST
+1769 
-1775 TLADATDGS
+1775 LAEVAGVMT
-1784 GSKIASIK
+1784 ASIK
-1792 TSELPVKAGDNT
+1792 TDQLPVKANDNT
-1804 KQDVEI
+1804 KQDVKI
-1810 TAVYEGNDTFNAS
+1810 TAVYSGDATFNVS

-1878 AFKTNEEATLALS
+1878 AFKTNEKATLALS
-1891 DIYTLDRNLDKAL
+1891 DIYTLDRELTGDL
-1904 RNTIAKL
+1904 LNTIAKL

-1930 TSGDYGAAK
+1930 GDAEGTDFANSK

-1969 KDQPITKGSFDK
+1969 NDQPITKGSFGK

-2004 MPTDTNMTV
+2004 MPTDTSMTV

-2030 TEGETVTANVF
+2030 TEGETVTANVY
-2041 LSGVVGVV
+2041 LSGVVGAV
-2049 PNANVTVTVTNDS
+2049 PNANVTVTVTNDD
-2062 AKGNNTA
+2062 AKGNGTA
-2069 YEKTFTSMNTVNGW
+2069 GEYKQILGNKNTVNGW
-2083 NAFSW
+2083 NAFDW
-2088 NTAESDDKGVPTAP
+2088 DTTGVTP

-2126 IVRESSYSIAP
+2126 IVRESSYNIEVG
-2137 SNTTVTY
+2137 NTNPTY
-2144 NGQTQGVTV
+2144 NGRTQGLEV
-2153 TLNDFDFKGKDIKA
+2153 TLDGFDFKGTGINEA
-2167 AAEKSWTVKYYKG
+2167 ANKSWTVRYEDANG
-2180 EVKPENLVEPS
+2180 NPVEPT
-2191 QAGTYKAVV
+2191 QAGTYKAVI

-2207 WTEQTKTVDFTIEK
+2207 WTEQRIEKTFTIK
-2221 RSVSI
+2221 QRSVSI
-2226 ADAIAQAKVYDGTDN
+2226 ADAIAQAKVYDGTTD

-2250 DAETDQTT
+2250 DAVTDQTT

-2310 VWDNDEYTENIY
+2310 VWNEAPYTEDIY
-2322 VSRSQVYGETGTLK
+2322 VSRSQVYGVSSTDVTLK
-2336 LKQGETF
+2336 AGEKL
-2343 PADKVIKM
+2343 PADAVYM
-2351 IDQSGRE
+2351 IDQAGNKITTYDVLYYLHTDTE
-2358 ITLGTGTEDYTLTFY
+2358 IKKVDNTN
-2373 YHSDTKIEKT
+2373 EK
-2383 TDISKL
+2383 
-2389 GLYTVVAR
+2389 GLYTVIVR
-2397 PNQSNYKSGVTMQFT
+2397 PKQDNYKSGVTLKVT
-2412 VVETATNLTEAA
+2412 VGDTTSYTPAVA
-2424 TPKPSTLIYLSDT
+2424 PKPSTLLYLSDT
-2437 ATKYNPAGNV
+2437 ATKYNPAGNA

-2456 NTVKVEYH
+2456 NAVKVEYQT

-2471 VPSYAG
+2471 VPSNAG

-2524 TLTGVEGKDASKDY
+2524 GTPNVGTESAESY
-2538 YITYAGDVAIGYNV
+2538 FTYAGDVAIGYNTPAD
-2552 QKEGNVDEQAP
+2552 GNVDEQAP

-2591 IAKKALT
+2591 IEKKALT

-2686 YTKQRTDANIDLAIH
+2686 YTKQRTETNVDFAIH

-2709 KNTVY
+2709 TNTVY
-2714 YGDEIQLYPYGYY
+2714 YGDVIQLYPYGYY
-2727 TTHANGSGIL
+2727 TTLGNGSGIL

-2873 DKEASVAPGEQSTV
+2873 DKEATVAPV
-2887 YGTPE
+2887 ADAHIYGTTRTIPS
-2892 TFDTNPKYTV
+2892 PAYTS
-2902 TNEVNSVAAVSGVNV
+2902 TEAAAISNV
-2917 ASQTDAYNRLDVHD
+2917 LTASQTDAYNRLDVHD
-2931 GYEILVAGAENM
+2931 GYEILVAGTENM

-2958 AVTTYGGETFTSKTT
+2958 AVTTYQDVVFTSKTD
-2973 KELNDATV
+2973 KYLNDATI

-2992 LVNVIGTTR
+2992 LVNVIGATR
-3001 GTTEPKDYADNLAD
+3001 DSVDYADNLAD
-3015 FDLPDTFVWQDKD
+3015 FDLPTTSVEQDKD

-3042 TTEISGSTVEYN
+3042 TTDAADSSNIRYN
-3054 QAALTGPRTSTDTA
+3054 QDKLEGPRTSTDTN
-3068 TDENYTLKFNTVEN
+3068 TDENYTLKFNTVKN

-3092 VKTGNSKATTNA
+3092 EKTGNSEATTNA
-3104 LTANS
+3104 LTENS
-3109 KGFIIPATGE
+3109 KGFIPATGE
-3119 SSDVSGENFV
+3119 SNDVSGENFV

-3135 AQRPIKLEKAVTDAQ
+3135 AQRPIKLEKAVDDVQ
-3150 LYWRLPQSQLY
+3150 LYWKLSQKQLY
-3161 TALVNI
+3161 TALVNV

-3192 TIKVGSTTYNV
+3192 TIGSTPVDKNNDQPMTGLTV
-3203 AKDGTDAI
+3203 GTQ
-3211 NFATTGNATVTA
+3211 TVTV

-3259 FTVLIKVHNEGS
+3259 FTVLIKVHNENGT
-3271 AITPLNDAKGLS
+3271 ITPLNDAKGLS
-3283 YKIFKKTGD
+3283 YKIFKKTGN

-3314 DKGVLCGVFTAT
+3314 DKGGLCGVFTAT

>member
-1 MNKRTEQTR
+1 M
-10 WTPKR
+10 
-15 LLSLLMALIM
+15 
-25 TLSLLPTAAFA
+25 
-36 DDEGGDTV
+36 
-44 YEYSNLLNANVSKEI
+44 
-59 YKWFNNNEECV
+59 
-70 HIDIY
+70 
-75 PNELSE
+75 
-81 ANNGKTAFEE
+81 
-91 GETVNIPLHV
+91 
-101 SMYFQPTDSTRTE
+101 
-114 SYSVRVGYDGK
+114 
-125 ENRSNYLSASYSVNK
+125 
-140 QAFTFNST
+140 
-148 KKEEKLVITT
+148 
-158 TASSANDQKLGVTC
+158 
-172 SLLRLGSESTNTQ
+172 
-185 IGSISFEIK
+185 
-194 LPLVQHYTVTYNA
+194 PLVQHYTVTYDA
-207 NGGTLSAAAVNGTTR
+207 NGGTLSTAAVNGTTR

-248 TFEGW
+248 TFKGW
-253 QVSGSG
+253 NLYRENSLGDTLGILTQ
-259 SSATGVVPSGT
+259 PGT
-270 TINGITGDITLKANL
+270 TITSIDSNIRLAAHL
-285 VQNQE
+285 EQNQE
-290 ITFDPVYSGVSGL
+290 IHFNPVYSGVSGL
-303 PYDYKDMSQG
+303 PFNYEDISQG

-318 PYTPELSGYNFKGW
+318 PYTPELSGYDFKGW
-332 TVTGATLETDGV
+332 TVTGATLEADGV
-344 SVKDITSQITI
+344 SVKDITSPITI
-355 TPIWEKSDGTT
+355 TPIWEKSDGSA
-366 PVGSHSVKFVRR
+366 PVGSHKVTFDGVYTGVSNIPAVQVVKDGEMTTAPTQTPLREGYVFKHWSATQNGEAYAFGSALTEDLTLYAVWEREKVNITWPTNLTSENGVESFATIPASVAKGGNISFSVKLKDGYEFRQGAVKVDGVPLGWTFDEAANTYHFTFKADTDAEDKTIAVTAENPTVKTFTISLPQGDGYAATFTDCKDAAGTAITAAEGMTSYTFSYGDKFKIKLESDADVAATLRV
-378 NTTDGSASN
+378 NGAVATTTDGKDTLTATTGEYTVEGNYLVSASAKRRVERTVIFTLLPEYSQYTQMFVDN
-387 WPNDLTGAKDSTV
+387 GSKITAPTAPDIAGYNFGGKWYKDANCETEWDFNNDTV
-400 TIPWLIPQAEGYT
+400 TSNTVLYGKLTAKTYTISYDANRPNTATGEVQGMPTDTTPKKHGEAVSLDTATPTLTGYT
-413 FLGWSTSNAE
+413 FKGWATSANGPV
-423 NATAEDAYKPG
+423 AYAAG
-434 NEVTLGDADIN
+434 GQYLVDSDIT
-445 LYAVWQPKNYTITY
+445 LYAVWQIN
-459 PGTASLTGVTLTNTD
+459 
-474 SSITPGRPASFKVT
+474 
-488 VLAAYDASSMIVAAN
+488 
-503 GVPLGYSVKT
+503 
-513 ENTDGSTTYTYSFVP
+513 
-528 TGDTAVTVSQPEQKS
+528 
-543 YVVTLPVGD
+543 
-552 HFTAKFD
+552 
-559 GTDTKSDKTV
+559 
-569 TYNGSVSF
+569 
-577 TVTADSGWTIEDVS
+577 
-591 YTGDATL
+591 
-598 TQDATD
+598 
-604 STKYTLTDI
+604 
-613 KSNVAVSVKMKQIP
+613 
-627 VYTISYSIDEAY
+627 
-639 FTSQKVTGES
+639 
-649 ANVTLITPAERT
+649 
-661 GYNFDGWYKNPDY
+661 
-674 TDKAE
+674 
-679 ATLTVTG
+679 
-686 DVNLYGRYMPKTY
+686 
-699 SIKYDLNAPT
+699 
-709 GATVTP
+709 
-715 NTIDATT
+715 
-722 KTYGQAVTLSA
+722 
-733 VTPTC
+733 
-738 DGYDFLGWAKEENK
+738 
-752 GLVVY
+752 
-757 AAGATVS
+757 
-764 EELTA
+764 
-769 DMTLYAVWAKK
+769 
-780 TYTITLQG
+780 
-788 GSGYTVSS
+788 
-796 NQALVVEHGS
+796 
-806 TFTFTVTVDG
+806 TFTVTVSSG
-816 AYAATEPTVTI
+816 AGYSTVPSGTYTVEYGKPFTVTI
-827 SSTANGT
+827 NVDRQYAAVKPTVKDNGT
-834 LTKTDG
+834 P
-840 NHNSEHKAA
+840 
-849 TYTYKIENVTADQVV
+849 
-864 TVEVTEN
+864 VEVTGNPNDIGAASYTYTIDSVTEGHTIDI
-871 ARATVTFQYRVVDA
+871 TVTQNAVHQVLFYEALADKDGNNPKDKAAPFASQLVEHGYYASMPSA
-885 QGNEVTVTG
+885 QEN
-894 LSGETFMTQAVQL
+894 
-907 GDPAA
+907 
-912 QPQQPNIEGYKFV
+912 EGYKF
-925 RWCGADHTTATH
+925 DHWERFDPA
-937 EAYDFT
+937 ANKWASD
-943 KPVAGPLTIYAE
+943 LAE
-955 ITPILPV
+955 TFAKPILAETKFRAVYKQIVPV
-962 ITVTNA
+962 ITVDA
-968 LSGLGWKTE
+968 LSGDGWELTK
-977 SWKHGAE
+977 WKIGDTAAAL
-984 GTETNAAI
+984 TNNHFEVPYGS
-992 TINAFT
+992 TI
-998 IAYGDNVTFDLV
+998 TFDLV
-1010 IAKGYDYSKLS
+1010 VKNGYKYDNSVSVAANGYALAPYGDPKVSNDGTTTIHFRLTS
-1021 VTANGLALGYQSA
+1021 VTKDTNISVS
-1034 TTDEKT
+1034 
-1040 GVTTLHYYLGSV
+1040 GVV
-1052 MADTRIAITGIER
+1052 R

-1093 AALGETGND
+1093 AALGKTGND

-1431 QVTATALT
+1431 QATATALT

-1450 INGDTPFTAIGEHKA
+1450 INGATPFTSIGDHKA

-1474 TANIVDNTTKGAV
+1474 TAKVTK
-1487 ADGGKVYFYRYV
+1487 DGGTGVETGKVEFYRL
-1499 DGKSDTKLNE
+1499 DGSEWKLIDTVNVE
-1509 TAVVVNNGVAELTNV
+1509 TQGTNTGVASTTYTMGAYDSTSAGASATTN
-1524 KISKYNPEIGVTSN
+1524 KETFK
-1538 LDKFYAVYETNE
+1538 AVYVANE
-1550 TYETSASVAKEGDT
+1550 TYATSETNGN
-1564 YKSPADPLKDM
+1564 AD
-1575 VFIKSASLQTPV
+1575 VYIKSAKLMTP
-1587 IMSEKPGKLAGHTA
+1587 IIESELEGTNGA
-1601 KETTYLSPLTDLL
+1601 KATTYSKDLTGLL
-1614 AGISHTFTLKATA
+1614 AGVQHTFKLRQDADQTA
-1627 GSKDATA
+1627 KD
-1634 NYSVVALDGRTV
+1634 YSVVALDGRTV
-1646 AAENYDIEWQYK
+1646 DATNYDIKWLK
-1658 TDGNF
+1658 TTGSNEQEVDATGTNQ
-1663 AKAGNDSTAEK
+1663 
-1674 YITTTTKVGDRYR
+1674 IKVDENKVDDRYR

-1717 VKALDAIE
+1717 VKAIDAITKTPE
-1725 STAATDVYQLN
+1725 TDVYQLN

-1744 AAANDKPT
+1744 AAAKGADATMKPA
-1752 MQPTGTVT
+1752 GTVT

-1792 TSELPVKAGDNT
+1792 TSKLPVTDTTNIKR
-1804 KQDVEI
+1804 DVEI
-1810 TAVYEGNDTFNAS
+1810 TAVYSGDVTFNAS
-1823 ATVNETE
+1823 GNYDATNNTVSAGTTE
-1830 KSITAAAGCT
+1830 NGVKD
-1840 TTNDTVTVYSSVV
+1840 DTVTVYSSVV

-1858 ENKKQP
+1858 ENKKQT

-1878 AFKTNEEATLALS
+1878 AFKTNEKATLALS

-1904 RNTIAKL
+1904 LNTIAKL
-1911 NPTTDYTVQW
+1911 NPTTDYIVQW
-1921 QKLNGATAI
+1921 QKLDGATSI

-1946 KTGTTLVLDK
+1946 KTGTTLVLGK

-1969 KDQPITKGSFDK
+1969 NDQPITKGSSTEVNQTIK
-1981 LDQGVIGTADANDG
+1981 G

-2049 PNANVTVTVTNDS
+2049 PNANVTVKVTNDS

-2126 IVRESSYSIAP
+2126 IVRESSYDFNID
-2137 SNTTVTY
+2137 NRTTTY

-2153 TLNDFDFKGKDIKA
+2153 TLNGFDFKGKDIKA

-2200 TLPASAY
+2200 TLPGSAY

-2226 ADAIAQAKVYDGTDN
+2226 ADAIAQAKVYDGTTD

-2250 DAETDQTT
+2250 DAVTDQAT

-2277 AVATAAALE
+2277 AVATAAVLE
-2286 KANAGENKFTI
+2286 MANAGENKFTI

-2310 VWDNDEYTENIY
+2310 VWDKASYTENIY
-2322 VSRSQVYGETGTLK
+2322 VSRSQVYGVSSTDVTLK
-2336 LKQGETF
+2336 AGEKL
-2343 PADKVIKM
+2343 PADAVYM
-2351 IDQSGRE
+2351 IDQAGNKITNYDVLYYLHTDTE
-2358 ITLGTGTEDYTLTFY
+2358 IKKVDNTN
-2373 YHSDTKIEKT
+2373 EK
-2383 TDISKL
+2383 
-2389 GLYTVVAR
+2389 GLYTVIVR
-2397 PNQSNYKSGVTMQFT
+2397 PKQDNYKSGVTLRVT
-2412 VVETATNLTEAA
+2412 VGDATGYTAAVA
-2424 TPKPSTLIYLSDT
+2424 PKPSTLIAISNTAELYGAATGVTASTTNST
-2437 ATKYNPAGNV
+2437 ATTTIEYQSVSTGW
-2447 PVTAKNAQG
+2447 TA
-2456 NTVKVEYH
+2456 
-2464 GTTWSET
+2464 T
-2471 VPSYAG
+2471 VPTDAG
-2477 RYLVKATDTS
+2477 RYLVKVTAS

-2686 YTKQRTDANIDLAIH
+2686 YTKQRTETNVDLAIH

-2737 EWSVTTAAGFK
+2737 EWSVTTATGFK

-2793 AKIALKNVDKVYNG
+2793 AKIALKNVDKVYTG
-2807 ASQTYA
+2807 ASQTYD
-2813 YEGNV
+2813 YTGNV

-2828 GNFVDSK
+2828 DKFVDSK
-2835 LTRTNTARTDV
+2835 LTRTNTARTNV

-2851 TAKVTGAWAYQS
+2851 TAQVTGALAYQS
-2863 ETYGGKFTIN
+2863 EIYGGKFTIN
-2873 DKEASVAPGEQSTV
+2873 DKEATVAPV
-2887 YGTPE
+2887 ADAHIYGTTRTIPS
-2892 TFDTNPKYTV
+2892 PAYTS
-2902 TNEVNSVAAVSGVNV
+2902 TDSNAISNV
-2917 ASQTDAYNRLDVHD
+2917 LTASQTDAYNRLDVHD

-2948 YTTDETAEDS
+2948 YTTDETAADS
-2958 AVTTYGGETFTSKTT
+2958 AVTTYDGMKLYSTTT
-2973 KELNDATV
+2973 KAKNELNDATV
-2981 YGETPN
+2981 YGEQAN
-2987 VLDWT
+2987 DLDWI
-2992 LVNVIGTTR
+2992 LDAVKSTTR
-3001 GTTEPKDYADNLAD
+3001 DSVDYADNLAD
-3015 FDLPDTFVWQDKD
+3015 FNLPDTFVWQDKD

-3042 TTEISGSTVEYN
+3042 TTDAADSSNIRYN
-3054 QAALTGPRTSTDTA
+3054 QDKLEGPRTSTDTN
-3068 TDENYTLKFNTVEN
+3068 TDENYTLKFNTVKN

-3092 VKTGNSKATTNA
+3092 DKAGNSATTTNA

-3109 KGFIIPATGE
+3109 KGFITPATGE
-3119 SSDVSGENFV
+3119 SSDVSSENFV

-3135 AQRPIKLEKAVTDAQ
+3135 AQRPIKLEKAVDDVQ
-3150 LYWRLPQSQLY
+3150 LYWKLSQKQLY
-3161 TALVNI
+3161 TALVNV

-3192 TIKVGSTTYNV
+3192 TIGSTPVDKNNDQPMTGLTV
-3203 AKDGTDAI
+3203 GTQ
-3211 NFATTGNATVTA
+3211 TVTV

-3229 YKLEGGQYQFD
+3229 YKLEGSNTFEVDFQTMR
-3240 IVLKNIQIEATYTT
+3240 IRATYYN

-3259 FTVLIKVHNEGS
+3259 FDVRIEKIDAAGNWVG
-3271 AITPLNDAKGLS
+3271 PLDSTKGLT
-3283 YKIFKKTGD
+3283 FKVLKQT
-3292 TIDKTTAY
+3292 
-3300 ASGTLTYQNRTAYD
+3300 N
-3314 DKGVLCGVFTAT
+3314 GVLDTETDYAANKSFTFVSKDGT
-3326 YPQLPLLNSGET
+3326 YGYFHGSYSQLPLLGNGEL
-3338 YFIQMYE
+3338 YVFQMYE
-3345 YGVELKTNS
+3345 YGVPLERK

>member
-36 DDEGGDTV
+36 ADGEASTLGTSAENPVEITFSSDRYATADTSLIKKTITEEDDTSYTVTFKPQIQFVDNSGKGTASTFIYQSGIPFKPGVSISTNANEEKTIGRYTYTVQQVNADGTDAPNTTTVTNNILGTSTIRAASSLSCEGSDFTAKALENNMIRLKYTV
-44 YEYSNLLNANVSKEI
+44 YEGESASGSPFGEVYVGITGITVTDIKYNVS
-59 YKWFNNNEECV
+59 YKTDGPDDNIVPVSPEGNN
-70 HIDIY
+70 
-75 PNELSE
+75 
-81 ANNGKTAFEE
+81 
-91 GETVNIPLHV
+91 
-101 SMYFQPTDSTRTE
+101 
-114 SYSVRVGYDGK
+114 SY
-125 ENRSNYLSASYSVNK
+125 ASYTVSDAI
-140 QAFTFNST
+140 Q
-148 KKEEKLVITT
+148 
-158 TASSANDQKLGVTC
+158 TAKA
-172 SLLRLGSESTNTQ
+172 
-185 IGSISFEIK
+185 
-194 LPLVQHYTVTYNA
+194 
-207 NGGTLSAAAVNGTTR
+207 
-222 TEATEEN
+222 
-229 PYSQVFDIPA
+229 
-239 EAKSTLSGY
+239 GY
-248 TFEGW
+248 TF
-253 QVSGSG
+253 
-259 SSATGVVPSGT
+259 TGCKVHGPCKQ
-270 TINGITGDITLKANL
+270 NGAKVNAGEQLTNITGDITLTADYE
-285 VQNQE
+285 QNYT
-290 ITFDPVYSGVSGL
+290 ITFQSEYSGASGL
-303 PYDYKDMSQG
+303 MTPATSNGTKYTVPVEPTMYGFTFAGWKA
-313 QTYTI
+313 TYTNSGAEL
-318 PYTPELSGYNFKGW
+318 TPKSSFAPSEQI
-332 TVTGATLETDGV
+332 TGITQ
-344 SVKDITSQITI
+344 DITLTAQWT
-355 TPIWEKSDGTT
+355 KDGTT
-366 PVGSHSVKFVRR
+366 PVGSHSVKFVRN
-378 NTTDGSASN
+378 NTTDGSALN
-387 WPNDLTGAKDSTV
+387 WPDDLTGAAGDTV
-400 TIPWLIPQAEGYT
+400 TIPWNIPRAEGYT

-423 NATAEDAYKPG
+423 NATAENAYKPG
-434 NEVTLGDADIN
+434 TEVTLGDTDIS
-445 LYAVWQPKNYTITY
+445 LYAVWRENMVSITY
-459 PGTASLTGVTLTNTD
+459 PTSLAGGKV
-474 SSITPGRPASFKVT
+474 TPGASSVKPGASVT
-488 VLAAYDASSMIVAAN
+488 FSVLIATGYDASSVNVTAN
-503 GVPLGYSVKT
+503 GIGLGAVNKT
-513 ENTDGSTTYTYSFVP
+513 TAQNGVTTLTYTFNP
-528 TGDTAVTVSQPEQKS
+528 TVDTTILVSAPKKLT
-543 YVVTLPVGD
+543 YNVTLPI
-552 HFTAKFD
+552 
-559 GTDTKSDKTV
+559 SDKV
-569 TYNGSVSF
+569 DVSF
-577 TVTADSGWTIEDVS
+577 TNPASDAKSMTVNYGSDV
-591 YTGDATL
+591 AF
-598 TQDATD
+598 
-604 STKYTLTDI
+604 K
-613 KSNVAVSVKMKQIP
+613 VA
-627 VYTISYSIDEAY
+627 A
-639 FTSQKVTGES
+639 
-649 ANVTLITPAERT
+649 RT
-661 GYNFDGWYKNPDY
+661 GYTVKGVYANGQKLKEENGAY
-674 TDKAE
+674 TIKDITADQRVTVDVE
-679 ATLTVTG
+679 AIQFHKVTYVVL
-686 DVNLYGRYMPKTY
+686 DKTY
-699 SIKYDLNAPT
+699 LVQDVQHSQTSTVENPVVEGYTFIGWNTKQDGSGNTFTSTTTVNGNITVYAQLQAVTHQINYDLNAPT

-816 AYAATEPTVTI
+816 AYAAIEPVV
-827 SSTANGT
+827 TANGT
-834 LTKTDG
+834 TPTKVSGEPNTK
-840 NHNSEHKAA
+840 HEAA
-849 TYTYKIENVTADQVV
+849 TYTYTISNVTADQVV

-885 QGNEVTVTG
+885 NGQELTNDVWNAKP
-894 LSGETFMTQAVQL
+894 FMTQAVQL
-907 GDPAA
+907 GDPVA

-943 KPVAGPLTIYAE
+943 KPVAGELTIYAE

-962 ITVTNA
+962 ITVTDA
-968 LSGLGWKTE
+968 LRGTGWETKDWQYGTKTM
-977 SWKHGAE
+977 
-984 GTETNAAI
+984 TNAD
-992 TINAFT
+992 TTNKSFT

-1010 IAKGYDYSKLS
+1010 ISKGYDYSKLS

-1052 MADTRIAITGIER
+1052 TADTRIAITGIER

-1070 TYNANARD
+1070 NYFANAGD
-1078 DVSGLPSPQVVKYYL
+1078 DVASVPGPQTDVKYYIN
-1093 AALGETGND
+1093 ETGVENSN
-1102 KITTQEPKRTGY
+1102 IINFTPVRTGY
-1114 EFVGWCTDSEAT
+1114 NFLGWCENPAPTGKKEHNANGKLVKFGENAVYQPGDTAT
-1126 VTVNGDAKTI
+1126 
-1136 NAKTDGVV
+1136 
-1144 VYPGATAPFTT
+1144 FTK
-1155 DTTLYAIWLAQ
+1155 DTNLYAIWEATELKVDLTFS
-1166 DTTLTLKITD
+1166 DTALHTD
-1176 VALDKNDGKRVI
+1176 AYDI
-1188 QYEGESITLQAELN
+1188 QYEGKTFTLNAQLN
-1202 HFAVGSVTFY
+1202 ARAKGSMIF
-1212 KGNQD
+1212 KM
-1217 KTNATIVGSTSIEGT
+1217 GT
-1232 TATFCTTVGE
+1232 TDSIDD
-1242 YKTTAKDEYYWAE
+1242 AKEI
-1255 FTPNADE
+1255 
-1262 GYSGSTSGVM
+1262 GRV
-1272 NVGIFSKALSWKI
+1272 
-1285 TEGTSNVADN
+1285 SNIN
-1295 GNVLNVYEGDSATG
+1295 GDSASLTVTTDKYI
-1309 TPTTGNMVAGHTYT
+1309 TPANNNLKYYWVEFQAEKDEGFTDCKAGPIKLKIFSRAITWASLEKGNDNTLTIKQGNETRDSMIAGQTYT
-1323 LQVKTASIT
+1323 LAVDTSKIT
-1332 GVETLDSKQ
+1332 GLETLDSKQ

-1354 TEVGKNDWKT
+1354 KKTATSDWETVNGEFT
-1364 DGEAS
+1364 DTNE
-1369 DKATYLVTGD
+1369 YQVTPAE
-1379 KSGYQFRAQI
+1379 SGYEFRAKI
-1389 VPLGPDNGSLFVKAG
+1389 YPMGDLYNTAAKFDADGKYLDN
-1404 KFNEND
+1404 
-1410 ALVNDQY
+1410 QY
-1417 DTCLYTKSTDTTVR
+1417 DSCLYTNTTKSNH

-1450 INGDTPFTAIGEHKA
+1450 INGTTPFTNNHLA

-1474 TANIVDNTTKGAV
+1474 TAKVTK
-1487 ADGGKVYFYRYV
+1487 DGG
-1499 DGKSDTKLNE
+1499 
-1509 TAVVVNNGVAELTNV
+1509 NNGV
-1524 KISKYNPEIGVTSN
+1524 EIGYVKFYRHVDGTNDTLLNTTLISVDANGIATLEVKVSAWDTAKTAIQN
-1538 LDKFYAVYETNE
+1538 LDQFYAVYETNE
-1550 TYETSASVAKEGDT
+1550 TYETS
-1564 YKSPADPLKDM
+1564 KSGSEA
-1575 VFIKSASLQTPV
+1575 VYIKSAKLMTP
-1587 IMSEKPGKLAGHTA
+1587 IIESTLAGTLNGTVANSTSYEHD
-1601 KETTYLSPLTDLL
+1601 LTGLL
-1614 AGISHTFTLKATA
+1614 AGVQHTFKLRQDADQTT
-1627 GSKDATA
+1627 KD
-1634 NYSVVALDGRTV
+1634 YSVVALDGRTV

-1663 AKAGNDSTAEK
+1663 AKAGNDSTAVT
-1674 YITTTTKVGDRYR
+1674 YTTKTTEVGDQYR
-1687 VKLTGKGVFAGSE
+1687 VVLKAKGDMTVG
-1700 ATSKD
+1700 ATSKV
-1705 AVIGTKQDVTVT
+1705 AEIGKKQNVTVT

-1752 MQPTGTVT
+1752 MQPAGTVT

-1769 VKLDST
+1769 VKLDSA
-1775 TLADATDGS
+1775 TLAEDTNHS
-1784 GSKIASIK
+1784 MTASITTK
-1792 TSELPVKAGDNT
+1792 KLPVTDTTNT
-1804 KQDVEI
+1804 WRNVEI
-1810 TAVYEGNDTFNAS
+1810 TAVYEGNETFNAS
-1823 ATVNETE
+1823 ATVTGTE
-1830 KSITAAAGCT
+1830 KYTITAASGCT

-1853 FNCND
+1853 FNCED

-1878 AFKTNEEATLALS
+1878 AFKTNEKATLALS
-1891 DIYTLDRNLDKAL
+1891 DIYTLDRELTDETL

-1911 NPTTDYTVQW
+1911 DPDTDYTVRW

-1930 TSGDYGAAK
+1930 GDAEGTDFANSKRWTDIGA
-1939 NWTNIDG
+1939 
-1946 KTGTTLVLDK
+1946 TGTTLVLDK

-1969 KDQPITKGSFDK
+1969 ANPATPIVKGSFEK
-1981 LDQGVIGTADANDG
+1981 IDQGIVGEKDANDG

-2049 PNANVTVTVTNDS
+2049 PNANVTVKVTNDS
-2062 AKGNNTA
+2062 AKGNDTT

-2116 YAAKEITRSL
+2116 YAAKEITSSL
-2126 IVRESSYSIAP
+2126 IVRESSYDFNID
-2137 SNTTVTY
+2137 NRTTTY

-2153 TLNDFDFKGKDIKA
+2153 TLNGFDFKGKDIKA

-2200 TLPASAY
+2200 TLPGSAY

-2226 ADAIAQAKVYDGTDN
+2226 ADAIAQAKVYDGTTN

-2277 AVATAAALE
+2277 AVATEAKLSS
-2286 KANAGENKFTI
+2286 ANAGDNSFTI
-2297 SAIDLLGDDANNY
+2297 STIDLRGDDAANY
-2310 VWDNDEYTENIY
+2310 VWNGTAYTEDIY
-2322 VSRSQVYGETGTLK
+2322 VSRSQVYGEHGTLE

-2389 GLYTVVAR
+2389 GLYTVVAH

-2524 TLTGVEGKDASKDY
+2524 GTPNVGTESAESY
-2538 YITYAGDVAIGYNV
+2538 FTYAGDVAIGYNV

-2577 TANYTAHEISKSFT
+2577 TENYTAHEISKSFT

-2598 IKADSWQTTQ
+2598 IKADSLQTTQ

-2633 SLRDVQIAPEFLY
+2633 SLRDVQIAPEYLY
-2646 NPTGGKSNYSNDSL
+2646 NPTNGKSNYNNDTL
-2660 DQVGG
+2660 DQVGY

-2686 YTKQRTDANIDLAIH
+2686 YTKQRTETNVDLAIH

-2709 KNTVY
+2709 TNTVY
-2714 YGDEIQLYPYGYY
+2714 YGDVIQLYPYGYY
-2727 TTHANGSGIL
+2727 TTLGNGSGIF
-2737 EWSVTTAAGFK
+2737 EWSVTTATGFK
-2748 GTVTIGKETGLLNV
+2748 GTVKIGKETGLLNV

-2776 GEQQIKTE
+2776 GEQQISTSVT
-2784 INVTAIQKE
+2784 VTAIQKE

-2807 ASQTYA
+2807 ALQTYD
-2813 YEGNV
+2813 YTGNV
-2818 TVHDELYQPI
+2818 TVHDELYHPI

-2835 LTRTNTARTDV
+2835 LTRTSTDRIDV
-2846 GTQIT
+2846 GTQVT
-2851 TAKVTGAWAYQS
+2851 TAKVTSAWAYQS

-2873 DKEASVAPGEQSTV
+2873 DKEATVAPGAQSTV
-2887 YGTPE
+2887 YGTLE
-2892 TFDTNPKYTV
+2892 AFDTNPKYKVDGKAGSVDPV
-2902 TNEVNSVAAVSGVNV
+2902 TGVNV

-2931 GYEILVAGAENM
+2931 GYEILVAGTENM

-2958 AVTTYGGETFTSKTT
+2958 AVTTYDGMKLYSTTT
-2973 KELNDATV
+2973 KAKNELNDATV
-2981 YGETPN
+2981 YGEQAN
-2987 VLDWT
+2987 DLDWI
-2992 LVNVIGTTR
+2992 LDAVKSTTR
-3001 GTTEPKDYADNLAD
+3001 DSETYADNLAD
-3015 FDLPDTFVWQDKD
+3015 FDLADTTGIFIKQDKD
-3028 DCTGNKVTYKAANR
+3028 DCVGNAKTYKAANR
-3042 TTEISGSTVEYN
+3042 EEGNTSSTAL
-3054 QAALTGPRTSTDTA
+3054 AADRTA
-3068 TDENYTLKFNTVEN
+3068 TEKAADDNYELVFSSVTNAKAKNYRLDNNDVKNEKSTMTAPTGTVGFI
-3082 SGAANYKLTN
+3082 GAA
-3092 VKTGNSKATTNA
+3092 AT
-3104 LTANS
+3104 
-3109 KGFIIPATGE
+3109 
-3119 SSDVSGENFV
+3119 SDNLI

-3135 AQRPIKLEKAVTDAQ
+3135 AQRPIKLEKAVDDVQ
-3150 LYWRLPQSQLY
+3150 LYWKLSQKQLY
-3161 TALVNI
+3161 TALVNV

-3192 TIKVGSTTYNV
+3192 TIGSTPVDKNNDQPMTGLTV
-3203 AKDGTDAI
+3203 GTQ
-3211 NFATTGNATVTA
+3211 TVTV

-3259 FTVLIKVHNEGS
+3259 FTVLIKVHNENGT
-3271 AITPLNDAKGLS
+3271 ITPLNDAKGLS
-3283 YKIFKKTGD
+3283 YKIFKKTGN

-3314 DKGVLCGVFTAT
+3314 DKGGLCGVFTAT

>member
-25 TLSLLPTAAFA
+25 TLSLLPTAVFA
-36 DDEGGDTV
+36 ADSDTAGSSADNPVTVTYSGYGENNRIIVSAAPIAKNVPESTEDSAYQIIFKPAVMFKNDTSSVEYKNNIELEIGVHTSTVDATNTGRERAIGKHTIMVQQLDAAGYPVSGASTTFTYTSTDASKVGVSGVYSDGGLLTAKALENNMIRLKYTV
-44 YEYSNLLNANVSKEI
+44 YEGDSASGTPFGEVYVGITGIQVTDIKYNVS
-59 YKWFNNNEECV
+59 YKTDGSADNIVPVSPEGNN
-70 HIDIY
+70 
-75 PNELSE
+75 
-81 ANNGKTAFEE
+81 
-91 GETVNIPLHV
+91 
-101 SMYFQPTDSTRTE
+101 
-114 SYSVRVGYDGK
+114 SY
-125 ENRSNYLSASYSVNK
+125 ASYTVSDAI
-140 QAFTFNST
+140 Q
-148 KKEEKLVITT
+148 
-158 TASSANDQKLGVTC
+158 TAKG
-172 SLLRLGSESTNTQ
+172 
-185 IGSISFEIK
+185 
-194 LPLVQHYTVTYNA
+194 
-207 NGGTLSAAAVNGTTR
+207 
-222 TEATEEN
+222 
-229 PYSQVFDIPA
+229 
-239 EAKSTLSGY
+239 GY
-248 TFEGW
+248 TFTGW
-253 QVSGSG
+253 KVYGPCKQ
-259 SSATGVVPSGT
+259 
-270 TINGITGDITLKANL
+270 NGAKVNAGEQLTNITGDITLTADYE
-285 VQNQE
+285 QNYTIKFQSE
-290 ITFDPVYSGVSGL
+290 YSGASGL
-303 PYDYKDMSQG
+303 MMSATSNG
-313 QTYTI
+313 TKYTVPVEPTMYGFTFAGWKATYTNSGAEL
-318 PYTPELSGYNFKGW
+318 TPKSSFAPSEQI
-332 TVTGATLETDGV
+332 TGITQ
-344 SVKDITSQITI
+344 DITLTAQWT
-355 TPIWEKSDGTT
+355 KDGTT
-366 PVGSHSVKFVRR
+366 PVGSRSVKFVRN
-378 NTTDGSASN
+378 NTTDGSALN

-423 NATAEDAYKPG
+423 NATAENAYKPG
-434 NEVTLGDADIN
+434 TEVMIGDADIT
-445 LYAVWQPKNYTITY
+445 LYAVWRENMVSITY
-459 PGTASLTGVTLTNTD
+459 PTSLAGGKV
-474 SSITPGRPASFKVT
+474 TPGASSVKPGASVT
-488 VLAAYDASSMIVAAN
+488 FSVLIATGYDASSVNVTAN
-503 GVPLGYSVKT
+503 GIGLGAVNKT
-513 ENTDGSTTYTYSFVP
+513 TAQNGVTTLTYTFNP
-528 TGDTAVTVSQPEQKS
+528 TVDTTILVSAPKKLT
-543 YVVTLPVGD
+543 YNVTLPI
-552 HFTAKFD
+552 
-559 GTDTKSDKTV
+559 SDKV
-569 TYNGSVSF
+569 DVSF
-577 TVTADSGWTIEDVS
+577 TNPASDAKSTTVNYGSDV
-591 YTGDATL
+591 AF
-598 TQDATD
+598 
-604 STKYTLTDI
+604 K
-613 KSNVAVSVKMKQIP
+613 VA
-627 VYTISYSIDEAY
+627 A
-639 FTSQKVTGES
+639 
-649 ANVTLITPAERT
+649 RT
-661 GYNFDGWYKNPDY
+661 GYTVKGVYANGQKLKEENGAY
-674 TDKAE
+674 TIKDITVDQRVTVDVE
-679 ATLTVTG
+679 AIQFHKVTYVVL
-686 DVNLYGRYMPKTY
+686 DKTY
-699 SIKYDLNAPT
+699 LVQDVQHSQTSTVENPVVEGYTFMGWNTKQDGSGDTFNSTTTVNGNITVYAQLQAVTHQINYDLNAPQDAN
-709 GATVTP
+709 GNLLTVAPTSLLP
-715 NTIDATT
+715 TE

-733 VTPTC
+733 QVPTC
-738 DGYDFLGWAKEENK
+738 DGYDFLGWAKGENK

-806 TFTFTVTVDG
+806 DFTFTVTVDG
-816 AYAATEPTVTI
+816 AYAAIEPTVT
-827 SSTANGT
+827 ANGT
-834 LTKTDG
+834 TPTKVSGEPNTK
-840 NHNSEHKAA
+840 HEAA

-864 TVEVTEN
+864 TVKVTEN

-925 RWCGADHTTATH
+925 RWCGADHTTVTTH
-937 EAYDFT
+937 TDYDFT

-968 LSGLGWKTE
+968 LNGTGWKTE
-977 SWKHGAE
+977 NWQY
-984 GTETNAAI
+984 GTETMTNAD
-992 TINAFT
+992 TTNKSFT

-1166 DTTLTLKITD
+1166 DTKLTLNITD

-1188 QYEGESITLQAELN
+1188 QYEGEQITLQATLN
-1202 HFAVGSVTFY
+1202 VNAKGTVVFY
-1212 KGNQD
+1212 KGDEEGNNGTRIGSAAING
-1217 KTNATIVGSTSIEGT
+1217 KTAELSVKVGD
-1232 TATFCTTVGE
+1232 
-1242 YKTTAKDEYYWAE
+1242 YKAGGVTEHYWAVFE
-1255 FTPNADE
+1255 SETDE
-1262 GYSGSTSGVM
+1262 GFANSEKSNIM
-1272 NVGIFSKALSWKI
+1272 NVGVFSKAITWPLDTKNADTLTI
-1285 TEGTSNVADN
+1285 TE
-1295 GNVLNVYEGDSATG
+1295 ATG
-1309 TPTTGNMVAGHTYT
+1309 SMTAGKTYKLTVDITKILGLETVTPDNAP
-1323 LQVKTASIT
+1323 K
-1332 GVETLDSKQ
+1332 
-1341 PVLGKDYKIVWQY
+1341 LGEDYAIVWQY
-1354 TEVGKNDWKT
+1354 KNT
-1364 DGEAS
+1364 
-1369 DKATYLVTGD
+1369 VTGD
-1379 KSGYQFRAQI
+1379 WADMSAEITDTNEYQVTPEYAGHEYRAKI
-1389 VPLGPDNGSLFVKAG
+1389 VPIGD
-1404 KFNEND
+1404 
-1410 ALVNDQY
+1410 
-1417 DTCLYTKSTDTTVR
+1417 LYTKAAKFDENGIVNNEYDKFLYTNTVGSVL
-1431 QVTATALT
+1431 QSTATALT
-1439 IDAPEESKDIK
+1439 ITGAETEANNVK
-1450 INGDTPFTAIGEHKA
+1450 INGATLFTADHLA

-1474 TANIVDNTTKGAV
+1474 TAKVTK
-1487 ADGGKVYFYRYV
+1487 DGGTGVETGKVEFYRL
-1499 DGKSDTKLNE
+1499 DGSEWKLIGTVNVE
-1509 TAVVVNNGVAELTNV
+1509 TQGTNTGVASTTYTMGAYDSTSAGASATTN
-1524 KISKYNPEIGVTSN
+1524 KETFK
-1538 LDKFYAVYETNE
+1538 AVYVANE
-1550 TYETSASVAKEGDT
+1550 TYE
-1564 YKSPADPLKDM
+1564 KSETDGNAA
-1575 VFIKSASLQTPV
+1575 VYIKSAKLMTP
-1587 IMSEKPGKLAGHTA
+1587 IIESTLAGKLDDTNKTA
-1601 KETTYLSPLTDLL
+1601 AQATTYKYNLTELL
-1614 AGISHTFTLKATA
+1614 AGVQHTFKLRQDADQTA
-1627 GSKDATA
+1627 KD
-1634 NYSVVALDGRTV
+1634 YSVVALDGRTV
-1646 AAENYDIEWQYK
+1646 DTDNYSIEWQYK
-1658 TDGNF
+1658 TGDNF
-1663 AKAGNDSTAEK
+1663 VKANNESTQAA
-1674 YITTTTKVGDRYR
+1674 YTTTTTKVDDRYR

-1705 AVIGTKQDVTVT
+1705 AVIGTKQNVTVT

-1744 AAANDKPT
+1744 AAAKGADATMKPA
-1752 MQPTGTVT
+1752 GTVT
-1760 FYYKDGENW
+1760 FYYKDGDSW
-1769 VKLDST
+1769 VKLDSA
-1775 TLADATDGS
+1775 TLAEDTNHS
-1784 GSKIASIK
+1784 MTASITTNK
-1792 TSELPVKAGDNT
+1792 LPVTDTTNT
-1804 KQDVEI
+1804 WRNVEI

-1823 ATVNETE
+1823 ATVNETA

-1878 AFKTNEEATLALS
+1878 AFKANEKATLALS

-1904 RNTIAKL
+1904 LNTIAKL
-1911 NPTTDYTVQW
+1911 NPTTDYIVQW

-1969 KDQPITKGSFDK
+1969 NDQPITKGSFDK

-2004 MPTDTNMTV
+2004 MPTDTSMTV

-2041 LSGVVGVV
+2041 LSGVVGAV
-2049 PNANVTVTVTNDS
+2049 PNANVTVKVTNDS
-2062 AKGNNTA
+2062 AKGNDTA

-2088 NTAESDDKGVPTAP
+2088 NTAESDDKGVPTVP

-2144 NGQTQGVTV
+2144 NGRTQGLTV
-2153 TLNDFDFKGKDIKA
+2153 TLDGFDFKGTGINEA
-2167 AAEKSWTVKYYKG
+2167 ANKSWTVKYYDKG
-2180 EVKPENLVEPS
+2180 NNLVEPT

-2200 TLPASAY
+2200 TLPGSAY
-2207 WTEQTKTVDFTIEK
+2207 WTEHSETVDFTISK

-2226 ADAIAQAKVYDGTDN
+2226 ADAVAQAKVYDGTDN

-2250 DAETDQTT
+2250 DAVTDQTT

-2277 AVATAAALE
+2277 AVATAAALSS
-2286 KANAGENKFTI
+2286 ANAGDNSFTI
-2297 SAIDLLGDDANNY
+2297 STIELRGDDAANY
-2310 VWDNDEYTENIY
+2310 VWDGTAAYTEDIY
-2322 VSRSQVYGETGTLK
+2322 VSRSQVYGEHGTLE

-2397 PNQSNYKSGVTMQFT
+2397 PNQSNYKSGVTMQFN

-2737 EWSVTTAAGFK
+2737 EWSVTTATGFK

-2776 GEQQIKTE
+2776 GEQQISTSVT
-2784 INVTAIQKE
+2784 VTAIQKE
-2793 AKIALKNVDKVYNG
+2793 AKIALKNVDKVYTG
-2807 ASQTYA
+2807 ASQTYD
-2813 YEGNV
+2813 YTDNV

-2828 GNFVDSK
+2828 GNFLDSK

-2873 DKEASVAPGEQSTV
+2873 DKDATVAPV
-2887 YGTPE
+2887 ADAHIYGTTRTIPSLA
-2892 TFDTNPKYTV
+2892 YTS
-2902 TNEVNSVAAVSGVNV
+2902 TDSNAISNV
-2917 ASQTDAYNRLDVHD
+2917 LTASQTDAYNRLDVHD

-2948 YTTDETAEDS
+2948 YTTDETAADS
-2958 AVTTYGGETFTSKTT
+2958 AVTTYQDVVFTSKTD
-2973 KELNDATV
+2973 KYLNDATI

-2992 LVNVIGTTR
+2992 LVNVIGATR
-3001 GTTEPKDYADNLAD
+3001 DSVDYADNLAD
-3015 FDLPDTFVWQDKD
+3015 FDLPDTFVEQNKD

-3054 QAALTGPRTSTDTA
+3054 QAALTGPRTSEDTD

-3092 VKTGNSKATTNA
+3092 DKTGNSATTTNA

-3109 KGFIIPATGE
+3109 KGFITPATGE
-3119 SSDVSGENFV
+3119 SSDVSSENFV

-3161 TALVNI
+3161 TALVNV

-3192 TIKVGSTTYNV
+3192 TIGSTPVDKN
-3203 AKDGTDAI
+3203 DDQPMNFTD
-3211 NFATTGNATVTA
+3211 TGKKTVTV

-3259 FTVLIKVHNEGS
+3259 FTVLIKVHNENGK
-3271 AITPLNDAKGLS
+3271 ITPLNDAKGLS
-3283 YKIFKKTGD
+3283 YKIFKKTGN

-3300 ASGTLTYQNRTAYD
+3300 ASGTLTYQNRPAYD
-3314 DKGVLCGVFTAT
+3314 DKGGLCGVFTAT

>member
-1 MNKRTEQTR
+1 
-10 WTPKR
+10 
-15 LLSLLMALIM
+15 MALIM
-25 TLSLLPTAAFA
+25 TLSLLPTAVFA
-36 DDEGGDTV
+36 ADSGTAGSSADNPVTIDYTQKTYGYATAATSPITTQISEEGFTPYTVTFKPQIQFVDSSNNETANTFSYQSDIPFKPGVSISTNANEEKTIGQYTYTVQQVNADGTAVTNTTTVTNNIHVTSKIPAASSLSCGGSDFTAKALENNMIRLKYTV
-44 YEYSNLLNANVSKEI
+44 YEGDSASGTPFGEVYVGITGIQVTNIKYNVS
-59 YKWFNNNEECV
+59 YKMDGSADNIVPVSPEGNN
-70 HIDIY
+70 
-75 PNELSE
+75 
-81 ANNGKTAFEE
+81 
-91 GETVNIPLHV
+91 
-101 SMYFQPTDSTRTE
+101 
-114 SYSVRVGYDGK
+114 SY
-125 ENRSNYLSASYSVNK
+125 ASYTVSD
-140 QAFTFNST
+140 
-148 KKEEKLVITT
+148 VIQ
-158 TASSANDQKLGVTC
+158 TAKG
-172 SLLRLGSESTNTQ
+172 
-185 IGSISFEIK
+185 
-194 LPLVQHYTVTYNA
+194 
-207 NGGTLSAAAVNGTTR
+207 
-222 TEATEEN
+222 
-229 PYSQVFDIPA
+229 
-239 EAKSTLSGY
+239 GY
-248 TFEGW
+248 TFTGW
-253 QVSGSG
+253 KVYGPCKQ
-259 SSATGVVPSGT
+259 
-270 TINGITGDITLKANL
+270 NGAKVNAGEQLTNITGDITLTADYE
-285 VQNQE
+285 QNYT
-290 ITFDPVYSGVSGL
+290 ITFKSEYSGASGL
-303 PYDYKDMSQG
+303 MTSATSNGTK
-313 QTYTI
+313 YTV
-318 PYTPELSGYNFKGW
+318 PVEPTMYGFTFAGWKVTKTGGTLTATVAKG
-332 TVTGATLETDGV
+332 TDGKWV
-344 SVKDITSQITI
+344 VDGIDSDITLTAQWT
-355 TPIWEKSDGTT
+355 KDGTT
-366 PVGSHSVKFVRR
+366 PVGSRSVKFVRN
-378 NTTDGSASN
+378 NTTDGSALN

-413 FLGWSTSNAE
+413 FLGWSTSNTE

-459 PGTASLTGVTLTNTD
+459 PGTASLTGVTLTNTV

-503 GVPLGYSVKT
+503 GVPLGYSAKT
-513 ENTDGSTTYTYSFVP
+513 ENNDGSTTYTYSFVP

-559 GTDTKSDKTV
+559 DSDTKSDKTV

-577 TVTADSGWTIEDVS
+577 TVTADSGWTIEGVS

-598 TQDATD
+598 TQDTTD
-604 STKYTLTDI
+604 LTKYTLTDI

-661 GYNFDGWYKNPDY
+661 GYNFDGWYKNLDY
-674 TDKAE
+674 TDKAK
-679 ATLTVTG
+679 ATLDVNG

-699 SIKYDLNAPT
+699 SINYDLNAPT

-764 EELTA
+764 EELT
-769 DMTLYAVWAKK
+769 DNMTLYAVWAKK

-796 NQALVVEHGS
+796 SQALVVEHGS
-806 TFTFTVTVDG
+806 DFTFTVTVDG
-816 AYAATEPTVTI
+816 AYAATEPMVTI

-840 NHNSEHKAA
+840 NFNSEHKAA

-864 TVEVTEN
+864 TVKVTEN
-871 ARATVTFQYRVVDA
+871 ARANVQFVYRVVNANGQELTNDVWNA
-885 QGNEVTVTG
+885 KP
-894 LSGETFMTQAVQL
+894 FMTQAVQL

-912 QPQQPNIEGYKFV
+912 QPQQPNIEGYRFV
-925 RWCGADHTTATH
+925 RWCGADHPTATTH

-943 KPVAGPLTIYAE
+943 KPVAGELTIYAE

-962 ITVTNA
+962 ITVDA
-968 LSGLGWKTE
+968 LSGDGWELTN
-977 SWKHGAE
+977 WKIGDTAA
-984 GTETNAAI
+984 TLTNNRFEVPYGS
-992 TINAFT
+992 TI
-998 IAYGDNVTFDLV
+998 TFDLV
-1010 IAKGYDYSKLS
+1010 VKNGYKYDNSVSVAANGYALAPYGDPEVSNDGTTTIHFRLTS
-1021 VTANGLALGYQSA
+1021 VTKDTNISVS
-1034 TTDEKT
+1034 
-1040 GVTTLHYYLGSV
+1040 GVV
-1052 MADTRIAITGIER
+1052 R

-1093 AALGETGND
+1093 EGSQND
-1102 KITTQEPKRTGY
+1102 TITAQEPRRTGY

-1126 VTVNGDAKTI
+1126 VTVNGNTKTI
-1136 NAKTDGVV
+1136 NTETGVV
-1144 VYPGATAPFTT
+1144 VYPSSTAKFTT

-1166 DTTLTLKITD
+1166 DTELTLKITD
-1176 VALDKNDGKRVI
+1176 VAYDTQQNNRVI
-1188 QYEGESITLQAELN
+1188 QYEGESITLQATLN
-1202 HFAVGSVTFY
+1202 VNAKGTVVFY
-1212 KGNQD
+1212 KGD
-1217 KTNATIVGSTSIEGT
+1217 KEGANGTRIGSAAINGKTAELSVKVGD
-1232 TATFCTTVGE
+1232 
-1242 YKTTAKDEYYWAE
+1242 YKAGGVTEHYWAVFE
-1255 FTPNADE
+1255 SETDE
-1262 GYSGSTSGVM
+1262 GYANSEKSNIM
-1272 NVGIFSKALSWKI
+1272 NVGVFSKAITWPLDTKNADTLTI
-1285 TEGTSNVADN
+1285 TE
-1295 GNVLNVYEGDSATG
+1295 ATG
-1309 TPTTGNMVAGHTYT
+1309 SMTAGKTYKLTVNITKILGLETVTPDNAP
-1323 LQVKTASIT
+1323 K
-1332 GVETLDSKQ
+1332 
-1341 PVLGKDYKIVWQY
+1341 LGEDYAIVWQY
-1354 TEVGKNDWKT
+1354 KNT
-1364 DGEAS
+1364 
-1369 DKATYLVTGD
+1369 VTGD
-1379 KSGYQFRAQI
+1379 WADMSAEITDTNEYQVTPEYAGHEYRAKI
-1389 VPLGPDNGSLFVKAG
+1389 VPIGD
-1404 KFNEND
+1404 
-1410 ALVNDQY
+1410 
-1417 DTCLYTKSTDTTVR
+1417 LYTKAAKFDENGIVNNGYDKFLYTNTVGSVL
-1431 QVTATALT
+1431 QSTATALT

-1474 TANIVDNTTKGAV
+1474 TAKVTKDGGTGVETGYVKFYRHVDGTNDTLLNTTLISVDVNGIATLEV
-1487 ADGGKVYFYRYV
+1487 KV
-1499 DGKSDTKLNE
+1499 SAWDTAKD
-1509 TAVVVNNGVAELTNV
+1509 AAQ
-1524 KISKYNPEIGVTSN
+1524 N
-1538 LDKFYAVYETNE
+1538 LDQFYAVYETNE
-1550 TYETSASVAKEGDT
+1550 TYETS
-1564 YKSPADPLKDM
+1564 KSDSEA
-1575 VFIKSASLQTPV
+1575 VYIKSAKLMTP
-1587 IMSEKPGKLAGHTA
+1587 IIESTLAGTLNGTVANSTSYEHD
-1601 KETTYLSPLTDLL
+1601 LIGLL
-1614 AGISHTFTLKATA
+1614 AGVQHEFKLRQTGAEATT
-1627 GSKDATA
+1627 GDW
-1634 NYSVVALDGRTV
+1634 SVVALDGRTV
-1646 AAENYDIEWQYK
+1646 AAKNYDIEWQYK
-1658 TDGNF
+1658 TNGNF
-1663 AKAGNDSTAEK
+1663 AKADNDSTAVT
-1674 YITTTTKVGDRYR
+1674 YTTTTTKVDDRYR

-1717 VKALDAIE
+1717 VEATDAIE

-1744 AAANDKPT
+1744 AAAKGADAT
-1752 MQPTGTVT
+1752 MKPTGTVT
-1760 FYYKDGENW
+1760 FYYSVDGTNWTKIGEAKD
-1769 VKLDST
+1769 
-1775 TLADATDGS
+1775 LAEVAGVMT
-1784 GSKIASIK
+1784 ASIK
-1792 TSELPVKAGDNT
+1792 TDQLPVKANDNT
-1804 KQDVEI
+1804 KQDVKI
-1810 TAVYEGNDTFNAS
+1810 TAVYSGDATFNVS

-1878 AFKTNEEATLALS
+1878 AFKTNEKATLALS
-1891 DIYTLDRNLDKAL
+1891 DIYTLDRELTGDL
-1904 RNTIAKL
+1904 LNTIAKL

-1930 TSGDYGAAK
+1930 GDAEGTDFANSK

-1969 KDQPITKGSFDK
+1969 NDQPITKGSFGK

-2004 MPTDTNMTV
+2004 MPTDTSMTV

-2030 TEGETVTANVF
+2030 TEGETVTANVY
-2041 LSGVVGVV
+2041 LSGVVGAV
-2049 PNANVTVTVTNDS
+2049 PNANVTVTVTNDD
-2062 AKGNNTA
+2062 AKGNGTA
-2069 YEKTFTSMNTVNGW
+2069 GEYKQILGNKNTVNGW
-2083 NAFSW
+2083 NAFDW
-2088 NTAESDDKGVPTAP
+2088 DTTGVTP

-2126 IVRESSYSIAP
+2126 IVRESSYNIEVG
-2137 SNTTVTY
+2137 NTNPTY
-2144 NGQTQGVTV
+2144 NGRTQGLEV
-2153 TLNDFDFKGKDIKA
+2153 TLDGFDFKGTGINEA
-2167 AAEKSWTVKYYKG
+2167 ANKSWTVRYEDANG
-2180 EVKPENLVEPS
+2180 NPVEPT
-2191 QAGTYKAVV
+2191 QAGTYKAVI

-2207 WTEQTKTVDFTIEK
+2207 WTEQRIEKTFTIK
-2221 RSVSI
+2221 QRSVSI
-2226 ADAIAQAKVYDGTDN
+2226 ADAIAQAKVYDGTTD

-2250 DAETDQTT
+2250 DAVTDQTT

-2310 VWDNDEYTENIY
+2310 VWNEAPYTEDIY
-2322 VSRSQVYGETGTLK
+2322 VSRSQVYGVSSTDVTLK
-2336 LKQGETF
+2336 AGEKL
-2343 PADKVIKM
+2343 PADAVYM
-2351 IDQSGRE
+2351 IDQAGNKITTYDVLYYLHTDTE
-2358 ITLGTGTEDYTLTFY
+2358 IKKVDNTN
-2373 YHSDTKIEKT
+2373 EK
-2383 TDISKL
+2383 
-2389 GLYTVVAR
+2389 GLYTVIVR
-2397 PNQSNYKSGVTMQFT
+2397 PKQDNYKSGVTLKVT
-2412 VVETATNLTEAA
+2412 VGDTTSYTPAVA
-2424 TPKPSTLIYLSDT
+2424 PKPSTLLYLSDT
-2437 ATKYNPAGNV
+2437 ATKYNPAGNA

-2456 NTVKVEYH
+2456 NAVKVEYQT

-2471 VPSYAG
+2471 VPSNAG

-2524 TLTGVEGKDASKDY
+2524 GTPNVGTESAESY
-2538 YITYAGDVAIGYNV
+2538 FTYAGDVAIGYNTPAD
-2552 QKEGNVDEQAP
+2552 GNVDEQAP

-2591 IAKKALT
+2591 IEKKALT

-2686 YTKQRTDANIDLAIH
+2686 YTKQRTETNVDFAIH

-2709 KNTVY
+2709 TNTVY
-2714 YGDEIQLYPYGYY
+2714 YGDVIQLYPYGYY
-2727 TTHANGSGIL
+2727 TTLGNGSGIL

-2873 DKEASVAPGEQSTV
+2873 DKEATVAPV
-2887 YGTPE
+2887 ADAHIYGTTRTIPS
-2892 TFDTNPKYTV
+2892 PAYTS
-2902 TNEVNSVAAVSGVNV
+2902 TEAAAISNV
-2917 ASQTDAYNRLDVHD
+2917 LTASQTDAYNRLDVHD
-2931 GYEILVAGAENM
+2931 GYEILVAGTENM

-2958 AVTTYGGETFTSKTT
+2958 AVTTYQDVVFTSKTD
-2973 KELNDATV
+2973 KYLNDATI

-2992 LVNVIGTTR
+2992 LVNVIGATR
-3001 GTTEPKDYADNLAD
+3001 DSVDYADNLAD
-3015 FDLPDTFVWQDKD
+3015 FDLPTTSVEQDKD

-3042 TTEISGSTVEYN
+3042 TTDAADSSNIRYN
-3054 QAALTGPRTSTDTA
+3054 QDKLEGPRTSTDTN
-3068 TDENYTLKFNTVEN
+3068 TDENYTLKFNTVKN

-3092 VKTGNSKATTNA
+3092 EKTGNSEATTNA
-3104 LTANS
+3104 LTENS
-3109 KGFIIPATGE
+3109 KGFIPATGE
-3119 SSDVSGENFV
+3119 SNDVSGENFV

-3135 AQRPIKLEKAVTDAQ
+3135 AQRPIKLEKAVDDVQ
-3150 LYWRLPQSQLY
+3150 LYWKLSQKQLY
-3161 TALVNI
+3161 TALVNV

-3192 TIKVGSTTYNV
+3192 TIGSTPVDKNNDQPMTGLTV
-3203 AKDGTDAI
+3203 GTQ
-3211 NFATTGNATVTA
+3211 TVTV

-3259 FTVLIKVHNEGS
+3259 FTVLIKVHNENGT
-3271 AITPLNDAKGLS
+3271 ITPLNDAKGLS
-3283 YKIFKKTGD
+3283 YKIFKKTGN

-3314 DKGVLCGVFTAT
+3314 DKGGLCGVFTAT

>member
-36 DDEGGDTV
+36 FGDGETNTIDASKVATGDTPNHV
-44 YEYSNLLNANVSKEI
+44 VDGPIIDEDSTKLWHLEYTIDKNAVAN
-59 YKWFNNNEECV
+59 
-70 HIDIY
+70 
-75 PNELSE
+75 PNEQVTV
-81 ANNGKTAFEE
+81 TALAKLNS
-91 GETVNIPLHV
+91 GI
-101 SMYFQPTDSTRTE
+101 DSAELTE
-114 SYSVRVGYDGK
+114 V
-125 ENRSNYLSASYSVNK
+125 
-140 QAFTFNST
+140 
-148 KKEEKLVITT
+148 
-158 TASSANDQKLGVTC
+158 
-172 SLLRLGSESTNTQ
+172 
-185 IGSISFEIK
+185 SISFGNQTTYNQNKSKSDLSIVGYPVVGIDGSADFTLGLK
-194 LPLVQHYTVTYNA
+194 YTVNEETHTKSVHVVIKNLWTGYNVTYTNDNGETFTGVPVGNNA
-207 NGGTLSAAAVNGTTR
+207 KTVAKDASSGVY
-222 TEATEEN
+222 E
-229 PYSQVFDIPA
+229 QVYTIPA
-239 EAKSTLSGY
+239 DATASKNGY

-253 QVSGSG
+253 QFSGSG
-259 SSATGVVPSGT
+259 SLPAGVVPSGT
-270 TINGITGDITLKANL
+270 PITGITSDITLKANL
-285 VQNQE
+285 VLNQP
-290 ITFDPVYSGVSGL
+290 ISFDPVYSGVSGL
-303 PYDYKDMSQG
+303 PYLLKATSTG
-313 QTYTI
+313 STYQILFT
-318 PYTPELSGYNFKGW
+318 PQLANYTFNGW
-332 TVTGATLETDGV
+332 SVTGGKAQIDPTDPNKVIDINAPITL
-344 SVKDITSQITI
+344 
-355 TPIWEKSDGTT
+355 TPKWVPAGGSA
-366 PVGSHSVKFVRR
+366 PVGSHTVTFDGVYTGVSNIPAVQVVKDGETATAPTQTPLREGYVFKHWSATQ
-378 NTTDGSASN
+378 NGEAYAFGSALTE
-387 WPNDLTGAKDSTV
+387 DLTLYAVWEREKVYITWPAGLTGVSSTSPSPLPASVDKGSSISFQLKLDNGYEFRQGAVKVDGVPLGWTFDEATNTYHFTFKADTDAKNKTIVVTADNPTVKTFTISLPQGDGYAATFTDCKDAAGTAITAAEGMTSYTFSYGDKFKIKLESDADVAATLRVNGAGAAATNGKDTLTATTGEYTVEGNYLVSASAKRRVERTVIFTLLPEYSQYTQMFVDNGSKITAPTAPDIAGYNFGGKWYKDANCKTEWDFNNDTV
-400 TIPWLIPQAEGYT
+400 TSNTVLYGKLTAKTYTISYNENQPADATDAVAGMPTDTTQKKHGTAVSLDTATPTLTGYT
-413 FLGWSTSNAE
+413 FKGWATSANGPV
-423 NATAEDAYKPG
+423 AYAAG
-434 NEVTLGDADIN
+434 GQYLVDSDIT
-445 LYAVWQPKNYTITY
+445 LYAVWQ
-459 PGTASLTGVTLTNTD
+459 
-474 SSITPGRPASFKVT
+474 
-488 VLAAYDASSMIVAAN
+488 
-503 GVPLGYSVKT
+503 
-513 ENTDGSTTYTYSFVP
+513 
-528 TGDTAVTVSQPEQKS
+528 
-543 YVVTLPVGD
+543 
-552 HFTAKFD
+552 
-559 GTDTKSDKTV
+559 
-569 TYNGSVSF
+569 
-577 TVTADSGWTIEDVS
+577 
-591 YTGDATL
+591 
-598 TQDATD
+598 
-604 STKYTLTDI
+604 
-613 KSNVAVSVKMKQIP
+613 
-627 VYTISYSIDEAY
+627 ID
-639 FTSQKVTGES
+639 
-649 ANVTLITPAERT
+649 
-661 GYNFDGWYKNPDY
+661 
-674 TDKAE
+674 
-679 ATLTVTG
+679 
-686 DVNLYGRYMPKTY
+686 
-699 SIKYDLNAPT
+699 
-709 GATVTP
+709 
-715 NTIDATT
+715 
-722 KTYGQAVTLSA
+722 
-733 VTPTC
+733 
-738 DGYDFLGWAKEENK
+738 
-752 GLVVY
+752 
-757 AAGATVS
+757 
-764 EELTA
+764 
-769 DMTLYAVWAKK
+769 
-780 TYTITLQG
+780 
-788 GSGYTVSS
+788 
-796 NQALVVEHGS
+796 
-806 TFTFTVTVDG
+806 TFTVTVSSG
-816 AYAATEPTVTI
+816 AGYSTVPSGTYTVEYGQPFTVTI
-827 SSTANGT
+827 NVDRQYAAVKPTVKDNGT
-834 LTKTDG
+834 P
-840 NHNSEHKAA
+840 
-849 TYTYKIENVTADQVV
+849 
-864 TVEVTEN
+864 VEVTGN
-871 ARATVTFQYRVVDA
+871 QNDIGAASYTYTINSVTANHSIDITVTQ
-885 QGNEVTVTG
+885 NEVHTVSFTVSK
-894 LSGETFMTQAVQL
+894 LTSAPNATILTAEAEAAPFLTQSVEHGYYASM
-907 GDPAA
+907 PAA
-912 QPQQPNIEGYKFV
+912 PEREGFKFKGYYLDATGVTAFPFEQP
-925 RWCGADHTTATH
+925 
-937 EAYDFT
+937 
-943 KPVAGPLTIYAE
+943 
-955 ITPILPV
+955 ITNNEEVFAVYEPILPV
-962 ITVTNA
+962 ITITELN
-968 LSGLGWKTE
+968 GTGWKTE

-984 GTETNAAI
+984 GTETPAAI
-992 TINAFT
+992 TSNAFT

-1202 HFAVGSVTFY
+1202 VNAKGTVVFY
-1212 KGNQD
+1212 KGD
-1217 KTNATIVGSTSIEGT
+1217 KEGT
-1232 TATFCTTVGE
+1232 NGTRIGSAAINGKTAELSVKVGD
-1242 YKTTAKDEYYWAE
+1242 YKAGGVTEHYWAVFE
-1255 FTPNADE
+1255 SETDE
-1262 GYSGSTSGVM
+1262 GYANSEKSNIM
-1272 NVGIFSKALSWKI
+1272 NVGVFSKAITWPLDTKNAGTLTI
-1285 TEGTSNVADN
+1285 TE
-1295 GNVLNVYEGDSATG
+1295 ATG
-1309 TPTTGNMVAGHTYT
+1309 SMTAGKTYKLTVDITKILGLETVTPDNAP
-1323 LQVKTASIT
+1323 K
-1332 GVETLDSKQ
+1332 
-1341 PVLGKDYKIVWQY
+1341 LGEDYAIVWQY
-1354 TEVGKNDWKT
+1354 KNT
-1364 DGEAS
+1364 
-1369 DKATYLVTGD
+1369 VTGD
-1379 KSGYQFRAQI
+1379 WADMSAEITDTNEYQVTPEYAGHEYRAKI
-1389 VPLGPDNGSLFVKAG
+1389 VPIGD
-1404 KFNEND
+1404 
-1410 ALVNDQY
+1410 
-1417 DTCLYTKSTDTTVR
+1417 LYTKAAKFDENGIVNNEYDKFLYTNTVGSVL
-1431 QVTATALT
+1431 QSTATALT
-1439 IDAPEESKDIK
+1439 ITGAETEANNVK
-1450 INGDTPFTAIGEHKA
+1450 INGATLFTADHLA
-1465 QFEGQAVTL
+1465 QFEEQTVTL
-1474 TANIVDNTTKGAV
+1474 TAKVTKDGTTPKEGV
-1487 ADGGKVYFYRYV
+1487 ETGKVSFYRLASTDAAGTQTWELISTV
-1499 DGKSDTKLNE
+1499 DVQ
-1509 TAVVVNNGVAELTNV
+1509 TAGENTGVASTTYTMGAYDSTSAGASATTN
-1524 KISKYNPEIGVTSN
+1524 KETFK
-1538 LDKFYAVYETNE
+1538 AVYVANE
-1550 TYETSASVAKEGDT
+1550 TYATSETNGN
-1564 YKSPADPLKDM
+1564 AD
-1575 VFIKSASLQTPV
+1575 VYIKSAKLMTPV
-1587 IMSEKPGKLAGHTA
+1587 IESTLAGKLDDTNKTA
-1601 KETTYLSPLTDLL
+1601 AQATTYEYNLTELL
-1614 AGISHTFTLKATA
+1614 AGVQHTFKLRQDADQTA
-1627 GSKDATA
+1627 KD
-1634 NYSVVALDGRTV
+1634 YSVVALDGRTV
-1646 AAENYDIEWQYK
+1646 EAKNYDIKWLK
-1658 TDGNF
+1658 TTGSNEQEVDATGTNQ
-1663 AKAGNDSTAEK
+1663 
-1674 YITTTTKVGDRYR
+1674 IKVDENKVDDRYR

-1705 AVIGTKQDVTVT
+1705 AVIGTKQNVTVT

-1823 ATVNETE
+1823 ATVNETA

-1878 AFKTNEEATLALS
+1878 AFKANEKATLALS

-1904 RNTIAKL
+1904 LNTIAKL
-1911 NPTTDYTVQW
+1911 NPTTDYIVQW

-1969 KDQPITKGSFDK
+1969 NDQPITKGSFDK

-2041 LSGVVGVV
+2041 LSGVVGAV
-2049 PNANVTVTVTNDS
+2049 PNANVTVKVTNDS
-2062 AKGNNTA
+2062 AKGNDTA

-2144 NGQTQGVTV
+2144 NGRTQGLTV
-2153 TLNDFDFKGKDIKA
+2153 TLDGFDFKGTGINEA
-2167 AAEKSWTVKYYKG
+2167 ANKSWTVKYYDKG
-2180 EVKPENLVEPS
+2180 NNLVEPT

-2200 TLPASAY
+2200 TLPGSAY
-2207 WTEQTKTVDFTIEK
+2207 WTEHSETVDFTISK

-2226 ADAIAQAKVYDGTDN
+2226 ADAVAQAKVYDGTDN

-2250 DAETDQTT
+2250 DAVTDQTT

-2277 AVATAAALE
+2277 AVATAAALSS
-2286 KANAGENKFTI
+2286 ANAGDNSFTI
-2297 SAIDLLGDDANNY
+2297 STIELRGDDAANY
-2310 VWDNDEYTENIY
+2310 VWNNDKYTENIY
-2322 VSRSQVYGETGTLK
+2322 VSRSQVYGEHGTLE

-2538 YITYAGDVAIGYNV
+2538 YITYAGDVAIGYNTPAD
-2552 QKEGNVDEQAP
+2552 GNVDEQVP
-2563 VDAGTYTVTLHVNE
+2563 VDAGTYTVTLHVSE

-2617 GYTGLAAE
+2617 KYEGLAAVD
-2625 TGDTTPDT
+2625 TDTTPDT

-2686 YTKQRTDANIDLAIH
+2686 YTKQRTETNVDFAIH

-2727 TTHANGSGIL
+2727 TTHANGSGIFN
-2737 EWSVTTAAGFK
+2737 WSVSAGAPATIDADK
-2748 GTVTIGKETGLLNV
+2748 GILKVT
-2762 NGVGEFTVTLKRGV
+2762 GVGEFIVTLTRGE
-2776 GEQQIKTE
+2776 GELQISTSVT
-2784 INVTAIQKE
+2784 VTAIQKE

-2807 ASQTYA
+2807 ALQTYA

-2873 DKEASVAPGEQSTV
+2873 DKDATVAPV
-2887 YGTPE
+2887 ADAHIYGTTRTIPS
-2892 TFDTNPKYTV
+2892 PAYTS
-2902 TNEVNSVAAVSGVNV
+2902 TDSNAISNV
-2917 ASQTDAYNRLDVHD
+2917 LTASQTDAYNRLDVHD

-2943 NYNVK
+2943 NYNIK
-2948 YTTDETAEDS
+2948 YTTDHNDTAKNAEDS
-2958 AVTTYGGETFTSKTT
+2958 AVTTYQDVVFTSKTD
-2973 KELNDATV
+2973 KYLNDATI

-3001 GTTEPKDYADNLAD
+3001 DSVDYADNLAD
-3015 FDLPDTFVWQDKD
+3015 FNLPDTFVWQDKD

-3042 TTEISGSTVEYN
+3042 TTDAADSSNIRYN
-3054 QAALTGPRTSTDTA
+3054 QDKLEGPRTSTDTN
-3068 TDENYTLKFNTVEN
+3068 TDENYTLKFNTVKN

-3092 VKTGNSKATTNA
+3092 DKAGNSATTTNA

-3109 KGFIIPATGE
+3109 KGFITPATGE
-3119 SSDVSGENFV
+3119 SSDVSSENFV

-3135 AQRPIKLEKAVTDAQ
+3135 AQRPIKLEKAVDDVQ
-3150 LYWRLPQSQLY
+3150 LYWKLSQKQLY
-3161 TALVNI
+3161 TALVNV

-3192 TIKVGSTTYNV
+3192 TIGSTPVDKNNDQPMTGLTV
-3203 AKDGTDAI
+3203 GTQ
-3211 NFATTGNATVTA
+3211 TVTV

-3229 YKLEGGQYQFD
+3229 YKLEGSNTFEVDFQTMR
-3240 IVLKNIQIEATYTT
+3240 IRATYYN

-3259 FTVLIKVHNEGS
+3259 FDVRIEKIDAAGNWVG
-3271 AITPLNDAKGLS
+3271 PLDSTKGLT
-3283 YKIFKKTGD
+3283 FKVLKQT
-3292 TIDKTTAY
+3292 
-3300 ASGTLTYQNRTAYD
+3300 N
-3314 DKGVLCGVFTAT
+3314 GVLDTETDYAANKSFTFVSKDGT
-3326 YPQLPLLNSGET
+3326 YGYFHGSYSQLPLLGNGEL
-3338 YFIQMYE
+3338 YVFQMYE
-3345 YGVELKTNS
+3345 YGVPLERK

>member
-25 TLSLLPTAAFA
+25 TLSLLPPTTALAT
-36 DDEGGDTV
+36 EVG
-44 YEYSNLLNANVSKEI
+44 N
-59 YKWFNNNEECV
+59 
-70 HIDIY
+70 
-75 PNELSE
+75 
-81 ANNGKTAFEE
+81 
-91 GETVNIPLHV
+91 GET
-101 SMYFQPTDSTRTE
+101 YTFDPTITE
-114 SYSVRVGYDGK
+114 SKVITNPGGSPTVVMPITPSESVMRQIASGDVEGSSIDWHIEFRFSPGAVTNPGNTIKATVSAYLRPDSD
-125 ENRSNYLSASYSVNK
+125 SNVTITEVSVTDNK
-140 QAFTFNST
+140 AVLGETSTWAHKT
-148 KKEEKLVITT
+148 KKETDGYPKVGEDGCADFT
-158 TASSANDQKLGVTC
+158 LG
-172 SLLRLGSESTNTQ
+172 L
-185 IGSISFEIK
+185 K
-194 LPLVQHYTVTYNA
+194 YT
-207 NGGTLSAAAVNGTTR
+207 VNGTEYTKSTR
-222 TEATEEN
+222 VVIMNLWTGYNVT
-229 PYSQVFDIPA
+229 YTQVADETFTGLPSTTAKTVAKDASSGNYEQVYTIPA
-239 EAKSTLSGY
+239 GATASKEGY

-253 QVSGSG
+253 IVSGEG
-259 SSATGVVPSGT
+259 SSPTGVVPSGT
-270 TINGITGDITLKANL
+270 TITGITSDITLKANL
-285 VQNQE
+285 VKNQE
-290 ITFDPVYSGVSGL
+290 ISFDPVYSGVSGL

-332 TVTGATLETDGV
+332 TVTGATLDADGV
-344 SVKDITSQITI
+344 SVKDITSPITI

-378 NTTDGSASN
+378 NTTDGSALN

-400 TIPWLIPQAEGYT
+400 TIPYLIPQAEGYT
-413 FLGWSTSNAE
+413 FLGWSTDQ
-423 NATAEDAYKPG
+423 NATTADPDYAYGK
-434 NEVTLGDADIN
+434 EVTIGDADTS
-445 LYAVWQPKNYTITY
+445 LYAVWRENMVSITY
-459 PGTASLTGVTLTNTD
+459 PTSLAGGKV
-474 SSITPGRPASFKVT
+474 TPGASSVKPGASVT
-488 VLAAYDASSMIVAAN
+488 FSVLIAAGYDASSVNVTAN
-503 GVPLGYSVKT
+503 GIGLGAVNKT
-513 ENTDGSTTYTYSFVP
+513 TAQNGVTTLTYTFNP
-528 TGDTAVTVSQPEQKS
+528 TVDTTILVSAPKKLT
-543 YVVTLPVGD
+543 YNVTLPI
-552 HFTAKFD
+552 
-559 GTDTKSDKTV
+559 SDKV
-569 TYNGSVSF
+569 DVSF
-577 TVTADSGWTIEDVS
+577 TNPASDAKSMTVNYGSDV
-591 YTGDATL
+591 AF
-598 TQDATD
+598 
-604 STKYTLTDI
+604 K
-613 KSNVAVSVKMKQIP
+613 VA
-627 VYTISYSIDEAY
+627 A
-639 FTSQKVTGES
+639 
-649 ANVTLITPAERT
+649 RT
-661 GYNFDGWYKNPDY
+661 GYTVKGVYANGQKLKEENGAY
-674 TDKAE
+674 TIKDITVDQRVTVDVE
-679 ATLTVTG
+679 AIQFHKVTYVVL
-686 DVNLYGRYMPKTY
+686 DKTY
-699 SIKYDLNAPT
+699 LVQDVQHSQTSTVENPVVEGYTFMGWNTKQDGSGDTFNSTTTVNGNITVYAQLQAVTHQINYDLNAPQDAN
-709 GATVTP
+709 GNFLTVNPSTLP
-715 NTIDATT
+715 DTE
-722 KTYGQAVTLSA
+722 KTYGKAVTLSA

-738 DGYDFLGWAKEENK
+738 DGYDFLGWAKARDSK
-752 GLVVY
+752 TVVY

-764 EELTA
+764 EELT
-769 DMTLYAVWAKK
+769 DNMTLYAVWAKK

-796 NQALVVEHGS
+796 SQALVVEHGS

-816 AYAATEPTVTI
+816 AYAATLPTVSI
-827 SSTANGT
+827 SNKTNGNLTGPNAGEGPNSTHT
-834 LTKTDG
+834 
-840 NHNSEHKAA
+840 AA
-849 TYTYKIENVTADQVV
+849 TYTYTISNVTADQVV

-885 QGNEVTVTG
+885 NGQELTNDVWNAKP
-894 LSGETFMTQAVQL
+894 FMTQAVQL

-937 EAYDFT
+937 TDYDFT
-943 KPVAGPLTIYAE
+943 KPVTGPLTIYAE

-962 ITVTNA
+962 ITVTDA
-968 LSGLGWKTE
+968 LNGTGWKTE
-977 SWKHGAE
+977 NWKHG
-984 GTETNAAI
+984 TETMTNAD
-992 TINAFT
+992 TTKKSFT

-1093 AALGETGND
+1093 EGSQND
-1102 KITTQEPKRTGY
+1102 TITAQEPRRTGY

-1126 VTVNGDAKTI
+1126 VTVNGNTKTI
-1136 NAKTDGVV
+1136 NTETGVV
-1144 VYPGATAPFTT
+1144 VYPGSTAKFTT

-1166 DTTLTLKITD
+1166 DTELTLKITD
-1176 VALDKNDGKRVI
+1176 VAYDTQQNNRVI
-1188 QYEGESITLQAELN
+1188 QYEGEQITLQATLN

-1232 TATFCTTVGE
+1232 TATFRTTVGE

-1295 GNVLNVYEGDSATG
+1295 GNVLNVYEGNGTAIAATE
-1309 TPTTGNMVAGHTYT
+1309 MVAGRTYT
-1323 LQVKTASIT
+1323 LEVKTASIT

-1410 ALVNDQY
+1410 VLVNDQY
-1417 DTCLYTKSTDTTVR
+1417 DTCLYTKSTNTTVR
-1431 QVTATALT
+1431 QATATALT
-1439 IDAPEESKDIK
+1439 ITGAETEANNVK
-1450 INGDTPFTAIGEHKA
+1450 INGTTPFTDIGEHKA

-1474 TANIVDNTTKGAV
+1474 TATVTKDGGTGVETGKVSFYRLASTDATGAQTWELISTVDDQTAGDNT
-1487 ADGGKVYFYRYV
+1487 
-1499 DGKSDTKLNE
+1499 
-1509 TAVVVNNGVAELTNV
+1509 GVASTTYTMGAYDSSSAGASATTN
-1524 KISKYNPEIGVTSN
+1524 KETFK
-1538 LDKFYAVYETNE
+1538 AVYVANE
-1550 TYETSASVAKEGDT
+1550 TYATSTTDGNAAV
-1564 YKSPADPLKDM
+1564 Y
-1575 VFIKSASLQTPV
+1575 IKSAKLMTP
-1587 IMSEKPGKLAGHTA
+1587 IIESELEGTNGA
-1601 KETTYLSPLTDLL
+1601 KATTYSKDLTGLL
-1614 AGISHTFTLKATA
+1614 AGVQHEFKLRQDADQTA
-1627 GSKDATA
+1627 KD
-1634 NYSVVALDGRTV
+1634 YSVVALDGRTV
-1646 AAENYDIEWQYK
+1646 DAGNYDIEWQYK

-1663 AKAGNDSTAEK
+1663 AKAGNDSTVEI
-1674 YITTTTKVGDRYR
+1674 YTTTTTKVDDRYR
-1687 VKLTGKGVFAGSE
+1687 VKLTGNGVFAGSE

-1705 AVIGTKQDVTVT
+1705 AVIGTKQNVTVT

-1744 AAANDKPT
+1744 AAAKGADAT
-1752 MQPTGTVT
+1752 MKPTGTVT
-1760 FYYKDGENW
+1760 FYYSVDGNNWTKIGEAKD
-1769 VKLDST
+1769 
-1775 TLADATDGS
+1775 LAEVAGVMT
-1784 GSKIASIK
+1784 ASIK
-1792 TSELPVKAGDNT
+1792 TDQLPVKANDNT
-1804 KQDVEI
+1804 KQDVKI
-1810 TAVYEGNDTFNAS
+1810 TAVYSGDATFNVS

-1878 AFKTNEEATLALS
+1878 AFKTNETATLALS
-1891 DIYTLDRNLDKAL
+1891 DIYTLDRELTDETL

-1911 NPTTDYTVQW
+1911 NPTTDYIVQW

-1930 TSGDYGAAK
+1930 GDAEGTDFA
-1939 NWTNIDG
+1939 NSQRWTDIG

-1969 KDQPITKGSFDK
+1969 NDQPITKGSYK
-1981 LDQGVIGTADANDG
+1981 EVDQTIKG

-2041 LSGVVGVV
+2041 LSGVVGAV
-2049 PNANVTVTVTNDS
+2049 PNANVTVTVTNDD
-2062 AKGNNTA
+2062 AKGNGTA
-2069 YEKTFTSMNTVNGW
+2069 GEYKQILGNKNTVNGW
-2083 NAFSW
+2083 NAFDW
-2088 NTAESDDKGVPTAP
+2088 DTTGVTP

-2126 IVRESSYSIAP
+2126 IVRESSYNIEVG
-2137 SNTTVTY
+2137 NTNPTY
-2144 NGQTQGVTV
+2144 NGHTQGLTV
-2153 TLNDFDFKGKDIKA
+2153 TLDGFDFKGTGINEA
-2167 AAEKSWTVKYYKG
+2167 ANKSWTVKYYVQKVEG
-2180 EVKPENLVEPS
+2180 LETGALVEPT
-2191 QAGTYKAVV
+2191 QAGTYKAIV

-2207 WTEQTKTVDFTIEK
+2207 WTEQSIETPFTIEK

-2226 ADAIAQAKVYDGTDN
+2226 ADAIAQAKVYDGTTD
-2241 VNIVEVMLN
+2241 VSIVEVMLN

-2277 AVATAAALE
+2277 AVATEAKLSS
-2286 KANAGENKFTI
+2286 ANAGDNSFTI
-2297 SAIDLLGDDANNY
+2297 STIKLRGDDAANY
-2310 VWDNDEYTENIY
+2310 VWDGTAAYTEDIY
-2322 VSRSQVYGETGTLK
+2322 VSRSQVYGVSSTDVTLK
-2336 LKQGETF
+2336 AGEKL
-2343 PADKVIKM
+2343 PADAVYM
-2351 IDQSGRE
+2351 IDQAGNKITSYDVLYYLHTDTE
-2358 ITLGTGTEDYTLTFY
+2358 IKKVDNTN
-2373 YHSDTKIEKT
+2373 EK
-2383 TDISKL
+2383 
-2389 GLYTVVAR
+2389 GLYTVIVR
-2397 PNQSNYKSGVTMQFT
+2397 PKQDNYKSGVTLRVT
-2412 VVETATNLTEAA
+2412 VGDATGYTPAVA
-2424 TPKPSTLIYLSDT
+2424 PKPSTLITISNT
-2437 ATKYNPAGNV
+2437 AELYGAAENKGIQTSFTNGATLTKLEYQAGTGWMTDR
-2447 PVTAKNAQG
+2447 PT
-2456 NTVKVEYH
+2456 
-2464 GTTWSET
+2464 S
-2471 VPSYAG
+2471 AG
-2477 RYLVKATDTS
+2477 RYLVKVTAS

-2598 IKADSWQTTQ
+2598 IEADSWQTTQ

-2686 YTKQRTDANIDLAIH
+2686 YTKQRTETNVDFAIH

-2727 TTHANGSGIL
+2727 TTHANGSGIFN
-2737 EWSVTTAAGFK
+2737 WSVSAGAPATIDADK
-2748 GTVTIGKETGLLNV
+2748 GILKVT
-2762 NGVGEFTVTLKRGV
+2762 GVGEFIVTLTRGE
-2776 GEQQIKTE
+2776 GELQIKTE

-2793 AKIALKNVDKVYNG
+2793 AKIALKNVDKVYTG
-2807 ASQTYA
+2807 ASQTYD
-2813 YEGNV
+2813 YTGNV
-2818 TVHDELYQPI
+2818 TVHDELYRALPY
-2828 GNFVDSK
+2828 FDASK
-2835 LTRTNTARTDV
+2835 VTRTSTDRTNV

-2873 DKEASVAPGEQSTV
+2873 DKDATVAPCAQSTV
-2887 YGTPE
+2887 YGTLE
-2892 TFDTNPKYTV
+2892 AFDTNPKYTV

-2931 GYEILVAGAENM
+2931 GYEILVAGTEDM

-2958 AVTTYGGETFTSKTT
+2958 AVTTYDGMKLYSTTT
-2973 KELNDATV
+2973 KAKNELNDATV
-2981 YGETPN
+2981 YGEQAN
-2987 VLDWT
+2987 DLDWI
-2992 LVNVIGTTR
+2992 LDAVKSTTR
-3001 GTTEPKDYADNLAD
+3001 DSETYADNLAD
-3015 FDLPDTFVWQDKD
+3015 FDLADTTGIFIKQDKD
-3028 DCTGNKVTYKAANR
+3028 DCVGNAKTYKAANR
-3042 TTEISGSTVEYN
+3042 EEGNTSSTAL
-3054 QAALTGPRTSTDTA
+3054 AADRTA
-3068 TDENYTLKFNTVEN
+3068 TEKAADDNYELVFSSVTNAKAKNYRLDNNDVKNEKSTMTAPTGTVGFI
-3082 SGAANYKLTN
+3082 GAA
-3092 VKTGNSKATTNA
+3092 AT
-3104 LTANS
+3104 
-3109 KGFIIPATGE
+3109 
-3119 SSDVSGENFV
+3119 SDNLI

-3192 TIKVGSTTYNV
+3192 TIKVGSTAYNV

-3211 NFATTGNATVTA
+3211 NFAATGNATVTA

-3259 FTVLIKVHNEGS
+3259 FTVLIKVHNEGG

-3314 DKGVLCGVFTAT
+3314 DKGGLCGVFTAT

>member
-25 TLSLLPTAAFA
+25 TLSLLPTAALAADGDAPTLGTSAANPVVITFSSNQFA
-36 DDEGGDTV
+36 TADTSPITTQISKEGSTPYTVTFKPQIQFVDSNGKGTASTFIYQSDIPFKPGVSISTNANEAKTIGRYTYTVQQVNADGNDAGASTFTGTISGSKNPGTMTVMPNDAFTAKALENNMIRLKYTV
-44 YEYSNLLNANVSKEI
+44 YE
-59 YKWFNNNEECV
+59 
-70 HIDIY
+70 
-75 PNELSE
+75 
-81 ANNGKTAFEE
+81 G
-91 GETVNIPLHV
+91 
-101 SMYFQPTDSTRTE
+101 DS
-114 SYSVRVGYDGK
+114 VD
-125 ENRSNYLSASYSVNK
+125 EN
-140 QAFTFNST
+140 
-148 KKEEKLVITT
+148 KLVG
-158 TASSANDQKLGVTC
+158 KVY
-172 SLLRLGSESTNTQ
+172 
-185 IGSISFEIK
+185 
-194 LPLVQHYTVTYNA
+194 V
-207 NGGTLSAAAVNGTTR
+207 
-222 TEATEEN
+222 
-229 PYSQVFDIPA
+229 
-239 EAKSTLSGY
+239 
-248 TFEGW
+248 
-253 QVSGSG
+253 
-259 SSATGVVPSGT
+259 
-270 TINGITGDITLKANL
+270 GITGITVTDIKYNVSYNIESGGAWVGNEIVDQTTIDADERGNASYTIPSEAVAKKDGCTFKGWRVATSGQTGSVKQPGDKIDGIKDNITLNAVLETNYD
-285 VQNQE
+285 
-290 ITFDPVYSGVSGL
+290 ITFDSDLTGATGL
-303 PYDYKDMSQG
+303 PTRAQKSSG
-313 QTYTI
+313 STYTI
-318 PYTPELSGYNFKGW
+318 PYTPKLDGYTFEKWEVTSGTATVNGNEVSNIAGNITLTAQW
-332 TVTGATLETDGV
+332 T
-344 SVKDITSQITI
+344 K
-355 TPIWEKSDGTT
+355 DGTT

-400 TIPWLIPQAEGYT
+400 TIPWNIPQAEGYT
-413 FLGWSTSNAE
+413 FLGWSKDQ
-423 NATAEDAYKPG
+423 NATTADPDYAYGK
-434 NEVTLGDADIN
+434 EVTIGDTDTS
-445 LYAVWQPKNYTITY
+445 LYAVWRENMVSITY
-459 PGTASLTGVTLTNTD
+459 PTSLAGGKV
-474 SSITPGRPASFKVT
+474 TPGASSVKPGASVT
-488 VLAAYDASSMIVAAN
+488 FSVLIAAGYDASSVNVTANGIGLGAVNKTTAQNGVTTLTYTFNPTVDTTILVSAPKKLTYSVTLPISDKVDVSFTNPASDAKSTTVNYGSDVAFKVAARTGYTVKGVYAN
-503 GVPLGYSVKT
+503 GQKLKEENGAYTIKDITADQRVTVDVEAIQFHKVTYVVLDKTYLVQDVQHSQTSTVEDPVVEGYT
-513 ENTDGSTTYTYSFVP
+513 FIGWNTKQNG
-528 TGDTAVTVSQPEQKS
+528 TGDTFNSTTTVNGNITVYAQLQAVT
-543 YVVTLPVGD
+543 
-552 HFTAKFD
+552 H
-559 GTDTKSDKTV
+559 
-569 TYNGSVSF
+569 
-577 TVTADSGWTIEDVS
+577 
-591 YTGDATL
+591 
-598 TQDATD
+598 
-604 STKYTLTDI
+604 
-613 KSNVAVSVKMKQIP
+613 QI
-627 VYTISYSIDEAY
+627 
-639 FTSQKVTGES
+639 
-649 ANVTLITPAERT
+649 N
-661 GYNFDGWYKNPDY
+661 
-674 TDKAE
+674 
-679 ATLTVTG
+679 
-686 DVNLYGRYMPKTY
+686 
-699 SIKYDLNAPT
+699 YDLNVPQDAN
-709 GATVTP
+709 GNSLTVNPSTLP
-715 NTIDATT
+715 DTE
-722 KTYGQAVTLSA
+722 KTYGKAVTLSA
-733 VTPTC
+733 VMPTC
-738 DGYDFLGWAKEENK
+738 DGYDFLGWAKARDSK
-752 GLVVY
+752 TVVY

-849 TYTYKIENVTADQVV
+849 TYTYTISNVTADQVV
-864 TVEVTEN
+864 TVKVTEN

-943 KPVAGPLTIYAE
+943 KPVADELTIYAE

-977 SWKHGAE
+977 NWQY
-984 GTETNAAI
+984 GTETMTNAD
-992 TINAFT
+992 TTNKSFT

-1070 TYNANARD
+1070 TYYDNARD
-1078 DVSGLPSPQVVKYYL
+1078 DTSNPLAPQIANYYV
-1093 AALGETGND
+1093 AGATDNS
-1102 KITTQEPKRTGY
+1102 KFTKQAPVRTGY
-1114 EFVGWCTDSEAT
+1114 TFLGWSTDGTAKEAT
-1126 VTVNGDAKTI
+1126 YKWTDIDSTNGLI
-1136 NAKTDGVV
+1136 IE
-1144 VYPGATAPFTT
+1144 FTK
-1155 DTTLYAIWLAQ
+1155 DTTLYAIWEAQ
-1166 DTTLTLKITD
+1166 DTKLTLNITD

-1188 QYEGESITLQAELN
+1188 QYEGEQITLQATLN

-1232 TATFCTTVGE
+1232 TATFRTTVGE

-1295 GNVLNVYEGDSATG
+1295 GNVLNVYEGNGTTTAATE
-1309 TPTTGNMVAGHTYT
+1309 MVAGRTYT
-1323 LQVKTASIT
+1323 LEVKTASIT

-1404 KFNEND
+1404 KFEND
-1410 ALVNDQY
+1410 ALVNNQY

-1431 QVTATALT
+1431 QATATTLT
-1439 IDAPEESKDIK
+1439 ITGAETESKDVWV
-1450 INGDTPFTAIGEHKA
+1450 NGATDKFGRDHLA
-1465 QFEGQAVTL
+1465 QFEEQTVTL

-1587 IMSEKPGKLAGHTA
+1587 IMSEKPGMLAGHTA
-1601 KETTYLSPLTDLL
+1601 NETTYLSPLTDLL

-1646 AAENYDIEWQYK
+1646 DATNYDIKWLK
-1658 TDGNF
+1658 TTGSNEQEVDATGTNQ
-1663 AKAGNDSTAEK
+1663 
-1674 YITTTTKVGDRYR
+1674 IKVDENKVDDRYR

-1700 ATSKD
+1700 ATSQD

-1717 VKALDAIE
+1717 VEATDAITKTPVDRE
-1725 STAATDVYQLN
+1725 NGKYPDVYQLN

-1744 AAANDKPT
+1744 AAAKGADAT
-1752 MQPTGTVT
+1752 MKPTGTVT
-1760 FYYKDGENW
+1760 FYYSVDGTNWTKIGEAKD
-1769 VKLDST
+1769 
-1775 TLADATDGS
+1775 LAEVAGVMT
-1784 GSKIASIK
+1784 ASIK
-1792 TSELPVKAGDNT
+1792 TDQLPVKANDNT
-1804 KQDVEI
+1804 KQDVKI
-1810 TAVYEGNDTFNAS
+1810 TAVYSGDATFNAS

-1858 ENKKQP
+1858 ENKKQT

-1878 AFKTNEEATLALS
+1878 AFKANEKATLALS
-1891 DIYTLDRNLDKAL
+1891 DIYTLDRELTDETL

-1930 TSGDYGAAK
+1930 GDAEGTDFANSQRWTDIGA
-1939 NWTNIDG
+1939 
-1946 KTGTTLVLDK
+1946 TGTTLVLDK

-1969 KDQPITKGSFDK
+1969 NDQPITKGSSTEVNQTIK
-1981 LDQGVIGTADANDG
+1981 G

-2041 LSGVVGVV
+2041 LSGVVGAV
-2049 PNANVTVTVTNDS
+2049 PNANVTVKVTNDS
-2062 AKGNNTA
+2062 AKGNDTA

-2088 NTAESDDKGVPTAP
+2088 NTAESDDNGVPTAP

-2126 IVRESSYSIAP
+2126 IVRESSYTIVP
-2137 SNTTVTY
+2137 ENTTVTY
-2144 NGQTQGVTV
+2144 NGRTQGLTV
-2153 TLNDFDFKGKDIKA
+2153 ALNGFGFNGTGINEA
-2167 AAEKSWTVKYYKG
+2167 ANKSWTVKYYDKDN
-2180 EVKPENLVEPS
+2180 NLVEPT
-2191 QAGTYKAVV
+2191 QAGTYRAVI

-2226 ADAIAQAKVYDGTDN
+2226 ADAIAQAKVYDGTTD

-2250 DAETDQTT
+2250 DAVTDQTT

-2277 AVATAAALE
+2277 AVATEAKLSS
-2286 KANAGENKFTI
+2286 ANAGDNSFTI
-2297 SAIDLLGDDANNY
+2297 STIELRGDDANNY
-2310 VWDNDEYTENIY
+2310 EWDKASYTENIY
-2322 VSRSQVYGETGTLK
+2322 VSRSQVYGEHGTLE

-2397 PNQSNYKSGVTMQFT
+2397 PNQSNYKSGVTMQFN
-2412 VVETATNLTEAA
+2412 VVETATVPTPAT
-2424 TPKPSTLIYLSDT
+2424 TPKASTLIYLNDT

-2502 PSIDVTPA
+2502 PSIGITA
-2510 TGLTYNSMPQNGYT
+2510 AEATYNSMPYT
-2524 TLTGVEGKDASKDY
+2524 GATPDLTKATENPEHY
-2538 YITYAGDVAIGYNV
+2538 LTYAGDVAIGYNTPAD
-2552 QKEGNVDEQAP
+2552 GNVDEQAP

-2709 KNTVY
+2709 TNTVY
-2714 YGDEIQLYPYGYY
+2714 YGDVIQLYPYGYY
-2727 TTHANGSGIL
+2727 TTLGNGSGIL
-2737 EWSVTTAAGFK
+2737 EWSVTTAADFK
-2748 GTVTIGKETGLLNV
+2748 STVTIGKETGLLNV

-2776 GEQQIKTE
+2776 GEQQISTSVT
-2784 INVTAIQKE
+2784 VTAIQKE

-2807 ASQTYA
+2807 ASQTYT
-2813 YEGNV
+2813 YTDNV
-2818 TVHDELYQPI
+2818 TVHNELYQALPY
-2828 GNFVDSK
+2828 FDATKV
-2835 LTRTNTARTDV
+2835 TRTNTDRIDV

-2873 DKEASVAPGEQSTV
+2873 DKDATVAPCAQSTV
-2887 YGTPE
+2887 YGTLE
-2892 TFDTNPKYTV
+2892 AFDTNPKYTV

-2931 GYEILVAGAENM
+2931 GYEILVAGTEDM

-2958 AVTTYGGETFTSKTT
+2958 AVTTYDGMKLYSTTT
-2973 KELNDATV
+2973 KAKNELNDATV
-2981 YGETPN
+2981 YGEQAN
-2987 VLDWT
+2987 DLDWI
-2992 LVNVIGTTR
+2992 LDAVKSTTR
-3001 GTTEPKDYADNLAD
+3001 DSVDYADNLAD
-3015 FDLPDTFVWQDKD
+3015 FDLTDTTGIFIKQDKD
-3028 DCTGNKVTYKAANR
+3028 DCVGNAKTYKAANR
-3042 TTEISGSTVEYN
+3042 EEGNTSSTAL
-3054 QAALTGPRTSTDTA
+3054 AADRTA
-3068 TDENYTLKFNTVEN
+3068 TEKAADDNYELVFSSVTNAKAKNYRLDNNDVKNEKSTMTAPTGTVGFI
-3082 SGAANYKLTN
+3082 GAA
-3092 VKTGNSKATTNA
+3092 AT
-3104 LTANS
+3104 
-3109 KGFIIPATGE
+3109 
-3119 SSDVSGENFV
+3119 SDNLI

-3192 TIKVGSTTYNV
+3192 TIGSTPVDKNNDQPMTGLTV
-3203 AKDGTDAI
+3203 GTQ
-3211 NFATTGNATVTA
+3211 TVTV

-3259 FTVLIKVHNEGS
+3259 FTVLIKVHNENGT
-3271 AITPLNDAKGLS
+3271 ITPLNDAKGLS

-3314 DKGVLCGVFTAT
+3314 DKGGLCGVFTAT

>member
-25 TLSLLPTAAFA
+25 TLSLLPTAVFA
-36 DDEGGDTV
+36 ADSGTAGSSADNPVTIDYTQKTYGYATAATSPITTQISEEGFTPYTVTFKPQIQFVDSSNNETANTFSYQSDIPFKPGVSISTNANEEKTIGQYTYTVQQVNADGTAVTNTTTVTNNIHVTSKIPAASSLSCGGSDFTAKALENNMIRLKYTV
-44 YEYSNLLNANVSKEI
+44 YEGDSASGTPFGEVYVGITGIQVTNIKYNVS
-59 YKWFNNNEECV
+59 YKMDGSADNIVPVSPEGNN
-70 HIDIY
+70 
-75 PNELSE
+75 
-81 ANNGKTAFEE
+81 
-91 GETVNIPLHV
+91 
-101 SMYFQPTDSTRTE
+101 
-114 SYSVRVGYDGK
+114 SY
-125 ENRSNYLSASYSVNK
+125 ASYTVSD
-140 QAFTFNST
+140 
-148 KKEEKLVITT
+148 VIQ
-158 TASSANDQKLGVTC
+158 TAKG
-172 SLLRLGSESTNTQ
+172 
-185 IGSISFEIK
+185 
-194 LPLVQHYTVTYNA
+194 
-207 NGGTLSAAAVNGTTR
+207 
-222 TEATEEN
+222 
-229 PYSQVFDIPA
+229 
-239 EAKSTLSGY
+239 GY
-248 TFEGW
+248 TFTGW
-253 QVSGSG
+253 KVYGPCKQ
-259 SSATGVVPSGT
+259 
-270 TINGITGDITLKANL
+270 NGAKVNAGEQLTNITGDITLTADYE
-285 VQNQE
+285 QNYT
-290 ITFDPVYSGVSGL
+290 ITFKSEYSGASGL
-303 PYDYKDMSQG
+303 MTSATSNGTK
-313 QTYTI
+313 YTV
-318 PYTPELSGYNFKGW
+318 PVEPTMYGFTFAGWKVTKTGGTLTATVAKG
-332 TVTGATLETDGV
+332 TDGKWV
-344 SVKDITSQITI
+344 VDGIDSDITLTAQWT
-355 TPIWEKSDGTT
+355 KDGTT
-366 PVGSHSVKFVRR
+366 PVGSRSVKFVRN
-378 NTTDGSASN
+378 NTTDGSALN

-413 FLGWSTSNAE
+413 FLGWSTSNTE

-459 PGTASLTGVTLTNTD
+459 PGTASLTGVTLTNTV

-503 GVPLGYSVKT
+503 GVPLGYSAKT
-513 ENTDGSTTYTYSFVP
+513 ENNDGSTTYTYSFVP

-559 GTDTKSDKTV
+559 DSDTKSDKTV

-577 TVTADSGWTIEDVS
+577 TVTADSGWTIEGVS

-598 TQDATD
+598 TQDTTD
-604 STKYTLTDI
+604 LTKYMLTDI

-661 GYNFDGWYKNPDY
+661 GYNFDGWYKNLDY
-674 TDKAE
+674 TDKAK
-679 ATLTVTG
+679 ATLDVNG

-699 SIKYDLNAPT
+699 SINYDLNAPT

-764 EELTA
+764 EELT
-769 DMTLYAVWAKK
+769 DNMTLYAVWAKK

-796 NQALVVEHGS
+796 SQALVVEHGS
-806 TFTFTVTVDG
+806 DFTFTVTVDG
-816 AYAATEPTVTI
+816 AYAATEPMVTI

-840 NHNSEHKAA
+840 NFNSEHKAA

-864 TVEVTEN
+864 TVKVTEN
-871 ARATVTFQYRVVDA
+871 ARANVQFVYRVVNANGQELTNDVWNA
-885 QGNEVTVTG
+885 KP
-894 LSGETFMTQAVQL
+894 FMTQAVQL

-912 QPQQPNIEGYKFV
+912 QPQQPNIEGYRFV
-925 RWCGADHTTATH
+925 RWCGADHPTATTH

-943 KPVAGPLTIYAE
+943 KPVAGELTIYAE

-962 ITVTNA
+962 ITVDA
-968 LSGLGWKTE
+968 LSGDGWELTN
-977 SWKHGAE
+977 WKIGDTAA
-984 GTETNAAI
+984 TLTNNRFEVPYGS
-992 TINAFT
+992 TI
-998 IAYGDNVTFDLV
+998 TFDLV
-1010 IAKGYDYSKLS
+1010 VKNGYKYDNSVSVAANGYALAPYGDPEVSNDGTTTIHFRLTS
-1021 VTANGLALGYQSA
+1021 VTKDTNISVS
-1034 TTDEKT
+1034 
-1040 GVTTLHYYLGSV
+1040 GVV
-1052 MADTRIAITGIER
+1052 R

-1093 AALGETGND
+1093 EGSQND
-1102 KITTQEPKRTGY
+1102 TITAQEPRRTGY

-1126 VTVNGDAKTI
+1126 VTVNGNTKTI
-1136 NAKTDGVV
+1136 NTETGVV
-1144 VYPGATAPFTT
+1144 VYPSSTAKFTT

-1166 DTTLTLKITD
+1166 DTELTLKITD
-1176 VALDKNDGKRVI
+1176 VAYDTQQNNRVI
-1188 QYEGESITLQAELN
+1188 QYEGESITLQATLN
-1202 HFAVGSVTFY
+1202 VNAKGTVVFY
-1212 KGNQD
+1212 KGD
-1217 KTNATIVGSTSIEGT
+1217 KEGANGTRIGSAAINGKTAELSVKVGD
-1232 TATFCTTVGE
+1232 
-1242 YKTTAKDEYYWAE
+1242 YKAGGVTEHYWAVFE
-1255 FTPNADE
+1255 SETDE
-1262 GYSGSTSGVM
+1262 GYANSEKSNIM
-1272 NVGIFSKALSWKI
+1272 NVGVFSKAITWPLDTKNADTLTI
-1285 TEGTSNVADN
+1285 TE
-1295 GNVLNVYEGDSATG
+1295 ATG
-1309 TPTTGNMVAGHTYT
+1309 SMTAGKTYKLTVNITKILGLETVTPDNAP
-1323 LQVKTASIT
+1323 K
-1332 GVETLDSKQ
+1332 
-1341 PVLGKDYKIVWQY
+1341 LGEDYAIVWQY
-1354 TEVGKNDWKT
+1354 KNT
-1364 DGEAS
+1364 
-1369 DKATYLVTGD
+1369 VTGD
-1379 KSGYQFRAQI
+1379 WADMSAEITDTNEYQVTPEYAGHEYRAKI
-1389 VPLGPDNGSLFVKAG
+1389 VPIGD
-1404 KFNEND
+1404 
-1410 ALVNDQY
+1410 
-1417 DTCLYTKSTDTTVR
+1417 LYTKAAKFDENGIVNNGYDKFLYTNTVGSVL
-1431 QVTATALT
+1431 QSTATALT

-1474 TANIVDNTTKGAV
+1474 TAKVTKDGGTGVETGYVKFYRHVDGTNDTLLNTTLISVDVNGIATLEV
-1487 ADGGKVYFYRYV
+1487 KV
-1499 DGKSDTKLNE
+1499 SAWDTAKD
-1509 TAVVVNNGVAELTNV
+1509 AAQ
-1524 KISKYNPEIGVTSN
+1524 N
-1538 LDKFYAVYETNE
+1538 LDQFYAVYETNE
-1550 TYETSASVAKEGDT
+1550 TYETS
-1564 YKSPADPLKDM
+1564 KSDSEA
-1575 VFIKSASLQTPV
+1575 VYIKSAKLMTP
-1587 IMSEKPGKLAGHTA
+1587 IIESTLAGTLNGTVANSTSYEHD
-1601 KETTYLSPLTDLL
+1601 LIGLL
-1614 AGISHTFTLKATA
+1614 AGVQHEFKLRQTGAEATT
-1627 GSKDATA
+1627 GDW
-1634 NYSVVALDGRTV
+1634 SVVALDGRTV
-1646 AAENYDIEWQYK
+1646 AAKNYDIEWQYK
-1658 TDGNF
+1658 TNGNF
-1663 AKAGNDSTAEK
+1663 AKADNDSTAVT
-1674 YITTTTKVGDRYR
+1674 YTTTTTKVDDRYR

-1717 VKALDAIE
+1717 VEATDAIE

-1744 AAANDKPT
+1744 AAAKGADAT
-1752 MQPTGTVT
+1752 MKPTGTVT
-1760 FYYKDGENW
+1760 FYYSVDGTNWTKIGEAKD
-1769 VKLDST
+1769 
-1775 TLADATDGS
+1775 LAEVAGVMT
-1784 GSKIASIK
+1784 ASIK
-1792 TSELPVKAGDNT
+1792 TDQLPVKANDNT
-1804 KQDVEI
+1804 KQDVKI
-1810 TAVYEGNDTFNAS
+1810 TAVYSGDATFNVS

-1878 AFKTNEEATLALS
+1878 AFKTNEKATLALS
-1891 DIYTLDRNLDKAL
+1891 DIYTLDRELTGDL
-1904 RNTIAKL
+1904 LNTIAKL

-1930 TSGDYGAAK
+1930 GDAEGTDFANSK

-1969 KDQPITKGSFDK
+1969 NDQPITKGSFGK

-2004 MPTDTNMTV
+2004 MPTDTSMTV

-2030 TEGETVTANVF
+2030 TEGETVTANVY
-2041 LSGVVGVV
+2041 LSGVVGAV
-2049 PNANVTVTVTNDS
+2049 PNANVTVTVTNDD
-2062 AKGNNTA
+2062 AKGNGTA
-2069 YEKTFTSMNTVNGW
+2069 GEYKQILGNKNTVNGW
-2083 NAFSW
+2083 NAFDW
-2088 NTAESDDKGVPTAP
+2088 DTTGVTP

-2126 IVRESSYSIAP
+2126 IVRESSYNIEVG
-2137 SNTTVTY
+2137 NTNPTY
-2144 NGQTQGVTV
+2144 NGRTQGLEV
-2153 TLNDFDFKGKDIKA
+2153 TLDGFDFKGTGINEA
-2167 AAEKSWTVKYYKG
+2167 ANKSWTVRYEDANG
-2180 EVKPENLVEPS
+2180 NPVEPT
-2191 QAGTYKAVV
+2191 QAGTYKAVI

-2207 WTEQTKTVDFTIEK
+2207 WTEQRIEKTFTIK
-2221 RSVSI
+2221 QRSVSI
-2226 ADAIAQAKVYDGTDN
+2226 ADAIAQAKVYDGTTD

-2250 DAETDQTT
+2250 DAVTDQTT

-2310 VWDNDEYTENIY
+2310 VWNEAPYTEDIY
-2322 VSRSQVYGETGTLK
+2322 VSRSQVYGVSSTDVTLK
-2336 LKQGETF
+2336 AGEKL
-2343 PADKVIKM
+2343 PADAVYM
-2351 IDQSGRE
+2351 IDQAGNKITTYDVLYYLHTDTE
-2358 ITLGTGTEDYTLTFY
+2358 IKKVDNTN
-2373 YHSDTKIEKT
+2373 EK
-2383 TDISKL
+2383 
-2389 GLYTVVAR
+2389 GLYTVIVR
-2397 PNQSNYKSGVTMQFT
+2397 PKQDNYKSGVTLKVT
-2412 VVETATNLTEAA
+2412 VGDTTSYTPAVA
-2424 TPKPSTLIYLSDT
+2424 PKPSTLLYLSDT
-2437 ATKYNPAGNV
+2437 ATKYNPAGNA

-2456 NTVKVEYH
+2456 NAVKVEYQT

-2471 VPSYAG
+2471 VPSNAG

-2524 TLTGVEGKDASKDY
+2524 GTPNVGTESAESY
-2538 YITYAGDVAIGYNV
+2538 FTYAGDVAIGYNTPAD
-2552 QKEGNVDEQAP
+2552 GNVDEQAP

-2591 IAKKALT
+2591 IEKKALT

-2686 YTKQRTDANIDLAIH
+2686 YTKQRTETNVDFAIH

-2709 KNTVY
+2709 TNTVY
-2714 YGDEIQLYPYGYY
+2714 YGDVIQLYPYGYY
-2727 TTHANGSGIL
+2727 TTLGNGSGIL

-2873 DKEASVAPGEQSTV
+2873 DKEATVAPV
-2887 YGTPE
+2887 ADAHIYGTTRTIPS
-2892 TFDTNPKYTV
+2892 PAYTS
-2902 TNEVNSVAAVSGVNV
+2902 TEAAAISNV
-2917 ASQTDAYNRLDVHD
+2917 LTASQTDAYNRLDVHD
-2931 GYEILVAGAENM
+2931 GYEILVAGTENM

-2958 AVTTYGGETFTSKTT
+2958 AVTTYQDVVFTSKTD
-2973 KELNDATV
+2973 KYLNDATI

-2992 LVNVIGTTR
+2992 LVNVIGATR
-3001 GTTEPKDYADNLAD
+3001 DSVDYADNLAD
-3015 FDLPDTFVWQDKD
+3015 FDLPTTSVEQDKD

-3042 TTEISGSTVEYN
+3042 TTDAADSSNIRYN
-3054 QAALTGPRTSTDTA
+3054 QDKLEGPRTSTDTN
-3068 TDENYTLKFNTVEN
+3068 TDENYTLKFNTVKN

-3092 VKTGNSKATTNA
+3092 EKTGNSEATTNA
-3104 LTANS
+3104 LTENS
-3109 KGFIIPATGE
+3109 KGFIPATGE
-3119 SSDVSGENFV
+3119 SNDVSGENFV

-3135 AQRPIKLEKAVTDAQ
+3135 AQRPIKLEKAVDDVQ
-3150 LYWRLPQSQLY
+3150 LYWKLSQKQLY
-3161 TALVNI
+3161 TALVNV

-3192 TIKVGSTTYNV
+3192 TIGSTPVDKNNDQPMTGLTV
-3203 AKDGTDAI
+3203 GTQ
-3211 NFATTGNATVTA
+3211 TVTV

-3259 FTVLIKVHNEGS
+3259 FTVLIKVHNENGT
-3271 AITPLNDAKGLS
+3271 ITPLNDAKGLS
-3283 YKIFKKTGD
+3283 YKIFKKTGN

-3314 DKGVLCGVFTAT
+3314 DKGGLCGVFTAT

>member
-36 DDEGGDTV
+36 ADGEASTLGTSAANPVVITFSSNQYATADTSLIKKTITEEDDTSYTVTFKPQIQFVDNSGKGTASTFIYQSGIPFKPGVSISTNAHEEKAIGQYTYTVQQVNADGTGAPNTATVTNNIHGTSKIPAASLSCEGSDFTAKALENNMIRLKYTV
-44 YEYSNLLNANVSKEI
+44 YEGDSASGTPVGEVYVGITGITVTDIKYTITYRPGADAAWATTPTGLSQTSESGVYATTVTPGEDGKASYTIDSAASVKKDGYTFVGWEANGNWSGTNSVVKTGDQITNITSDITLNAKFEQNYTI
-59 YKWFNNNEECV
+59 TFQ
-70 HIDIY
+70 
-75 PNELSE
+75 SE
-81 ANNGKTAFEE
+81 YSGASGLMTSTTSNGTKY
-91 GETVNIPLHV
+91 TVPV
-101 SMYFQPTDSTRTE
+101 EPTMY
-114 SYSVRVGYDGK
+114 G
-125 ENRSNYLSASYSVNK
+125 
-140 QAFTFNST
+140 FTFAGWKVT
-148 KKEEKLVITT
+148 KT
-158 TASSANDQKLGVTC
+158 
-172 SLLRLGSESTNTQ
+172 
-185 IGSISFEIK
+185 
-194 LPLVQHYTVTYNA
+194 
-207 NGGTLSAAAVNGTTR
+207 GGTLTATVAKGT
-222 TEATEEN
+222 
-229 PYSQVFDIPA
+229 DG
-239 EAKSTLSGY
+239 K
-248 TFEGW
+248 W
-253 QVSGSG
+253 
-259 SSATGVVPSGT
+259 VVD
-270 TINGITGDITLKANL
+270 GIDSDITLTA
-285 VQNQE
+285 QW
-290 ITFDPVYSGVSGL
+290 T
-303 PYDYKDMSQG
+303 KDGSA
-313 QTYTI
+313 
-318 PYTPELSGYNFKGW
+318 P
-332 TVTGATLETDGV
+332 A
-344 SVKDITSQITI
+344 
-355 TPIWEKSDGTT
+355 
-366 PVGSHSVKFVRR
+366 GSHSVKFVR
-378 NTTDGSASN
+378 NNATDGSALN
-387 WPNDLTGAKDSTV
+387 WPDNLTGAKDSTV

-413 FLGWSTSNAE
+413 FLGWSTTE
-423 NATAEDAYKPG
+423 NATTADTTYAPG
-434 NEVTLGDADIN
+434 AMVTIGDADIS
-445 LYAVWQPKNYTITY
+445 LYAVWQAKNYTISYT
-459 PGTASLTGVTLTNTD
+459 PDNSLTGVTLTDTT

-503 GVPLGYSVKT
+503 GVPLGYSAKT

-598 TQDATD
+598 TRDTTD
-604 STKYTLTDI
+604 LTKYTLTDI

-686 DVNLYGRYMPKTY
+686 DVNLYGHYKPITK
-699 SIKYDLNAPT
+699 SISYDMNAPQDAN
-709 GATVTP
+709 GNLLTVAPTSLLP
-715 NTIDATT
+715 TE

-769 DMTLYAVWAKK
+769 NMTLYAVWAKK

-806 TFTFTVTVDG
+806 DFTFTVTVDG
-816 AYAATEPTVTI
+816 AYAATMPTVT
-827 SSTANGT
+827 ANGVT
-834 LTKTDG
+834 QTKVSG
-840 NHNSEHKAA
+840 EPNAKHEAA
-849 TYTYKIENVTADQVV
+849 TYTYTISNVTADQVV
-864 TVEVTEN
+864 TVKVTEN
-871 ARATVTFQYRVVDA
+871 ARANVQFVYRVVNANGQELTNDVWNA
-885 QGNEVTVTG
+885 KP
-894 LSGETFMTQAVQL
+894 FMTQAVQL

-912 QPQQPNIEGYKFV
+912 QPQQPNIEGYRFV
-925 RWCGADHTTATH
+925 RWCDADHTTVTTH
-937 EAYDFT
+937 TDYDFT

-977 SWKHGAE
+977 NWKHGAE

-992 TINAFT
+992 TKNAFT

-1010 IAKGYDYSKLS
+1010 IAEGYDYSKLS

-1078 DVSGLPSPQVVKYYL
+1078 DVSGLPTAEKVKYYL
-1093 AALGETGND
+1093 EGIQND
-1102 KITTQEPKRTGY
+1102 TITTQVPSRTGY
-1114 EFVGWCTDSEAT
+1114 TFLGWNTDSEAKEADSRYT
-1126 VTVNGDAKTI
+1126 AEKI
-1136 NAKTDGVV
+1136 RA
-1144 VYPGATAPFTT
+1144 GAASEFTQ

-1176 VALDKNDGKRVI
+1176 AAYDTQQNNRVI

-1202 HFAVGSVTFY
+1202 VNAKGTVVFY
-1212 KGNQD
+1212 KGD
-1217 KTNATIVGSTSIEGT
+1217 KEGT
-1232 TATFCTTVGE
+1232 NGTRIGSAAINGKTAELSVKVGD
-1242 YKTTAKDEYYWAE
+1242 YKAGGVTEHYWAVFE
-1255 FTPNADE
+1255 SETDE
-1262 GYSGSTSGVM
+1262 GYANSEKSNIM
-1272 NVGIFSKALSWKI
+1272 NVGVFSKALSWKI
-1285 TEGTSNVADN
+1285 TGGTSNVADN

-1309 TPTTGNMVAGHTYT
+1309 TPITGNMVAGRTYT
-1323 LQVKTASIT
+1323 LEVKTASIT
-1332 GVETLDSKQ
+1332 GVETLNTKQ
-1341 PVLGKDYKIVWQY
+1341 PELGKDYKIVWQY

-1389 VPLGPDNGSLFVKAG
+1389 VPLGPDNGSLFIKAG
-1404 KFNEND
+1404 KFEND
-1410 ALVNDQY
+1410 ALKNDQY

-1431 QVTATALT
+1431 QATATTLT
-1439 IDAPEESKDIK
+1439 ITGAENESKDVWV
-1450 INGDTPFTAIGEHKA
+1450 NGATDKFGRDHLA
-1465 QFEGQAVTL
+1465 QFEEQTVTL

-1524 KISKYNPEIGVTSN
+1524 KISKYNPQIGVTSN

-1550 TYETSASVAKEGDT
+1550 TYETSASVAKEGYT
-1564 YKSPADPLKDM
+1564 YKSPADPLKDI
-1575 VFIKSASLQTPV
+1575 VFIKSAQLKTP
-1587 IMSEKPGKLAGHTA
+1587 IIESELEGTNGA
-1601 KETTYLSPLTDLL
+1601 KATTYSKDLTGLL
-1614 AGISHTFTLKATA
+1614 AGVQHEFTLRTTGAEATE
-1627 GSKDATA
+1627 GDW
-1634 NYSVVALDGRTV
+1634 SVVALDGRTV
-1646 AAENYDIEWQYK
+1646 DAGNYDIKWLK
-1658 TDGNF
+1658 TTGSNEQEVDATGTNQ
-1663 AKAGNDSTAEK
+1663 
-1674 YITTTTKVGDRYR
+1674 IKVDENKVDDRYR

-1705 AVIGTKQDVTVT
+1705 AVIGTKQNVTVT
-1717 VKALDAIE
+1717 VKAIDAITKTPE
-1725 STAATDVYQLN
+1725 TDVYQLN

-1744 AAANDKPT
+1744 AAAKGADAT
-1752 MQPTGTVT
+1752 MKPTGTVT
-1760 FYYKDGENW
+1760 FYYSVDGTNWTKIGEAKD
-1769 VKLDST
+1769 
-1775 TLADATDGS
+1775 LAEVAGVMT
-1784 GSKIASIK
+1784 ASIK
-1792 TSELPVKAGDNT
+1792 TDQLPVKANDNT
-1804 KQDVEI
+1804 KQDVKI
-1810 TAVYEGNDTFNAS
+1810 TAVYSGDATFNAS

-1858 ENKKQP
+1858 ENKKQT

-1878 AFKTNEEATLALS
+1878 AFKTNEKATLALS

-1904 RNTIAKL
+1904 LNTIAKL
-1911 NPTTDYTVQW
+1911 NPTTDYTIQW

-1930 TSGDYGAAK
+1930 TGSDYSAAK
-1939 NWTNIDG
+1939 NWMDIDG
-1946 KTGTTLVLDK
+1946 ATGTTLVLGK

-1969 KDQPITKGSFDK
+1969 KNQPITKGSFDK

-2023 AENTEGI
+2023 TENTEGI

-2126 IVRESSYSIAP
+2126 IVRESSYTIAP

-2144 NGQTQGVTV
+2144 NGRTQGLTV
-2153 TLNDFDFKGKDIKA
+2153 TLDGFDFKGTGINEA
-2167 AAEKSWTVKYYKG
+2167 ANKSWTVRYEDANG
-2180 EVKPENLVEPS
+2180 NPVEPT
-2191 QAGTYKAVV
+2191 QAGTYKAVI

-2207 WTEQTKTVDFTIEK
+2207 WTEQRIEKTFTIK
-2221 RSVSI
+2221 QRSVSI
-2226 ADAIAQAKVYDGTDN
+2226 ADAIAQAKVYDGTTD

-2258 NGTGLPTNNVGI
+2258 TGLPTNNVGI

-2277 AVATAAALE
+2277 AVATAAALNS
-2286 KANAGENKFTI
+2286 ANAGNNSFKISTI
-2297 SAIDLLGDDANNY
+2297 ELRGDDANNY
-2310 VWDNDEYTENIY
+2310 VWNEAPYTEDIY
-2322 VSRSQVYGETGTLK
+2322 VSRSQVYGVSSTDVTLK
-2336 LKQGETF
+2336 AGEKL
-2343 PADKVIKM
+2343 PADAVYM
-2351 IDQSGRE
+2351 IDQAGNKITTYDVLYYLHTDTE
-2358 ITLGTGTEDYTLTFY
+2358 IKKVDNTN
-2373 YHSDTKIEKT
+2373 EK
-2383 TDISKL
+2383 
-2389 GLYTVVAR
+2389 GLYTVIVR
-2397 PNQSNYKSGVTMQFT
+2397 PKQDNYKSGVTLRVT
-2412 VVETATNLTEAA
+2412 VGDATGHTPAVA
-2424 TPKPSTLIYLSDT
+2424 PKPSTLITISNTAELYGAATGVTASTTNST
-2437 ATKYNPAGNV
+2437 ATTTIEYQSGSTGWTT
-2447 PVTAKNAQG
+2447 TAP
-2456 NTVKVEYH
+2456 T
-2464 GTTWSET
+2464 S
-2471 VPSYAG
+2471 AG
-2477 RYLVKATDTS
+2477 RYLVRVTAN

-2502 PSIDVTPA
+2502 PELTITPA
-2510 TGLTYNSMPQNGYT
+2510 DTTYNSMPQNGYSA
-2524 TLTGVEGKDASKDY
+2524 LTGNNGTEGVDWH
-2538 YITYAGDVAIGYNV
+2538 ITYAGDVAIGYNTPAD
-2552 QKEGNVDEQAP
+2552 GNVDEQAP

-2625 TGDTTPDT
+2625 TGDTTTDT

-2686 YTKQRTDANIDLAIH
+2686 YTKQRTETNVDFAIH
-2701 GLPQSSTG
+2701 GLPQSGDRTV
-2709 KNTVY
+2709 NRVY

-2737 EWSVTTAAGFK
+2737 EWSVTTATGFK

-2776 GEQQIKTE
+2776 GEQQISTSVT
-2784 INVTAIQKE
+2784 VTAIQKE
-2793 AKIALKNVDKVYNG
+2793 AKIALKNVDKVYTG

-2828 GNFVDSK
+2828 DKFVDSK
-2835 LTRTNTARTDV
+2835 LTRTNTARTNV

-2851 TAKVTGAWAYQS
+2851 TAQVTGALAYQS
-2863 ETYGGKFTIN
+2863 EIYGGKFTIN

-2958 AVTTYGGETFTSKTT
+2958 AVTTYGGMKLYSTTT
-2973 KELNDATV
+2973 KAKNELNDATV
-2981 YGETPN
+2981 YGEQAN
-2987 VLDWT
+2987 DLDWI
-2992 LVNVIGTTR
+2992 LDAVKSTTR
-3001 GTTEPKDYADNLAD
+3001 DSVDYADNLAD
-3015 FDLPDTFVWQDKD
+3015 FDLTDTTGIFIKQDKD
-3028 DCTGNKVTYKAANR
+3028 DCVGNAKTYKAANR
-3042 TTEISGSTVEYN
+3042 EEGNTSSTAL
-3054 QAALTGPRTSTDTA
+3054 AADRTATDTA
-3068 TDENYTLKFNTVEN
+3068 KDDNYELKFGSVTNAKAANYTLANAEVKNAEGTMTAPTGTVGFI
-3082 SGAANYKLTN
+3082 GAA
-3092 VKTGNSKATTNA
+3092 AT
-3104 LTANS
+3104 
-3109 KGFIIPATGE
+3109 
-3119 SSDVSGENFV
+3119 SDNLI

-3135 AQRPIKLEKAVTDAQ
+3135 AQRPIKLEQAVTDAQ

-3211 NFATTGNATVTA
+3211 NFAATGNATVTA

-3259 FTVLIKVHNEGS
+3259 FTVLIKVHNENGT
-3271 AITPLNDAKGLS
+3271 ITPLNDAKGLS
-3283 YKIFKKTGD
+3283 YKIFKKTGN

-3314 DKGVLCGVFTAT
+3314 DKGGLCGVFTAT

>member
-36 DDEGGDTV
+36 ADSSAAGSSSDNPVTVTYSGYGHNNRIIVSTAPIAKNVPKSTEDSAYQIIFKPAVMFKNDTSSVKYKSNIELEIGVHTSTVDATNTGKERAIGKHTIMVQQLDAAGYPVSGASTTFTYTSTDASKVGVSGVYSDGGSLTAKALENNMIRLKYTV
-44 YEYSNLLNANVSKEI
+44 YEG
-59 YKWFNNNEECV
+59 
-70 HIDIY
+70 D
-75 PNELSE
+75 
-81 ANNGKTAFEE
+81 
-91 GETVNIPLHV
+91 
-101 SMYFQPTDSTRTE
+101 
-114 SYSVRVGYDGK
+114 
-125 ENRSNYLSASYSVNK
+125 SAS
-140 QAFTFNST
+140 
-148 KKEEKLVITT
+148 
-158 TASSANDQKLGVTC
+158 
-172 SLLRLGSESTNTQ
+172 
-185 IGSISFEIK
+185 
-194 LPLVQHYTVTYNA
+194 
-207 NGGTLSAAAVNGTTR
+207 GTPFGEV
-222 TEATEEN
+222 
-229 PYSQVFDIPA
+229 YV
-239 EAKSTLSGY
+239 
-248 TFEGW
+248 
-253 QVSGSG
+253 
-259 SSATGVVPSGT
+259 
-270 TINGITGDITLKANL
+270 GITGIQVTDIKYNVSYNIESGGAWVGNEIVDQTTMDADERGNASYTIPSEAVAKKDGCTFKGWRVATSGQTGSVKQPGDKIDGIKDNITLNAVLETNYD
-285 VQNQE
+285 
-290 ITFDPVYSGVSGL
+290 ITFDSDLTGATGL
-303 PYDYKDMSQG
+303 PTRAQKSSG
-313 QTYTI
+313 STYTI
-318 PYTPELSGYNFKGW
+318 PYTPKLDGYTFEKWEVTSGTATVNGNEVSNIAGNITLTAQW
-332 TVTGATLETDGV
+332 T
-344 SVKDITSQITI
+344 K
-355 TPIWEKSDGTT
+355 DGTT

-378 NTTDGSASN
+378 NTTDGSALN

-413 FLGWSTSNAE
+413 FLGWSTTE
-423 NATAEDAYKPG
+423 NATTADPDYAYGK
-434 NEVTLGDADIN
+434 EVMIGDTDTS
-445 LYAVWQPKNYTITY
+445 LYAVWQAKNYTITY
-459 PGTASLTGVTLTNTD
+459 TPNDSLTGVTLINTA
-474 SSITPGRPASFKVT
+474 SSITPGTLASFNVKVD
-488 VLAAYDASSMIVAAN
+488 AKYDASSMIVAAN
-503 GVPLGYSVKT
+503 GVPLGYSTKT
-513 ENTDGSTTYTYSFVP
+513 ENNDGSTTYTYSFVP

-764 EELTA
+764 EELT
-769 DMTLYAVWAKK
+769 DNMTLYAVWAKK

-816 AYAATEPTVTI
+816 AYAATVPTVTI

-849 TYTYKIENVTADQVV
+849 TYTYTISNVTADQVV
-864 TVEVTEN
+864 TVKVTEN

-885 QGNEVTVTG
+885 QGNEVTGDG
-894 LSGETFMTQAVQL
+894 LNGQTFMTQAVQL

-912 QPQQPNIEGYKFV
+912 QPQQPNIEGYRFV
-925 RWCGADHTTATH
+925 RWCGADHPTATTH

-943 KPVAGPLTIYAE
+943 KPVADELTIYAE

-962 ITVTNA
+962 ITVTDA
-968 LSGLGWKTE
+968 LNGTGWKTE
-977 SWKHGAE
+977 NWKHG
-984 GTETNAAI
+984 TETMTNAD
-992 TINAFT
+992 TTNKSFT

-1010 IAKGYDYSKLS
+1010 ISKGYDYSKLS

-1065 KTITI
+1065 KTVTVI
-1070 TYNANARD
+1070 YNANARD

-1093 AALGETGND
+1093 EGSQND
-1102 KITTQEPKRTGY
+1102 TITAQEPRRTGY

-1126 VTVNGDAKTI
+1126 VTVNGNTKTI
-1136 NAKTDGVV
+1136 NTETGVV
-1144 VYPGATAPFTT
+1144 VYPSSTAKFTT

-1166 DTTLTLKITD
+1166 DTELTLKITD
-1176 VALDKNDGKRVI
+1176 VAYDTQQNNRVI
-1188 QYEGESITLQAELN
+1188 QYEGESITLQATLN
-1202 HFAVGSVTFY
+1202 VNAKGTVVFY
-1212 KGNQD
+1212 KGD
-1217 KTNATIVGSTSIEGT
+1217 KEGANGTRIGSAAINGKTAELSVKVGD
-1232 TATFCTTVGE
+1232 
-1242 YKTTAKDEYYWAE
+1242 YKAGGVTEHYWAVFE
-1255 FTPNADE
+1255 SETDE
-1262 GYSGSTSGVM
+1262 GYANSEKSNIM
-1272 NVGIFSKALSWKI
+1272 NVGVFSKAITWPLDTKNADTLTI
-1285 TEGTSNVADN
+1285 TE
-1295 GNVLNVYEGDSATG
+1295 ATG
-1309 TPTTGNMVAGHTYT
+1309 SMTAGKTYKLTVNITKILGLETVTPDNAP
-1323 LQVKTASIT
+1323 K
-1332 GVETLDSKQ
+1332 
-1341 PVLGKDYKIVWQY
+1341 LGEDYAIVWQY
-1354 TEVGKNDWKT
+1354 KNT
-1364 DGEAS
+1364 
-1369 DKATYLVTGD
+1369 VTGD
-1379 KSGYQFRAQI
+1379 WADMSAEITDTNEYQVTPEYAGHEYRAKI
-1389 VPLGPDNGSLFVKAG
+1389 VPIGD
-1404 KFNEND
+1404 
-1410 ALVNDQY
+1410 
-1417 DTCLYTKSTDTTVR
+1417 LYTKAAKFDENGIVNNGYDKFLYTNTVGSVL
-1431 QVTATALT
+1431 QATATALT
-1439 IDAPEESKDIK
+1439 ITDAETESKDVWV
-1450 INGDTPFTAIGEHKA
+1450 NGATDKFGRDHLA
-1465 QFEGQAVTL
+1465 QFEEQTVTL

-1587 IMSEKPGKLAGHTA
+1587 IMSEKPGMLAGHTA

-1646 AAENYDIEWQYK
+1646 DATNYDIKWLK
-1658 TDGNF
+1658 TTGSNEQEVDATGTNQ
-1663 AKAGNDSTAEK
+1663 
-1674 YITTTTKVGDRYR
+1674 IKVDENKVDDRYR
-1687 VKLTGKGVFAGSE
+1687 VKLTGKGVFTGSE
-1700 ATSKD
+1700 ATSQD

-1744 AAANDKPT
+1744 AAAETSPT

-1760 FYYKDGENW
+1760 FYYSVDGTNWTKIGEAKD
-1769 VKLDST
+1769 
-1775 TLADATDGS
+1775 LAEVAGVMT
-1784 GSKIASIK
+1784 ASIK
-1792 TSELPVKAGDNT
+1792 TDQLPVKANDNT
-1804 KQDVEI
+1804 KQDVKI
-1810 TAVYEGNDTFNAS
+1810 TAVYSGDATFNAS

-1858 ENKKQP
+1858 ENKKQT

-1878 AFKTNEEATLALS
+1878 AFKANEKATLALS
-1891 DIYTLDRNLDKAL
+1891 DIYTLDRELTDETL

-1930 TSGDYGAAK
+1930 TSGDYSAAK

-1946 KTGTTLVLDK
+1946 KTGTILVLDK

-1969 KDQPITKGSFDK
+1969 NDQPITKGSYK
-1981 LDQGVIGTADANDG
+1981 EVDQTIKG

-2041 LSGVVGVV
+2041 LSGVVGAV
-2049 PNANVTVTVTNDS
+2049 PNANVTVTVTNDD
-2062 AKGNNTA
+2062 AKGNGTA
-2069 YEKTFTSMNTVNGW
+2069 GEYKQILGNKNTVNGW
-2083 NAFSW
+2083 NAFDW
-2088 NTAESDDKGVPTAP
+2088 DTTGVTP

-2126 IVRESSYSIAP
+2126 IVRESSYNIEVG
-2137 SNTTVTY
+2137 NTNPTY
-2144 NGQTQGVTV
+2144 NGHTQGLTV
-2153 TLNDFDFKGKDIKA
+2153 TLDGFDFKGTGINEA
-2167 AAEKSWTVKYYKG
+2167 ANKSWTVKYYVQKVEG
-2180 EVKPENLVEPS
+2180 LETGALVEPT
-2191 QAGTYKAVV
+2191 QAGTYKAIV

-2207 WTEQTKTVDFTIEK
+2207 WTEQSIETPFTIEK

-2226 ADAIAQAKVYDGTDN
+2226 ADAIAQAKVYDGTTD
-2241 VNIVEVMLN
+2241 VSIVEVMLN

-2277 AVATAAALE
+2277 AVATEAKLSS
-2286 KANAGENKFTI
+2286 ANAGDNSFTI
-2297 SAIDLLGDDANNY
+2297 STIKLRGDDAANY
-2310 VWDNDEYTENIY
+2310 VWDGTAAYTEDIY
-2322 VSRSQVYGETGTLK
+2322 VSRSQVYGVSSTDVTLK
-2336 LKQGETF
+2336 AGEKL
-2343 PADKVIKM
+2343 PADAVYM
-2351 IDQSGRE
+2351 IDQAGNKITSYDVLYYLHTDTE
-2358 ITLGTGTEDYTLTFY
+2358 IKKVDNTN
-2373 YHSDTKIEKT
+2373 EK
-2383 TDISKL
+2383 
-2389 GLYTVVAR
+2389 GLYTVIVR
-2397 PNQSNYKSGVTMQFT
+2397 PKQDNYKSGVTLRVT
-2412 VVETATNLTEAA
+2412 VGDATGYTPAVA
-2424 TPKPSTLIYLSDT
+2424 PKPSTLITISNT
-2437 ATKYNPAGNV
+2437 AELYGAAENKGIQTSFTNGATLTKLEYQAGTGWMTDR
-2447 PVTAKNAQG
+2447 PT
-2456 NTVKVEYH
+2456 
-2464 GTTWSET
+2464 S
-2471 VPSYAG
+2471 AG
-2477 RYLVKATDTS
+2477 RYLVKVTAS

-2598 IKADSWQTTQ
+2598 IEADSWQTTQ

-2686 YTKQRTDANIDLAIH
+2686 YTKQRTETNVDFAIH

-2727 TTHANGSGIL
+2727 TTHANGSGIFN
-2737 EWSVTTAAGFK
+2737 WSVSAGAPATIDADK
-2748 GTVTIGKETGLLNV
+2748 GILKVT
-2762 NGVGEFTVTLKRGV
+2762 GVGEFIVTLTRGE
-2776 GEQQIKTE
+2776 GELQIKTE

-2793 AKIALKNVDKVYNG
+2793 AKIALKNVDKVYTG
-2807 ASQTYA
+2807 ASQTYD
-2813 YEGNV
+2813 YTGNV
-2818 TVHDELYQPI
+2818 TVHDELYRALPY
-2828 GNFVDSK
+2828 FDASK
-2835 LTRTNTARTDV
+2835 VTRTSTDRTNV

-2873 DKEASVAPGEQSTV
+2873 DKDATVAPCAQSTV
-2887 YGTPE
+2887 YGTLE
-2892 TFDTNPKYTV
+2892 AFDTNPKYTV

-2931 GYEILVAGAENM
+2931 GYEILVAGTEDM

-2958 AVTTYGGETFTSKTT
+2958 AVTTYDGMKLYSTTT
-2973 KELNDATV
+2973 KAKNELNDATV
-2981 YGETPN
+2981 YGEQAN
-2987 VLDWT
+2987 DLDWI
-2992 LVNVIGTTR
+2992 LDAVKSTTR
-3001 GTTEPKDYADNLAD
+3001 DSETYADNLAD
-3015 FDLPDTFVWQDKD
+3015 FDLADTTGIFIKQDKD
-3028 DCTGNKVTYKAANR
+3028 DCVGNAKTYKAANR
-3042 TTEISGSTVEYN
+3042 EEGNTSSTAL
-3054 QAALTGPRTSTDTA
+3054 AADRTA
-3068 TDENYTLKFNTVEN
+3068 TEKAADDNYELVFSSVTNAKAKNYRLDNNDVKNEKSTMTAPTGTVGFI
-3082 SGAANYKLTN
+3082 GAA
-3092 VKTGNSKATTNA
+3092 AT
-3104 LTANS
+3104 
-3109 KGFIIPATGE
+3109 
-3119 SSDVSGENFV
+3119 SDNLI

-3211 NFATTGNATVTA
+3211 NFAVTGNATVTA

-3259 FTVLIKVHNEGS
+3259 FTVLIKVHNENGT
-3271 AITPLNDAKGLS
+3271 ITPLNDAKGLS
-3283 YKIFKKTGD
+3283 YKIFKKTGN

-3314 DKGVLCGVFTAT
+3314 DKGGLCGVFTAT

>member
-1 MNKRTEQTR
+1 
-10 WTPKR
+10 
-15 LLSLLMALIM
+15 MALIM
-25 TLSLLPTAAFA
+25 TLSLLPTAALAASGYTLEQTSPTPPISIVGQDSPDITVKLSSTDSATERVRLKIAVTQTIPSSGTGNCTIQRKDTSGTYFLVTDGYL
-36 DDEGGDTV
+36 DDG
-44 YEYSNLLNANVSKEI
+44 
-59 YKWFNNNEECV
+59 
-70 HIDIY
+70 
-75 PNELSE
+75 
-81 ANNGKTAFEE
+81 
-91 GETVNIPLHV
+91 IPLSV
-101 SMYFQPTDSTRTE
+101 SNADPVSVTFKLTFDKPGLYSYRVEAYKVDAAAGTE
-114 SYSVRVGYDGK
+114 TP
-125 ENRSNYLSASYSVNK
+125 LSASYTTVVTANADITSLAVTPDK
-140 QAFTFNST
+140 PEAGQQFTVTAMTNFNYGNVGFTYGTQYETVAVSPRPDGT
-148 KKEEKLVITT
+148 GYAKCTF
-158 TASSANDQKLGVTC
+158 TAETGVTGVKAT
-172 SLLRLGSESTNTQ
+172 LFGDPGIPDATKTATVNVAT
-185 IGSISFEIK
+185 
-194 LPLVQHYTVTYNA
+194 PATYHTVTFHENAAGVYNMPA
-207 NGGTLSAAAVNGTTR
+207 PQPVKHG
-222 TEATEEN
+222 EQATE
-229 PYSQVFDIPA
+229 PTVKPQRD
-239 EAKSTLSGY
+239 GY
-248 TFEGW
+248 TFDGW
-253 QVSGSG
+253 YKDAACTTSFTLTTPVTEDLHLYAGWKKVTYPVQIFFHT
-259 SSATGVVPSGT
+259 TGVNVFPTTQNPAAVGETVDFNVTVPAKYDTTNMLVSSG
-270 TINGITGDITLKANL
+270 
-285 VQNQE
+285 E
-290 ITFDPVYSGVSGL
+290 SGVSIILAPSSQHTDSTHGTTTFYYHFEVKDQMIDRSDPANPVILILVNPL
-303 PYDYKDMSQG
+303 PAKTFTVMMPTGHFTAQITSVSGTAQAAGTTFANVEHGGSYTFTVTPHAGYDVEVYVNSVK
-313 QTYTI
+313 QTAGADGKYTVPDVTGPQRVEVVESAI
-318 PYTPELSGYNFKGW
+318 PNYNVTFTVPLSGQSFTQSVTRGGNASKPGVDPEREGYTFAGW
-332 TVTGATLETDGV
+332 YTEAEYKKDTGATQFNFTTEKINKDTVLYGKLTPKIYKIQYNLNGASGTAPADQLKTHGLAEKLSETV
-344 SVKDITSQITI
+344 PT
-355 TPIWEKSDGTT
+355 
-366 PVGSHSVKFVRR
+366 R
-378 NTTDGSASN
+378 
-387 WPNDLTGAKDSTV
+387 
-400 TIPWLIPQAEGYT
+400 EGYT
-413 FLGWSTSNAE
+413 FLGWGTT
-423 NATAEDAYKPG
+423 ATATAASYQPG
-434 NEVTLGDADIN
+434 DMYSVDQDIT
-445 LYAVWQPKNYTITY
+445 LYAVWQQN
-459 PGTASLTGVTLTNTD
+459 
-474 SSITPGRPASFKVT
+474 
-488 VLAAYDASSMIVAAN
+488 
-503 GVPLGYSVKT
+503 
-513 ENTDGSTTYTYSFVP
+513 TYT
-528 TGDTAVTVSQPEQKS
+528 
-543 YVVTLPVGD
+543 VTLPSG
-552 HFTAKFD
+552 
-559 GTDTKSDKTV
+559 GT
-569 TYNGSVSF
+569 GF
-577 TVTADSGWTIEDVS
+577 TVNSDQS
-591 YTGDATL
+591 
-598 TQDATD
+598 
-604 STKYTLTDI
+604 
-613 KSNVAVSVKMKQIP
+613 
-627 VYTISYSIDEAY
+627 
-639 FTSQKVTGES
+639 
-649 ANVTLITPAERT
+649 RT
-661 GYNFDGWYKNPDY
+661 
-674 TDKAE
+674 
-679 ATLTVTG
+679 
-686 DVNLYGRYMPKTY
+686 
-699 SIKYDLNAPT
+699 
-709 GATVTP
+709 
-715 NTIDATT
+715 
-722 KTYGQAVTLSA
+722 
-733 VTPTC
+733 
-738 DGYDFLGWAKEENK
+738 
-752 GLVVY
+752 VVY
-757 AAGATVS
+757 DG
-764 EELTA
+764 
-769 DMTLYAVWAKK
+769 
-780 TYTITLQG
+780 
-788 GSGYTVSS
+788 
-796 NQALVVEHGS
+796 N
-806 TFTFTVTVDG
+806 FTFTVTVDRL
-816 AYAATEPTVTI
+816 YASDAPTVK
-827 SSTANGT
+827 ANGT
-834 LTKTDG
+834 NLPANGEATTNPDGSKTYSYTISNITKDQVVSVQAVKNLVYTVTFMTGDSVYQTQQVGYGEKATRPVDPVVEGYTFGGWYQNAECTNAWNFVDVTDAG
-840 NHNSEHKAA
+840 G
-849 TYTYKIENVTADQVV
+849 NVTAA
-864 TVEVTEN
+864 N
-871 ARATVTFQYRVVDA
+871 
-885 QGNEVTVTG
+885 TVTG
-894 LSGETFMTQAVQL
+894 NTSL
-907 GDPAA
+907 
-912 QPQQPNIEGYKFV
+912 
-925 RWCGADHTTATH
+925 
-937 EAYDFT
+937 
-943 KPVAGPLTIYAE
+943 YAKL
-955 ITPILPV
+955 TPIKPV
-962 ITVTNA
+962 ITWPLAVEQVGYALKFTMPDALVTATGN
-968 LSGLGWKTE
+968 T
-977 SWKHGAE
+977 
-984 GTETNAAI
+984 GTVAYNDKVT
-992 TINAFT
+992 FT
-998 IAYGDNVTFDLV
+998 ITVAD
-1010 IAKGYDYSKLS
+1010 GYDASKMQVGVNGILYAPNEKNGN
-1021 VTANGLALGYQSA
+1021 VYTFEFTAK
-1034 TTDEKT
+1034 E
-1040 GVTTLHYYLGSV
+1040 
-1052 MADTRIAITGIER
+1052 DTKITVTGIER

-1102 KITTQEPKRTGY
+1102 KITTQVPSRTGY
-1114 EFVGWCTDSEAT
+1114 TFLGWNTDSEAKEA
-1126 VTVNGDAKTI
+1126 DARYTAEKI
-1136 NAKTDGVV
+1136 RA
-1144 VYPGATAPFTT
+1144 GAASEFTQ
-1155 DTTLYAIWLAQ
+1155 DTTLYAIWEAQ
-1166 DTTLTLKITD
+1166 DTELTLKITD
-1176 VALDKNDGKRVI
+1176 VAYDTQQNNRVI
-1188 QYEGESITLQAELN
+1188 QYEGESITLQATLN

-1212 KGNQD
+1212 KSSTKEAN
-1217 KTNATIVGSTSIEGT
+1217 KTNSTIVGSTSIEGT
-1232 TATFCTTVGE
+1232 TATFRTTVGE

-1285 TEGTSNVADN
+1285 TKGTSNVADN

-1309 TPTTGNMVAGHTYT
+1309 TPITGNMVAGRTYT
-1323 LQVKTASIT
+1323 LEVKTASIT
-1332 GVETLDSKQ
+1332 GVETLNTKQ
-1341 PVLGKDYKIVWQY
+1341 PELGKDYKIVWQY

-1404 KFNEND
+1404 KFEND
-1410 ALVNDQY
+1410 ALVNNQY

-1431 QVTATALT
+1431 QATATTLT

-1450 INGDTPFTAIGEHKA
+1450 INGDTPFTAIGDHKA

-1474 TANIVDNTTKGAV
+1474 TAKVTK
-1487 ADGGKVYFYRYV
+1487 DGGTGVETGYVKFYRYV
-1499 DGKSDTKLNE
+1499 DGTNDTLLNTTLISVDANGIATLE
-1509 TAVVVNNGVAELTNV
+1509 VKVSAWDTAKDAAQ
-1524 KISKYNPEIGVTSN
+1524 N
-1538 LDKFYAVYETNE
+1538 LDQFYAVYETNE
-1550 TYETSASVAKEGDT
+1550 TYETS
-1564 YKSPADPLKDM
+1564 KSDSEA
-1575 VFIKSASLQTPV
+1575 VYIKSAKLMTP
-1587 IMSEKPGKLAGHTA
+1587 IIESELEGTNGA
-1601 KETTYLSPLTDLL
+1601 KATTYSEDLNGLL
-1614 AGISHTFTLKATA
+1614 AGVQHTFKLRQDADQTT
-1627 GSKDATA
+1627 KD
-1634 NYSVVALDGRTV
+1634 YSVVALDGRTV
-1646 AAENYDIEWQYK
+1646 AAKNYDIEWQYK

-1663 AKAGNDSTAEK
+1663 AKAGNDSTAVT
-1674 YITTTTKVGDRYR
+1674 YTTKTTEVGDQYR
-1687 VKLTGKGVFAGSE
+1687 VVLKAKGDMTVG
-1700 ATSKD
+1700 ATSKV
-1705 AVIGTKQDVTVT
+1705 AEIGKKQDVTVT
-1717 VKALDAIE
+1717 VKAIDAITKTPE
-1725 STAATDVYQLN
+1725 TDVYQLN

-1769 VKLDST
+1769 VKLDSA
-1775 TLADATDGS
+1775 TLAEDTNHS
-1784 GSKIASIK
+1784 MTASITTK
-1792 TSELPVKAGDNT
+1792 KLPVTDTTNIKR
-1804 KQDVEI
+1804 DVEI

-1858 ENKKQP
+1858 ENKKQ
-1864 TDGDKGIHISVSDG
+1864 TTNGDKGIHISVSDG
-1878 AFKTNEEATLALS
+1878 VLKTNETATLALS

-1904 RNTIAKL
+1904 LNTIAKL

-1969 KDQPITKGSFDK
+1969 NDQPITKGSSTEVNQTIK
-1981 LDQGVIGTADANDG
+1981 G

-2126 IVRESSYSIAP
+2126 IVRESSYDFEVG
-2137 SNTTVTY
+2137 NTNPTY
-2144 NGQTQGVTV
+2144 NGRTQGLTV
-2153 TLNDFDFKGKDIKA
+2153 ALKDFHFSGDAIDNA
-2167 AAEKSWTVKYYKG
+2167 ANKSWTVKYYDQQGK
-2180 EVKPENLVEPS
+2180 LVEPS
-2191 QAGTYKAVV
+2191 QAGKYTATI

-2207 WTEQTKTVDFTIEK
+2207 WTEQRIEKTFTIK
-2221 RSVSI
+2221 QRSVSI
-2226 ADAIAQAKVYDGTDN
+2226 ADAIAQAKVYDGTTD

-2250 DAETDQTT
+2250 DAETEQGTT
-2258 NGTGLPTNNVGI
+2258 GWLKSGENTGI

-2277 AVATAAALE
+2277 AVATAAVLE

-2310 VWDNDEYTENIY
+2310 VWDKASYTENIY
-2322 VSRSQVYGETGTLK
+2322 VSRSQVYGEHGTLE

-2397 PNQSNYKSGVTMQFT
+2397 PNQANYKSGVTMKFE
-2412 VVETATNLTEAA
+2412 VVNDANTYTPAA
-2424 TPKPSTLIYLSDT
+2424 EPKPSTLIDLTNT
-2437 ATKYNPAGNV
+2437 ATMYNPMGNV
-2447 PVTAKNAQG
+2447 GVTATSSQG
-2456 NTVKVEYH
+2456 NTVEVKYQN
-2464 GTTWSET
+2464 GTDWST
-2471 VPSYAG
+2471 DVPANAG
-2477 RYLVKATDTS
+2477 RYLVKATDAIS
-2487 TGDVAYGIYTITKAH
+2487 GDVAYGIYTITKAH
-2502 PSIDVTPA
+2502 PSISITA
-2510 TGLTYNSMPQNGYT
+2510 AEATYNSMPYT
-2524 TLTGVEGKDASKDY
+2524 GATPDLTKATENPEHY
-2538 YITYAGDVAIGYNV
+2538 LTYAGDVAIGYNTPAD
-2552 QKEGNVDEQAP
+2552 GNVDEQAP

-2672 ALSKNYAITYENGQ
+2672 ALSKNYAITYEKGQ
-2686 YTKQRTDANIDLAIH
+2686 YTKQRTETNVDLDIH

-2709 KNTVY
+2709 TNTVY
-2714 YGDEIQLYPYGYY
+2714 YGDVIQLYPYGYY
-2727 TTHANGSGIL
+2727 TTHANGSGIFN
-2737 EWSVTTAAGFK
+2737 WSVSAGAPATIDADK
-2748 GTVTIGKETGLLNV
+2748 GILKVT
-2762 NGVGEFTVTLKRGV
+2762 GVGEFIVTLTRGE
-2776 GEQQIKTE
+2776 GELQIKTE
-2784 INVTAIQKE
+2784 LTVTALKKE
-2793 AKIALKNVDKVYNG
+2793 VKVHVTDQDKVYSG
-2807 ASQTYA
+2807 SAQTYSGEVKA
-2813 YEGNV
+2813 Y
-2818 TVHDELYQPI
+2818 DELYATVNAATTTPA
-2828 GNFVDSK
+2828 NN
-2835 LTRTNTARTDV
+2835 TRTDI

-2851 TAKVTGAWAYQS
+2851 TSRIATGSEKYQS
-2863 ETYGGKFTIN
+2863 LVYGGQFTIN
-2873 DKEASVAPGEQSTV
+2873 DKEASVAPGAQSTV
-2887 YGTPE
+2887 YGTLE
-2892 TFDTNPKYTV
+2892 AFDATKCTV
-2902 TNEVNSVAAVSGVNV
+2902 TGKAGSVDPVTGVNV

-2958 AVTTYGGETFTSKTT
+2958 AVTTYGSETFTSKTT
-2973 KELNDATV
+2973 EELNDATV

-2987 VLDWT
+2987 VLNWT

-3001 GTTEPKDYADNLAD
+3001 DSVDYADNLAD
-3015 FDLPDTFVWQDKD
+3015 FDLPTTFVEQDKD

-3082 SGAANYKLTN
+3082 SGKALLANNYKLTN
-3092 VKTGNSKATTNA
+3092 VKTGNSATTTNA

-3109 KGFIIPATGE
+3109 KGFIPAAGE
-3119 SSDVSGENFV
+3119 SNDVSGENFV

-3192 TIKVGSTTYNV
+3192 TIGSTPVDKNNDQPMTGLTV
-3203 AKDGTDAI
+3203 GTQ
-3211 NFATTGNATVTA
+3211 TVTV

-3259 FTVLIKVHNEGS
+3259 FTVLIKVHNENGK
-3271 AITPLNDAKGLS
+3271 ITPLNDAKGLS

-3292 TIDKTTAY
+3292 AIDKTTAY

-3314 DKGVLCGVFTAT
+3314 DKGGLCGVFTAT